1 MNKTYNIIWNAAR
14 GMYIVTSELARSGSR
29 AIVSVSASC
38 AVTLLAMDAAPAV
51 AEETRVSIPSQTT
64 TYTLSGAT
72 PFVVETGNT
81 VATDTATSA
90 AIVGDNSNDWDLL
103 IESGAVVG
111 SSLTD
116 SQAMNLDSST
126 GATSVH
132 NQGTITGSNEDG
144 TIMLQ
149 NGGSVINDARI
160 ENNATYEHDP
170 EDIPQE
176 YAGVYMLNGG
186 SYVSSESGV
195 LEGVSGV
202 IVQSGEA
209 HITNGGMIN
218 SDGSWRSY
226 GVEFRDGTYGTIVNT
241 GTIITTAS
249 DGSGKIED
257 AAIYVHTLN
266 DMAVSG
272 SVSVDNSGLMQSD
285 FITVALYYGSHF
297 EVVNRVGGVITAGN
311 SSLVGIKSTAMEL
324 KVGVDNLVTN
334 DGTISAYGTAN
345 TYGIHYGESTSGGVI
360 TNTGSITTT
369 GGGSGDAS
377 VYVHGNGDGTVVNN
391 SGTMSSTVYGV
402 YLDSARSKGHTLN
415 NQAGGAISANTA
427 VAINGNGNTI
437 SNQGKM
443 TGVSDGLVLSGN
455 NNIVT
460 TSGGEISGKNGIRVS
475 KGSGNQI
482 TAKSGSKITA
492 TSTGISIA
500 GGNNQ
505 VTTESGSTIVAKD
518 NGILINSGAN
528 NVTNGG
534 SITATGS
541 SISYGIQYNSGTS
554 GTITNTGTITT
565 TGKGAGDAS
574 VYAHGGAVTINN
586 SGTMDSSVFGVY
598 VTTGHTL
605 NNLAGG
611 SITANT
617 AVQLNGNNNTL
628 ANAGAILGD
637 TNGVTINGS
646 GNTLTSQGKITG
658 GTNAILINSGSKNN
672 TLTLNTG
679 TEISGSIT
687 DDNNSASANNNLIL
701 DGEGTL
707 GSSIS
712 GLNSVTSSGDWTL
725 SGATM
730 NLSGTTNS
738 ALWVKSGTLILNG
751 AMTAKG
757 ATVDSGTTLQIGNG
771 GTLGA
776 FNGDIVDNGTLTFN
790 RSDAAAYGS
799 VISGSGNV
807 IKQGGGELTLSNNNS
822 YSGGTTIAEGTLTA
836 TAGGALGSGNIDN
849 RAYLKLDAANA
860 SDPFIVADLTTHSG
874 ATVEIG
880 AGSTLQANT
889 LTQQDGSTLTADL
902 TATSGPAIRAKNVNL
917 DGTLN
922 VASPASQEPI
932 RSTDDL
938 ISLALI
944 ESDNAISGDFDGI
957 TINGNAMNPDA
968 FITVVGQKNVNDTHY
983 DLVETL
989 TWYADR
995 YNAAIDAHGTFNLA
1009 DADDSFT
1016 VNTVLE
1022 NVDANSGWNGQSLT
1036 KTGAGTLILNAENT
1050 YTGGT
1055 TISDGTLVATNVE
1068 ALGTGNVT
1076 DNATLELNTGGDFDN
1091 AISGSGQVVKSGDET
1106 LTLSGSNTYT
1116 GGTIISGGTLVATN
1130 VEALGTGDVTDN
1142 ATLEL
1147 NTGGDFD
1154 NAIGGTG
1161 SVVKSGDK
1169 TLTLSGANSYT
1180 GGTTISGGT
1189 LVASNVEALGSGDVT
1204 DNATLE
1210 LNTGGDFAN
1219 NIGGTGSVVKSGDK
1233 TLTLSGTNSYTGG
1246 TTISGGT
1253 LVANNVE
1260 ALGTGDVTNNATL
1273 ELNTG
1278 GDFDNAISGSG
1289 QVVKSG
1295 DETLTL
1301 SGANSY
1307 TGGTTISGGTL
1318 VATNVEALGTGDITD
1333 NATLEL
1339 NAGGDFTNNIGGTG
1353 SVEKSGDKTLT
1364 LSGTNTYRGGTLISG
1379 GTLVASNVEALGSG
1393 DVTDNATLEMNTG
1406 GDFANNIG
1414 GTGSVVK
1421 SGDKTLTLSGANS
1434 YTGGT
1439 TISGGTLVASN
1450 VEALGTGNVTDNA
1463 TLELN
1468 TGGDFDNAISGSGQ
1482 VVKSGDGALTLSGA
1496 NSYSGATTIS
1506 GGTLIAANVNA
1517 LGTGAIDNR
1526 ASLLLDASG
1535 QFTVTDLTTESGGN
1549 TEIGAGSTLQATTL
1563 TQKSDSTLTINLNS
1577 NTVDPVIHAASQ
1589 VSLAGTLDITGVG
1602 DVLDSDPASTDDLDT
1617 FTLIA
1622 SDKTIAGD
1630 FEKLTVAGMDAD
1642 LADFITVDGR
1652 IDDTGKQYE
1661 LTTALTWYADRDD
1674 AVTDAH
1680 GTFNLTNADGSFA
1693 VNTVLENVD
1702 ATLDPASATGWD
1714 GTSLIKQG
1722 AGTLILNAENTYTGG
1737 TTISGGTLVATNVD
1751 ALGSGD
1757 VTDDATLELNTGG
1770 TFDNAISGSGQ
1781 VVKSGDD
1788 VLTLSGANSYSGG
1801 TLISDGTLVA
1811 SNVDALGSGDVTNN
1825 ATLEMNTG
1833 GDFINNIGGTGRVEK
1848 SGDDTL
1854 TLSGSNTYT
1863 GGTLISDGTLVASN
1877 VEALGTG
1884 DVTNNATLELN
1895 TGGTFD
1901 NAISGSG
1908 QVVKSGDDVLTLSG
1922 ANSYSGGTLIS
1933 GGTLVANNVEA
1944 LGTGD
1949 VTDNATLEMN
1959 TGGDFINNIGGTG
1972 RVEKSGDD
1980 ALTLSGSNTYTGG
1993 TTINDGTLIATSV
2006 DALGSGDVTNNA
2018 VLELNTGGDFI
2029 NNIGGTGRVEKSG
2042 DETLTLSGS
2051 NTYTGGTLISGGTL
2065 VATNVEALGTGD
2077 VTDNAVLELNTGGDF
2092 INNIG
2097 GTGRVEKS
2105 GDDTLTL
2112 SGSNSYTGGTLISSG
2127 TLVAT
2132 NVDAL
2137 GSGDVT
2143 DNATLELNTGGDFTN
2158 NISGSGQVVKSGDET
2173 LTLSGSNTYTGGTT
2187 INDGTLVATSVEALG
2202 SGDVTNDAVLA
2213 LNTGGD
2219 FANNIGGTGSVVKSG
2234 DETLTL
2240 SGTNS
2245 YTGGTTISGGTLV
2258 ATNVEALG
2266 TGDVTNNATLE
2277 LNTGGDFTNNISGNG
2292 QVVKSGDDTL
2302 TFSGSNTYTGG
2313 TTINDGT
2320 LVATSVEALGSGDVT
2335 NDAVLALNTG
2345 GDFANNIGGTGSVV
2359 KSGDETLT
2367 LSGSNTYTGSTLI
2380 SSGTLVANDVN
2391 ALGTGDVTDNATLML
2406 NTGGDFINNIGGTGR
2421 VEKSGD
2427 DTLTLSG
2434 SNSYTGGT
2442 LISSGTLVATNVDAL
2457 GSGDVTDNA
2466 TLELNTGGTFD
2477 NAISGSGQVVKSG
2490 DETLT
2495 LSGAN
2500 SYTGGTLI
2508 SSGTLVANDVNAL
2521 GTGDVTDNA
2530 VLELNTGGDFDN
2542 AISGSGQVVK
2552 SGDETLT
2559 LSGANSYTGG
2569 TTISGGTLVA
2579 SNVEALGSGDIDNYA
2594 SLQLNASGQF
2604 VTANLTTH
2612 DNAITAIGAG
2622 SALRANTLTQEANST
2637 LAVHLIDSNSGAI
2650 VTADHANLGGTLD
2663 ITGIG
2668 NVAKSWTRDA
2678 YAYTLIDTDS
2688 AINSDFAQFT
2698 VAGMD
2703 AKQVDFLTVDGRVNA
2718 DDDTRYDVTASLSWY
2733 ADSDNAAT
2741 DAHGTFTLSEQGHSF
2756 TLNTALTDVDA
2767 TLNPDS
2773 ATYWDGKSLIKRGA
2787 GTLILG
2793 AQNTYSG
2800 DTDVQEGALWLAE
2813 TATIGSAGS
2822 AQAVNIAA
2830 NAAFGGHNSTVN
2842 GHVNNQGSLYFVDTF
2857 TVNGDVVNSSAM
2869 ISGSDQPNNTL
2880 TIAGNYTGNDGHLY
2894 LNTQLGDDSSPTD
2907 KLIVTGDTAGS
2918 TTLHITNVNGL
2929 GAQTVNG
2936 IEVIEVGGQSDGDFR
2951 LYKGHVDINAW
2962 TYTLKQDGGDW
2973 YLRSESD
2980 DVPDDGGEVTPPDDG
2995 GEVTPPDDGGEVT
3008 PPDDGGEVTPPDD
3021 GGEVTPPDDDGEV
3034 TPPDDGGDITPPDD
3048 GGDITPPDGGDVTPV
3063 APQYRADI
3071 GVYLG
3076 NQWMARN
3083 LQMQTLYD
3091 REGSQY
3097 RSADGSIWMRFKA
3110 GKAESQAVNGNVDID
3125 SDYSQ
3130 FQLGGDILTWSD
3142 GAQSVTVGLMGS
3154 YINASTD
3161 STGNRGADGSQFS
3174 ANGSVDGYNLGLYAT
3189 WFADAQ
3195 SHRGAYIDSW
3205 YQYGAYNNS
3214 VDNDGL
3220 SASRYDSAAHAV
3232 SLETGYRY
3240 DIALS
3245 NRNTVSLT
3253 PQAQVT
3259 WQRYSADTVIDDG
3272 GTRISG
3278 QNDDSWTTRL
3288 GVRVD
3293 GKLYKESGRIQP
3305 FMEVN
3310 WLHASDNA
3318 SATFGDTKVSQ
3329 DLPNDRVEVKVGIQ
3343 ANVSERLSVYAQ
3355 AAGQKGKNDYGDASF
3370 SLNMRYNW

>member
-1 MNKTYNIIWNAAR
+1 
-14 GMYIVTSELARSGSR
+14 
-29 AIVSVSASC
+29 
-38 AVTLLAMDAAPAV
+38 
-51 AEETRVSIPSQTT
+51 
-64 TYTLSGAT
+64 
-72 PFVVETGNT
+72 
-81 VATDTATSA
+81 
-90 AIVGDNSNDWDLL
+90 
-103 IESGAVVG
+103 
-111 SSLTD
+111 
-116 SQAMNLDSST
+116 
-126 GATSVH
+126 
-132 NQGTITGSNEDG
+132 
-144 TIMLQ
+144 
-149 NGGSVINDARI
+149 
-160 ENNATYEHDP
+160 
-170 EDIPQE
+170 
-176 YAGVYMLNGG
+176 
-186 SYVSSESGV
+186 
-195 LEGVSGV
+195 
-202 IVQSGEA
+202 
-209 HITNGGMIN
+209 
-218 SDGSWRSY
+218 
-226 GVEFRDGTYGTIVNT
+226 
-241 GTIITTAS
+241 
-249 DGSGKIED
+249 
-257 AAIYVHTLN
+257 
-266 DMAVSG
+266 
-272 SVSVDNSGLMQSD
+272 
-285 FITVALYYGSHF
+285 
-297 EVVNRVGGVITAGN
+297 
-311 SSLVGIKSTAMEL
+311 
-324 KVGVDNLVTN
+324 
-334 DGTISAYGTAN
+334 
-345 TYGIHYGESTSGGVI
+345 
-360 TNTGSITTT
+360 
-369 GGGSGDAS
+369 
-377 VYVHGNGDGTVVNN
+377 
-391 SGTMSSTVYGV
+391 
-402 YLDSARSKGHTLN
+402 
-415 NQAGGAISANTA
+415 
-427 VAINGNGNTI
+427 
-437 SNQGKM
+437 
-443 TGVSDGLVLSGN
+443 
-455 NNIVT
+455 
-460 TSGGEISGKNGIRVS
+460 
-475 KGSGNQI
+475 
-482 TAKSGSKITA
+482 
-492 TSTGISIA
+492 
-500 GGNNQ
+500 
-505 VTTESGSTIVAKD
+505 
-518 NGILINSGAN
+518 
-528 NVTNGG
+528 
-534 SITATGS
+534 
-541 SISYGIQYNSGTS
+541 
-554 GTITNTGTITT
+554 
-565 TGKGAGDAS
+565 
-574 VYAHGGAVTINN
+574 
-586 SGTMDSSVFGVY
+586 
-598 VTTGHTL
+598 
-605 NNLAGG
+605 
-611 SITANT
+611 
-617 AVQLNGNNNTL
+617 
-628 ANAGAILGD
+628 
-637 TNGVTINGS
+637 
-646 GNTLTSQGKITG
+646 
-658 GTNAILINSGSKNN
+658 
-672 TLTLNTG
+672 
-679 TEISGSIT
+679 
-687 DDNNSASANNNLIL
+687 
-701 DGEGTL
+701 
-707 GSSIS
+707 
-712 GLNSVTSSGDWTL
+712 
-725 SGATM
+725 
-730 NLSGTTNS
+730 
-738 ALWVKSGTLILNG
+738 
-751 AMTAKG
+751 
-757 ATVDSGTTLQIGNG
+757 
-771 GTLGA
+771 
-776 FNGDIVDNGTLTFN
+776 
-790 RSDAAAYGS
+790 
-799 VISGSGNV
+799 
-807 IKQGGGELTLSNNNS
+807 
-822 YSGGTTIAEGTLTA
+822 
-836 TAGGALGSGNIDN
+836 
-849 RAYLKLDAANA
+849 
-860 SDPFIVADLTTHSG
+860 
-874 ATVEIG
+874 
-880 AGSTLQANT
+880 
-889 LTQQDGSTLTADL
+889 
-902 TATSGPAIRAKNVNL
+902 
-917 DGTLN
+917 
-922 VASPASQEPI
+922 
-932 RSTDDL
+932 
-938 ISLALI
+938 
-944 ESDNAISGDFDGI
+944 
-957 TINGNAMNPDA
+957 
-968 FITVVGQKNVNDTHY
+968 
-983 DLVETL
+983 
-989 TWYADR
+989 
-995 YNAAIDAHGTFNLA
+995 
-1009 DADDSFT
+1009 
-1016 VNTVLE
+1016 
-1022 NVDANSGWNGQSLT
+1022 
-1036 KTGAGTLILNAENT
+1036 
-1050 YTGGT
+1050 
-1055 TISDGTLVATNVE
+1055 
-1068 ALGTGNVT
+1068 
-1076 DNATLELNTGGDFDN
+1076 
-1091 AISGSGQVVKSGDET
+1091 
-1106 LTLSGSNTYT
+1106 

-1295 DETLTL
+1295 D
-1301 SGANSY
+1301 
-1307 TGGTTISGGTL
+1307 
-1318 VATNVEALGTGDITD
+1318 
-1333 NATLEL
+1333 
-1339 NAGGDFTNNIGGTG
+1339 
-1353 SVEKSGDKTLT
+1353 KT
-1364 LSGTNTYRGGTLISG
+1364 
-1379 GTLVASNVEALGSG
+1379 
-1393 DVTDNATLEMNTG
+1393 
-1406 GDFANNIG
+1406 
-1414 GTGSVVK
+1414 
-1421 SGDKTLTLSGANS
+1421 
-1434 YTGGT
+1434 
-1439 TISGGTLVASN
+1439 
-1450 VEALGTGNVTDNA
+1450 
-1463 TLELN
+1463 
-1468 TGGDFDNAISGSGQ
+1468 
-1482 VVKSGDGALTLSGA
+1482 LTLSGA

-1506 GGTLIAANVNA
+1506 GGTLIATHVNA

-1563 TQKSDSTLTINLNS
+1563 TQKSDSTLTINLNG

-1770 TFDNAISGSGQ
+1770 TFDNAIGGSGN
-1781 VVKSGDD
+1781 VVKSGADT
-1788 VLTLSGANSYSGG
+1788 LTLSGSNSYTGG
-1801 TLISDGTLVA
+1801 TTISGGTLVA
-1811 SNVDALGSGDVTNN
+1811 SNVEALGTGDVTNN
-1825 ATLEMNTG
+1825 ATLELNTG

-1863 GGTLISDGTLVASN
+1863 GGTLINGGTLVASN

-1884 DVTNNATLELN
+1884 DVTDNATLALN

-1908 QVVKSGDDVLTLSG
+1908 Q
-1922 ANSYSGGTLIS
+1922 
-1933 GGTLVANNVEA
+1933 
-1944 LGTGD
+1944 
-1949 VTDNATLEMN
+1949 
-1959 TGGDFINNIGGTG
+1959 
-1972 RVEKSGDD
+1972 
-1980 ALTLSGSNTYTGG
+1980 
-1993 TTINDGTLIATSV
+1993 
-2006 DALGSGDVTNNA
+2006 
-2018 VLELNTGGDFI
+2018 
-2029 NNIGGTGRVEKSG
+2029 
-2042 DETLTLSGS
+2042 
-2051 NTYTGGTLISGGTL
+2051 
-2065 VATNVEALGTGD
+2065 
-2077 VTDNAVLELNTGGDF
+2077 
-2092 INNIG
+2092 
-2097 GTGRVEKS
+2097 
-2105 GDDTLTL
+2105 
-2112 SGSNSYTGGTLISSG
+2112 
-2127 TLVAT
+2127 
-2132 NVDAL
+2132 
-2137 GSGDVT
+2137 
-2143 DNATLELNTGGDFTN
+2143 
-2158 NISGSGQVVKSGDET
+2158 
-2173 LTLSGSNTYTGGTT
+2173 
-2187 INDGTLVATSVEALG
+2187 
-2202 SGDVTNDAVLA
+2202 
-2213 LNTGGD
+2213 
-2219 FANNIGGTGSVVKSG
+2219 VVKSG

-2266 TGDVTNNATLE
+2266 SGDVTDDATLELNTGGTFDNAISGSGQVVKSGDKMLTLSGANSYSGGTLISDGTLVASNVEALGTGDVTNNATLA
-2277 LNTGGDFTNNISGNG
+2277 LNTGGDFTNNISGSG

-2302 TFSGSNTYTGG
+2302 TLSGANSYTGG
-2313 TTINDGT
+2313 TTI
-2320 LVATSVEALGSGDVT
+2320 SG
-2335 NDAVLALNTG
+2335 
-2345 GDFANNIGGTGSVV
+2345 
-2359 KSGDETLT
+2359 
-2367 LSGSNTYTGSTLI
+2367 
-2380 SSGTLVANDVN
+2380 
-2391 ALGTGDVTDNATLML
+2391 
-2406 NTGGDFINNIGGTGR
+2406 
-2421 VEKSGD
+2421 
-2427 DTLTLSG
+2427 
-2434 SNSYTGGT
+2434 
-2442 LISSGTLVATNVDAL
+2442 GTLVATNVDAL
-2457 GSGDVTDNA
+2457 GTGDVTNSS

-2495 LSGAN
+2495 LSGSNTYTGGTLISGGTLVATNGDALGTGDVTDNATLELNTGGTFDNVISGSGQVVKSGDDTLTLSGAN

-2508 SSGTLVANDVNAL
+2508 SGGTLVATSVEAL
-2521 GTGDVTDNA
+2521 GSGDVTDNA
-2530 VLELNTGGDFDN
+2530 VLELNTGGTFDN

-2552 SGDETLT
+2552 SGDKTLT

-2637 LAVHLIDSNSGAI
+2637 LAVHLTDSNSGAI
-2650 VTADHANLGGTLD
+2650 VTADRANLGGTLD

-2678 YAYTLIDTDS
+2678 YAYTLIDSDS
-2688 AINSDFAQFT
+2688 AIDSDFAQFT

-2830 NAAFGGHNSTVN
+2830 NAAFGGHNATVN
-2842 GHVNNQGSLYFVDTF
+2842 GHVNNLGNLYFVDTF

-3076 NQWMARN
+3076 NHWMARN

-3288 GVRVD
+3288 GMRVD

>member
-38 AVTLLAMDAAPAV
+38 AVTLLVMDAAPAV

-81 VATDTATSA
+81 VATDIATSA

-170 EDIPQE
+170 QDIPQE

-369 GGGSGDAS
+369 GGGAGDAS

-415 NQAGGAISANTA
+415 NQAGGVISANTA
-427 VAINGNGNTI
+427 VAVNGNGNTI
-437 SNQGKM
+437 TNQGKM
-443 TGVSDGLVLSGN
+443 TGVSDGLLISGN

-482 TAKSGSKITA
+482 TAKSGSKITT

-505 VTTESGSTIVAKD
+505 ITTESGSAIVAKD

-541 SISYGIQYNSGTS
+541 SISYGIQYNSGAS

-611 SITANT
+611 SISANT
-617 AVQLNGNNNTL
+617 AVQFHGNNNKL

-658 GTNAILINSGSKNN
+658 GINAILINSGSKNN

-679 TEISGSIT
+679 TGISGSIT

-701 DGEGTL
+701 DGEGSL

-738 ALWVKSGTLILNG
+738 ALWVKSGTLIVNG

-807 IKQGGGELTLSNNNS
+807 VKQGGGELTLSNNNS

-849 RAYLKLDAANA
+849 RAYLKLDAASA

-902 TATSGPAIRAKNVNL
+902 TETSGPAIRAKNVNL

-944 ESDNAISGDFDGI
+944 ESDNAISGDFDDI

-995 YNAAIDAHGTFNLA
+995 DNAAIDAHGTFNLA

-1055 TISDGTLVATNVE
+1055 TISDGTLIANNVE

-1076 DNATLELNTGGDFDN
+1076 DNATLELNTGGDFN
-1091 AISGSGQVVKSGDET
+1091 NNISGSGQVVKSGDKT
-1106 LTLSGSNTYT
+1106 LTLSGANSYT
-1116 GGTIISGGTLVATN
+1116 GGTTISGGTLVASN
-1130 VEALGTGDVTDN
+1130 VDALGSGDVTDN

-1210 LNTGGDFAN
+1210 LNTGGDFTN

-1295 DETLTL
+1295 D
-1301 SGANSY
+1301 
-1307 TGGTTISGGTL
+1307 
-1318 VATNVEALGTGDITD
+1318 
-1333 NATLEL
+1333 
-1339 NAGGDFTNNIGGTG
+1339 
-1353 SVEKSGDKTLT
+1353 KT
-1364 LSGTNTYRGGTLISG
+1364 
-1379 GTLVASNVEALGSG
+1379 
-1393 DVTDNATLEMNTG
+1393 
-1406 GDFANNIG
+1406 
-1414 GTGSVVK
+1414 
-1421 SGDKTLTLSGANS
+1421 
-1434 YTGGT
+1434 
-1439 TISGGTLVASN
+1439 
-1450 VEALGTGNVTDNA
+1450 
-1463 TLELN
+1463 
-1468 TGGDFDNAISGSGQ
+1468 
-1482 VVKSGDGALTLSGA
+1482 LTLSGA

-1506 GGTLIAANVNA
+1506 GGTLIATHVNA

-1661 LTTALTWYADRDD
+1661 LTTVLTWYADRDD

-1737 TTISGGTLVATNVD
+1737 TTISDGTLVATNVD

-1781 VVKSGDD
+1781 VVKSGDET
-1788 VLTLSGANSYSGG
+1788 LTLSGTNTYSGG
-1801 TLISDGTLVA
+1801 TLISG
-1811 SNVDALGSGDVTNN
+1811 
-1825 ATLEMNTG
+1825 
-1833 GDFINNIGGTGRVEK
+1833 
-1848 SGDDTL
+1848 
-1854 TLSGSNTYT
+1854 
-1863 GGTLISDGTLVASN
+1863 GTLVASN

-1884 DVTNNATLELN
+1884 DVTDNAVLELN
-1895 TGGTFD
+1895 TGGDFD

-1908 QVVKSGDDVLTLSG
+1908 QV
-1922 ANSYSGGTLIS
+1922 
-1933 GGTLVANNVEA
+1933 
-1944 LGTGD
+1944 
-1949 VTDNATLEMN
+1949 
-1959 TGGDFINNIGGTG
+1959 
-1972 RVEKSGDD
+1972 EKSGDGT
-1980 ALTLSGSNTYTGG
+1980 LTLSGSNTYTGG

-2006 DALGSGDVTNNA
+2006 DALGSGDVTDNA
-2018 VLELNTGGDFI
+2018 TLALNTGGTFDNTI
-2029 NNIGGTGRVEKSG
+2029 SGSGKVEKSG
-2042 DETLTLSGS
+2042 DDALTLSGANS
-2051 NTYTGGTLISGGTL
+2051 YTGGTLISGGTL
-2065 VATNVEALGTGD
+2065 IASNVEALGTGD
-2077 VTDNAVLELNTGGDF
+2077 VTN
-2092 INNIG
+2092 
-2097 GTGRVEKS
+2097 
-2105 GDDTLTL
+2105 
-2112 SGSNSYTGGTLISSG
+2112 
-2127 TLVAT
+2127 
-2132 NVDAL
+2132 
-2137 GSGDVT
+2137 
-2143 DNATLELNTGGDFTN
+2143 NATLELNTGGDFTN

-2187 INDGTLVATSVEALG
+2187 INDGTLVATSVDALGSGDVTDNATLALNTGGTFDNTISGSGKVEKSGDDALTLSGANSYTGGTLISGGTLVASNVEALG
-2202 SGDVTNDAVLA
+2202 SGDVTDNATLA
-2213 LNTGGD
+2213 LNTGGTFD
-2219 FANNIGGTGSVVKSG
+2219 NTISGSGQVVKSG
-2234 DETLTL
+2234 DDVLTLSGSNTYTGGTTISGGTLIASNVDALGTGDVTNDATLELNTGGDFTNNISGNGQVVKSGDDTLTFSGSNTYTGGTLISSGTLVANDVNALGTGDVTDNATLELNTGGDFTNNISGSGQVVKSGDDTLTL

-2277 LNTGGDFTNNISGNG
+2277 LNTGGDFTNN
-2292 QVVKSGDDTL
+2292 
-2302 TFSGSNTYTGG
+2302 
-2313 TTINDGT
+2313 
-2320 LVATSVEALGSGDVT
+2320 
-2335 NDAVLALNTG
+2335 
-2345 GDFANNIGGTGSVV
+2345 
-2359 KSGDETLT
+2359 
-2367 LSGSNTYTGSTLI
+2367 
-2380 SSGTLVANDVN
+2380 
-2391 ALGTGDVTDNATLML
+2391 
-2406 NTGGDFINNIGGTGR
+2406 
-2421 VEKSGD
+2421 
-2427 DTLTLSG
+2427 
-2434 SNSYTGGT
+2434 
-2442 LISSGTLVATNVDAL
+2442 
-2457 GSGDVTDNA
+2457 
-2466 TLELNTGGTFD
+2466 
-2477 NAISGSGQVVKSG
+2477 ISGSGQVVKSG

-2569 TTISGGTLVA
+2569 TLISGGTLVATSVEALGSGDVTDNAVLELNTGGTFDNAISGSGQVVKSGDKTLTLSGANSYTGGTTISGGTLVA
-2579 SNVEALGSGDIDNYA
+2579 SNVNALGSGDIDNYA

-2612 DNAITAIGAG
+2612 DNATTAIGAG
-2622 SALRANTLTQEANST
+2622 SALRGNTLTQEANST
-2637 LAVHLIDSNSGAI
+2637 LAVHLTDSNSGAI

-2718 DDDTRYDVTASLSWY
+2718 ADDTRYDVTASLSWY

-2741 DAHGTFTLSEQGHSF
+2741 NAHGTFTLSEQGHSF

-2830 NAAFGGHNSTVN
+2830 NAAFGGHNATVN

-3021 GGEVTPPDDDGEV
+3021 GGEVTPPDD
-3034 TPPDDGGDITPPDD
+3034 GGDITPPDD
-3048 GGDITPPDGGDVTPV
+3048 DGDITPPDGGDVTPV

-3154 YINASTD
+3154 YINANTD

-3205 YQYGAYNNS
+3205 YQYGVYNNS

-3288 GVRVD
+3288 GMRVD

>member
-38 AVTLLAMDAAPAV
+38 AVTLLAMDAPPAV

-72 PFVVETGNT
+72 PFVVETDNT
-81 VATDTATSA
+81 IATDTAASA

-116 SQAMNLDSST
+116 SQAMNLDSLT

-132 NQGTITGSNEDG
+132 NQGTITGSSADG
-144 TIMLQ
+144 TILLQ
-149 NGGSVINDARI
+149 NGGSVINDGRI
-160 ENNATYEHDP
+160 ENSAIYVHNLDYGAP
-170 EDIPQE
+170 EIDAAI
-176 YAGVYMLNGG
+176 YMLNGG
-186 SYVSSESGV
+186 SYVSSENGV
-195 LEGVSGV
+195 LKGVSGV
-202 IVQSGEA
+202 IVQSGEV
-209 HITNGGMIN
+209 HITNGGTIN

-226 GVEFRDGTYGTIVNT
+226 GVELRGGAYGTIVNT

-249 DGSGKIED
+249 DGSNKIED
-257 AAIYVHTLN
+257 AAIYAHTF
-266 DMAVSG
+266 DDIAAG
-272 SVSVDNSGLMQSD
+272 DSVSVDNSGLLQSD
-285 FITVALYYGSHF
+285 FIAVALYHGAHF
-297 EVVNRVGGVITAGN
+297 EVFNRAGGVITAGN
-311 SSLVGIKSTAMEL
+311 SSLVGIQSAAMEL
-324 KVGVDNLVTN
+324 KAGADNLVTN

-345 TYGIHYGESTSGGVI
+345 TYGIHYGENTSGGVI

-391 SGTMSSTVYGV
+391 SGTMSSSVYGV
-402 YLDSARSKGHTLN
+402 YLDSTRSKGHTLN

-443 TGVSDGLVLSGN
+443 TGVSDGLLISGN

-482 TAKSGSKITA
+482 TAKSGSKITT

-505 VTTESGSTIVAKD
+505 VTTESGSVIVAKD

-541 SISYGIQYNSGTS
+541 SISYGIQYNSGAS

-637 TNGVTINGS
+637 TNGVTISGS

-807 IKQGGGELTLSNNNS
+807 VKQGGGELTLSNNNS

-860 SDPFIVADLTTHSG
+860 GDPFIVADLTTHSG

-944 ESDNAISGDFDGI
+944 ESDNAISGDFDDI

-995 YNAAIDAHGTFNLA
+995 DNAAIDAHGTFNLA

-1055 TISDGTLVATNVE
+1055 TISEGTLIATNVE

-1076 DNATLELNTGGDFDN
+1076 DNATLEM
-1091 AISGSGQVVKSGDET
+1091 
-1106 LTLSGSNTYT
+1106 
-1116 GGTIISGGTLVATN
+1116 
-1130 VEALGTGDVTDN
+1130 
-1142 ATLEL
+1142 
-1147 NTGGDFD
+1147 
-1154 NAIGGTG
+1154 
-1161 SVVKSGDK
+1161 
-1169 TLTLSGANSYT
+1169 
-1180 GGTTISGGT
+1180 
-1189 LVASNVEALGSGDVT
+1189 
-1204 DNATLE
+1204 
-1210 LNTGGDFAN
+1210 
-1219 NIGGTGSVVKSGDK
+1219 
-1233 TLTLSGTNSYTGG
+1233 
-1246 TTISGGT
+1246 
-1253 LVANNVE
+1253 
-1260 ALGTGDVTNNATL
+1260 
-1273 ELNTG
+1273 NTG

-1318 VATNVEALGTGDITD
+1318 VATNVEALGTGDVTD
-1333 NATLEL
+1333 NAVLEL
-1339 NAGGDFTNNIGGTG
+1339 NTGGTFDNVISG
-1353 SVEKSGDKTLT
+1353 SGQVVKSGDDALT
-1364 LSGTNTYRGGTLISG
+1364 LSGSNTYTGGTTISG

-1439 TISGGTLVASN
+1439 TISGGTLVANN
-1450 VEALGTGNVTDNA
+1450 VEALGTGDVTNNA

-1468 TGGDFDNAISGSGQ
+1468 TGGTFDNAISGSGQ
-1482 VVKSGDGALTLSGA
+1482 VVKSGDETLTLSG
-1496 NSYSGATTIS
+1496 NNTYRGATTIS

-1577 NTVDPVIHAASQ
+1577 NTTDPVIHAASQ

-1737 TTISGGTLVATNVD
+1737 TTISGGTLVATNVE

-1788 VLTLSGANSYSGG
+1788 VLTLSGANSYTGGTLISSGTLVANNVEALGSGDVTDNATLELNTGGDFDNAISGSGKVEKSGDDALTLSGANTYTGG

-1811 SNVDALGSGDVTNN
+1811 SNVEALGTGDVTDNAVLELNTGGDFDNAISGSGQVEKSGDGTLTLSGSNTYTGGTTINDGTLIATSVDALGSGDVTDDATLELNTGGTFDNAIGGSGNVVKSGADTLTLSGSNSYTGGTTISGGTLVASNVEALGTGDVTNN
-1825 ATLEMNTG
+1825 ATLELNTG

-1863 GGTLISDGTLVASN
+1863 GGTLINGGTLVASN
-1877 VEALGTG
+1877 VEALGT
-1884 DVTNNATLELN
+1884 
-1895 TGGTFD
+1895 
-1901 NAISGSG
+1901 
-1908 QVVKSGDDVLTLSG
+1908 
-1922 ANSYSGGTLIS
+1922 
-1933 GGTLVANNVEA
+1933 
-1944 LGTGD
+1944 
-1949 VTDNATLEMN
+1949 
-1959 TGGDFINNIGGTG
+1959 
-1972 RVEKSGDD
+1972 
-1980 ALTLSGSNTYTGG
+1980 
-1993 TTINDGTLIATSV
+1993 
-2006 DALGSGDVTNNA
+2006 
-2018 VLELNTGGDFI
+2018 
-2029 NNIGGTGRVEKSG
+2029 
-2042 DETLTLSGS
+2042 
-2051 NTYTGGTLISGGTL
+2051 
-2065 VATNVEALGTGD
+2065 
-2077 VTDNAVLELNTGGDF
+2077 
-2092 INNIG
+2092 
-2097 GTGRVEKS
+2097 
-2105 GDDTLTL
+2105 
-2112 SGSNSYTGGTLISSG
+2112 
-2127 TLVAT
+2127 
-2132 NVDAL
+2132 
-2137 GSGDVT
+2137 
-2143 DNATLELNTGGDFTN
+2143 
-2158 NISGSGQVVKSGDET
+2158 
-2173 LTLSGSNTYTGGTT
+2173 
-2187 INDGTLVATSVEALG
+2187 
-2202 SGDVTNDAVLA
+2202 
-2213 LNTGGD
+2213 
-2219 FANNIGGTGSVVKSG
+2219 
-2234 DETLTL
+2234 
-2240 SGTNS
+2240 
-2245 YTGGTTISGGTLV
+2245 
-2258 ATNVEALG
+2258 
-2266 TGDVTNNATLE
+2266 
-2277 LNTGGDFTNNISGNG
+2277 
-2292 QVVKSGDDTL
+2292 
-2302 TFSGSNTYTGG
+2302 
-2313 TTINDGT
+2313 
-2320 LVATSVEALGSGDVT
+2320 
-2335 NDAVLALNTG
+2335 
-2345 GDFANNIGGTGSVV
+2345 
-2359 KSGDETLT
+2359 
-2367 LSGSNTYTGSTLI
+2367 
-2380 SSGTLVANDVN
+2380 
-2391 ALGTGDVTDNATLML
+2391 
-2406 NTGGDFINNIGGTGR
+2406 
-2421 VEKSGD
+2421 
-2427 DTLTLSG
+2427 
-2434 SNSYTGGT
+2434 
-2442 LISSGTLVATNVDAL
+2442 
-2457 GSGDVTDNA
+2457 GDVTDNA

-2495 LSGAN
+2495 LSGTN
-2500 SYTGGTLI
+2500 SYTGGTTI
-2508 SSGTLVANDVNAL
+2508 SGGTLVATNVEAL
-2521 GTGDVTDNA
+2521 GSGDVTDDA
-2530 VLELNTGGDFDN
+2530 TLELNTGGTFDN

-2552 SGDETLT
+2552 SGDKMLT
-2559 LSGANSYTGG
+2559 LSGANSYSGG
-2569 TTISGGTLVA
+2569 TLISDGTLVA
-2579 SNVEALGSGDIDNYA
+2579 SNVNALGSGDIDNYA

-2612 DNAITAIGAG
+2612 DNATTAIGAG

-2741 DAHGTFTLSEQGHSF
+2741 NAHGTFTLSEQGHSF

-2830 NAAFGGHNSTVN
+2830 NAAFGGHNATVN

-2936 IEVIEVGGQSDGDFR
+2936 IEVIEVGGQSDGDFT

-3008 PPDDGGEVTPPDD
+3008 PPDDGGDVTPPDDGGDVSPPDD
-3021 GGEVTPPDDDGEV
+3021 GGEVTPPDDGGDV
-3034 TPPDDGGDITPPDD
+3034 TPPDDDGDITPPDD

-3329 DLPNDRVEVKVGIQ
+3329 DLPNDRMEVKVGIQ

>member
-1 MNKTYNIIWNAAR
+1 
-14 GMYIVTSELARSGSR
+14 
-29 AIVSVSASC
+29 
-38 AVTLLAMDAAPAV
+38 
-51 AEETRVSIPSQTT
+51 
-64 TYTLSGAT
+64 
-72 PFVVETGNT
+72 
-81 VATDTATSA
+81 
-90 AIVGDNSNDWDLL
+90 
-103 IESGAVVG
+103 
-111 SSLTD
+111 
-116 SQAMNLDSST
+116 
-126 GATSVH
+126 
-132 NQGTITGSNEDG
+132 
-144 TIMLQ
+144 
-149 NGGSVINDARI
+149 
-160 ENNATYEHDP
+160 
-170 EDIPQE
+170 
-176 YAGVYMLNGG
+176 
-186 SYVSSESGV
+186 
-195 LEGVSGV
+195 
-202 IVQSGEA
+202 
-209 HITNGGMIN
+209 
-218 SDGSWRSY
+218 
-226 GVEFRDGTYGTIVNT
+226 
-241 GTIITTAS
+241 
-249 DGSGKIED
+249 
-257 AAIYVHTLN
+257 
-266 DMAVSG
+266 
-272 SVSVDNSGLMQSD
+272 
-285 FITVALYYGSHF
+285 
-297 EVVNRVGGVITAGN
+297 
-311 SSLVGIKSTAMEL
+311 
-324 KVGVDNLVTN
+324 
-334 DGTISAYGTAN
+334 
-345 TYGIHYGESTSGGVI
+345 
-360 TNTGSITTT
+360 
-369 GGGSGDAS
+369 
-377 VYVHGNGDGTVVNN
+377 
-391 SGTMSSTVYGV
+391 
-402 YLDSARSKGHTLN
+402 
-415 NQAGGAISANTA
+415 
-427 VAINGNGNTI
+427 
-437 SNQGKM
+437 
-443 TGVSDGLVLSGN
+443 
-455 NNIVT
+455 
-460 TSGGEISGKNGIRVS
+460 
-475 KGSGNQI
+475 
-482 TAKSGSKITA
+482 
-492 TSTGISIA
+492 
-500 GGNNQ
+500 
-505 VTTESGSTIVAKD
+505 
-518 NGILINSGAN
+518 
-528 NVTNGG
+528 
-534 SITATGS
+534 
-541 SISYGIQYNSGTS
+541 
-554 GTITNTGTITT
+554 
-565 TGKGAGDAS
+565 
-574 VYAHGGAVTINN
+574 
-586 SGTMDSSVFGVY
+586 
-598 VTTGHTL
+598 
-605 NNLAGG
+605 
-611 SITANT
+611 
-617 AVQLNGNNNTL
+617 
-628 ANAGAILGD
+628 
-637 TNGVTINGS
+637 
-646 GNTLTSQGKITG
+646 
-658 GTNAILINSGSKNN
+658 
-672 TLTLNTG
+672 
-679 TEISGSIT
+679 
-687 DDNNSASANNNLIL
+687 
-701 DGEGTL
+701 
-707 GSSIS
+707 
-712 GLNSVTSSGDWTL
+712 
-725 SGATM
+725 
-730 NLSGTTNS
+730 
-738 ALWVKSGTLILNG
+738 
-751 AMTAKG
+751 
-757 ATVDSGTTLQIGNG
+757 
-771 GTLGA
+771 
-776 FNGDIVDNGTLTFN
+776 
-790 RSDAAAYGS
+790 
-799 VISGSGNV
+799 
-807 IKQGGGELTLSNNNS
+807 
-822 YSGGTTIAEGTLTA
+822 
-836 TAGGALGSGNIDN
+836 
-849 RAYLKLDAANA
+849 
-860 SDPFIVADLTTHSG
+860 
-874 ATVEIG
+874 
-880 AGSTLQANT
+880 
-889 LTQQDGSTLTADL
+889 
-902 TATSGPAIRAKNVNL
+902 
-917 DGTLN
+917 
-922 VASPASQEPI
+922 
-932 RSTDDL
+932 
-938 ISLALI
+938 
-944 ESDNAISGDFDGI
+944 
-957 TINGNAMNPDA
+957 
-968 FITVVGQKNVNDTHY
+968 
-983 DLVETL
+983 
-989 TWYADR
+989 
-995 YNAAIDAHGTFNLA
+995 
-1009 DADDSFT
+1009 
-1016 VNTVLE
+1016 
-1022 NVDANSGWNGQSLT
+1022 
-1036 KTGAGTLILNAENT
+1036 
-1050 YTGGT
+1050 
-1055 TISDGTLVATNVE
+1055 
-1068 ALGTGNVT
+1068 
-1076 DNATLELNTGGDFDN
+1076 
-1091 AISGSGQVVKSGDET
+1091 QVVKSGDEM
-1106 LTLSGSNTYT
+1106 
-1116 GGTIISGGTLVATN
+1116 
-1130 VEALGTGDVTDN
+1130 
-1142 ATLEL
+1142 
-1147 NTGGDFD
+1147 
-1154 NAIGGTG
+1154 
-1161 SVVKSGDK
+1161 
-1169 TLTLSGANSYT
+1169 LTLSGANSYT

-1210 LNTGGDFAN
+1210 LNTGGDFDNA
-1219 NIGGTGSVVKSGDK
+1219 ISGSGQVVKSGDDA
-1233 TLTLSGTNSYTGG
+1233 LTLSGNNSYTGG
-1246 TTISGGT
+1246 TLISDGT
-1253 LVANNVE
+1253 LVASNVE
-1260 ALGTGDVTNNATL
+1260 ALGSGDVTNDAVL

-1289 QVVKSG
+1289 Q
-1295 DETLTL
+1295 
-1301 SGANSY
+1301 
-1307 TGGTTISGGTL
+1307 
-1318 VATNVEALGTGDITD
+1318 
-1333 NATLEL
+1333 
-1339 NAGGDFTNNIGGTG
+1339 
-1353 SVEKSGDKTLT
+1353 
-1364 LSGTNTYRGGTLISG
+1364 
-1379 GTLVASNVEALGSG
+1379 
-1393 DVTDNATLEMNTG
+1393 
-1406 GDFANNIG
+1406 
-1414 GTGSVVK
+1414 VVK

-1450 VEALGTGNVTDNA
+1450 VEALGSGDITDNA

-1482 VVKSGDGALTLSGA
+1482 VVKSGDETLTLSGT
-1496 NSYSGATTIS
+1496 NTYTGGTTIS
-1506 GGTLIAANVNA
+1506 GGTLIATHVNA

-1535 QFTVTDLTTESGGN
+1535 QFAVTDLTTESGGN

-1577 NTVDPVIHAASQ
+1577 NTADPVIHAASQ

-1702 ATLDPASATGWD
+1702 ATLDPDSATGWD

-1722 AGTLILNAENTYTGG
+1722 AGTLILNAENTYTVG

-1781 VVKSGDD
+1781 VVKSGDKM
-1788 VLTLSGANSYSGG
+1788 LTLSGTNSYSGG
-1801 TLISDGTLVA
+1801 TLISGGTLVA
-1811 SNVDALGSGDVTNN
+1811 TNVDALGSGDVT
-1825 ATLEMNTG
+1825 
-1833 GDFINNIGGTGRVEK
+1833 
-1848 SGDDTL
+1848 DD
-1854 TLSGSNTYT
+1854 
-1863 GGTLISDGTLVASN
+1863 
-1877 VEALGTG
+1877 
-1884 DVTNNATLELN
+1884 ATLELN

-1908 QVVKSGDDVLTLSG
+1908 QVVKSGDDT
-1922 ANSYSGGTLIS
+1922 
-1933 GGTLVANNVEA
+1933 
-1944 LGTGD
+1944 
-1949 VTDNATLEMN
+1949 
-1959 TGGDFINNIGGTG
+1959 
-1972 RVEKSGDD
+1972 
-1980 ALTLSGSNTYTGG
+1980 LTLSGSNTYTGG
-1993 TTINDGTLIATSV
+1993 TIISGGTLVASNV
-2006 DALGSGDVTNNA
+2006 EALGTGDVTNDA
-2018 VLELNTGGDFI
+2018 VLELNTGGDFDNAI
-2029 NNIGGTGRVEKSG
+2029 SGSGQVVKSG

-2065 VATNVEALGTGD
+2065 VASNVEALGSGDVTNDAVLELNTGGDFTNAISGSGQVVKSGDETLTLSGANSYTGGTLISGGTLIASNVEALGTGD

-2092 INNIG
+2092 
-2097 GTGRVEKS
+2097 
-2105 GDDTLTL
+2105 
-2112 SGSNSYTGGTLISSG
+2112 
-2127 TLVAT
+2127 
-2132 NVDAL
+2132 
-2137 GSGDVT
+2137 
-2143 DNATLELNTGGDFTN
+2143 
-2158 NISGSGQVVKSGDET
+2158 
-2173 LTLSGSNTYTGGTT
+2173 
-2187 INDGTLVATSVEALG
+2187 
-2202 SGDVTNDAVLA
+2202 
-2213 LNTGGD
+2213 
-2219 FANNIGGTGSVVKSG
+2219 
-2234 DETLTL
+2234 
-2240 SGTNS
+2240 
-2245 YTGGTTISGGTLV
+2245 
-2258 ATNVEALG
+2258 
-2266 TGDVTNNATLE
+2266 
-2277 LNTGGDFTNNISGNG
+2277 
-2292 QVVKSGDDTL
+2292 
-2302 TFSGSNTYTGG
+2302 
-2313 TTINDGT
+2313 
-2320 LVATSVEALGSGDVT
+2320 
-2335 NDAVLALNTG
+2335 
-2345 GDFANNIGGTGSVV
+2345 
-2359 KSGDETLT
+2359 
-2367 LSGSNTYTGSTLI
+2367 
-2380 SSGTLVANDVN
+2380 
-2391 ALGTGDVTDNATLML
+2391 
-2406 NTGGDFINNIGGTGR
+2406 
-2421 VEKSGD
+2421 
-2427 DTLTLSG
+2427 
-2434 SNSYTGGT
+2434 
-2442 LISSGTLVATNVDAL
+2442 
-2457 GSGDVTDNA
+2457 
-2466 TLELNTGGTFD
+2466 D
-2477 NAISGSGQVVKSG
+2477 NAISGSGQVEKSG

-2530 VLELNTGGDFDN
+2530 VLELNTGGTFDNAISGSGQVVKSGDETLTLSGSNTYTGGTTINDGTLIATSVDALGSGDVTDNAVLELNTGGDFDN

-2559 LSGANSYTGG
+2559 LSGTNSYTDGTLISGGTLVATNLEALGTGDVTNNATLELNTGGTFDNAISGSGQVVKSGDDALTLSGSNTYTGG
-2569 TTISGGTLVA
+2569 TTISGGTLIATSVDALGSGDVTDNAVLELNTGGTFDNAISGSGQVVKSGDKTLTLSGSNTYTGGTTISGGTLIA
-2579 SNVEALGSGDIDNYA
+2579 SNVEALGSGNIDNYA

-2612 DNAITAIGAG
+2612 DNATTAIGAG
-2622 SALRANTLTQEANST
+2622 STLRANTLTQEANST
-2637 LAVHLIDSNSGAI
+2637 LAVHLTDSNSGAI

-2718 DDDTRYDVTASLSWY
+2718 ADDTRYDVTASLSWY

-2773 ATYWDGKSLIKRGA
+2773 ATDWDGKSLIKRGA

-2830 NAAFGGHNSTVN
+2830 NAAFGGHNATVN
-2842 GHVNNQGSLYFVDTF
+2842 GHVNNLGSLYFVDTF

-2936 IEVIEVGGQSDGDFR
+2936 IEVIEVGGQSDGDFT

-2980 DVPDDGGEVTPPDDG
+2980 DVPDDGGD
-2995 GEVTPPDDGGEVT
+2995 
-3008 PPDDGGEVTPPDD
+3008 
-3021 GGEVTPPDDDGEV
+3021 V
-3034 TPPDDGGDITPPDD
+3034 TPPDDGGDVIPPDDGGDVTPPDD
-3048 GGDITPPDGGDVTPV
+3048 GGDVTPPDDGGDVTPPDDGGDVTPPDDGGDVTPPDDDGDITPPDGGDVTPV

-3097 RSADGSIWMRFKA
+3097 RSADGSVWMRFKA

-3288 GVRVD
+3288 GMRVD

>member
-144 TIMLQ
+144 AIMLQ

-160 ENNATYEHDP
+160 ENSATYEHDP

-209 HITNGGMIN
+209 HITNGGMIS

-249 DGSGKIED
+249 DGSNKIED

-285 FITVALYYGSHF
+285 FITVALYHGSHF

-369 GGGSGDAS
+369 GGGAGDAS

-415 NQAGGAISANTA
+415 NQAGSAISANTA

-443 TGVSDGLVLSGN
+443 TGVSDGLLISGN

-482 TAKSGSKITA
+482 TAKSGSKITT

-505 VTTESGSTIVAKD
+505 ITTESGSAIVAKD

-541 SISYGIQYNSGTS
+541 NMSYGIQYNSGAS

-611 SITANT
+611 SISANT
-617 AVQLNGNNNTL
+617 AVQFHGNNNKL

-658 GTNAILINSGSKNN
+658 GINAILINSGSKNN

-807 IKQGGGELTLSNNNS
+807 VKQGGGELTLSNNNS

-849 RAYLKLDAANA
+849 RAYLKLDAASA

-944 ESDNAISGDFDGI
+944 ESDNAISGDFDDI

-995 YNAAIDAHGTFNLA
+995 DNAAIDAHGTFNLA

-1050 YTGGT
+1050 YTGST
-1055 TISDGTLVATNVE
+1055 TISEGTLIATNVE
-1068 ALGTGNVT
+1068 ALGTGNVTDNATLEMNTGGDFDNAISGSGQVVKSGDETLTLSGANSYTGGTTISGGTLVASNVEALGTGDITDNATLELNAGGDFANNIGGTGSVVKSGDKTLTLSGSNTYTGGTTISGGTLVASNVEALGSGDVTDNATLEMNTGGDFANNIGGTGSVVKSGDETLTLSGANSYTGGTTISGGTLVASNVEALGTGDVT

-1091 AISGSGQVVKSGDET
+1091 AISGSGQVVKSGDKT
-1106 LTLSGSNTYT
+1106 LTLSGINSYT
-1116 GGTIISGGTLVATN
+1116 GGTTISGGTLVASN
-1130 VEALGTGDVTDN
+1130 VDALGSGDVTDN

-1295 DETLTL
+1295 D
-1301 SGANSY
+1301 
-1307 TGGTTISGGTL
+1307 
-1318 VATNVEALGTGDITD
+1318 
-1333 NATLEL
+1333 
-1339 NAGGDFTNNIGGTG
+1339 
-1353 SVEKSGDKTLT
+1353 KT
-1364 LSGTNTYRGGTLISG
+1364 
-1379 GTLVASNVEALGSG
+1379 
-1393 DVTDNATLEMNTG
+1393 
-1406 GDFANNIG
+1406 
-1414 GTGSVVK
+1414 
-1421 SGDKTLTLSGANS
+1421 
-1434 YTGGT
+1434 
-1439 TISGGTLVASN
+1439 
-1450 VEALGTGNVTDNA
+1450 
-1463 TLELN
+1463 
-1468 TGGDFDNAISGSGQ
+1468 
-1482 VVKSGDGALTLSGA
+1482 LTLSGA

-1506 GGTLIAANVNA
+1506 GGTLIATHVNA

-1563 TQKSDSTLTINLNS
+1563 TQKSDSTLTINLDS
-1577 NTVDPVIHAASQ
+1577 NTADPVIHAASQ

-1811 SNVDALGSGDVTNN
+1811 SNV
-1825 ATLEMNTG
+1825 
-1833 GDFINNIGGTGRVEK
+1833 
-1848 SGDDTL
+1848 
-1854 TLSGSNTYT
+1854 
-1863 GGTLISDGTLVASN
+1863 
-1877 VEALGTG
+1877 
-1884 DVTNNATLELN
+1884 
-1895 TGGTFD
+1895 
-1901 NAISGSG
+1901 
-1908 QVVKSGDDVLTLSG
+1908 
-1922 ANSYSGGTLIS
+1922 
-1933 GGTLVANNVEA
+1933 EA

-1949 VTDNATLEMN
+1949 VTDDAT
-1959 TGGDFINNIGGTG
+1959 
-1972 RVEKSGDD
+1972 
-1980 ALTLSGSNTYTGG
+1980 
-1993 TTINDGTLIATSV
+1993 
-2006 DALGSGDVTNNA
+2006 
-2018 VLELNTGGDFI
+2018 
-2029 NNIGGTGRVEKSG
+2029 
-2042 DETLTLSGS
+2042 
-2051 NTYTGGTLISGGTL
+2051 
-2065 VATNVEALGTGD
+2065 
-2077 VTDNAVLELNTGGDF
+2077 LELNTGGDF

-2105 GDDTLTL
+2105 GDD
-2112 SGSNSYTGGTLISSG
+2112 
-2127 TLVAT
+2127 
-2132 NVDAL
+2132 
-2137 GSGDVT
+2137 
-2143 DNATLELNTGGDFTN
+2143 
-2158 NISGSGQVVKSGDET
+2158 K
-2173 LTLSGSNTYTGGTT
+2173 LTLSGSNTYTGG
-2187 INDGTLVATSVEALG
+2187 
-2202 SGDVTNDAVLA
+2202 
-2213 LNTGGD
+2213 
-2219 FANNIGGTGSVVKSG
+2219 
-2234 DETLTL
+2234 
-2240 SGTNS
+2240 
-2245 YTGGTTISGGTLV
+2245 
-2258 ATNVEALG
+2258 
-2266 TGDVTNNATLE
+2266 
-2277 LNTGGDFTNNISGNG
+2277 
-2292 QVVKSGDDTL
+2292 
-2302 TFSGSNTYTGG
+2302 
-2313 TTINDGT
+2313 
-2320 LVATSVEALGSGDVT
+2320 
-2335 NDAVLALNTG
+2335 
-2345 GDFANNIGGTGSVV
+2345 
-2359 KSGDETLT
+2359 
-2367 LSGSNTYTGSTLI
+2367 TLI

-2406 NTGGDFINNIGGTGR
+2406 NTGGDFTNNIGGTGR

-2427 DTLTLSG
+2427 DALTLSG
-2434 SNSYTGGT
+2434 SNTYTGGTLISGGTLVANDVNALGTGDITDNATLALNAVGDFDNAISGSGKVEKSGDDALTLSGSNTYTGGTLISSGTLVASNVEALGTGDVTDNATLELNTSGTFDNAISGSGQVVKSGDKMLTLSGANSYSGGTLISDGTLVASNVESLGTGDVTNNATLELNTGGDFTNNISGSGQVVKSGDDALALSGANSYTGGT

-2490 DETLT
+2490 DKTLT
-2495 LSGAN
+2495 
-2500 SYTGGTLI
+2500 
-2508 SSGTLVANDVNAL
+2508 
-2521 GTGDVTDNA
+2521 
-2530 VLELNTGGDFDN
+2530 
-2542 AISGSGQVVK
+2542 
-2552 SGDETLT
+2552 
-2559 LSGANSYTGG
+2559 
-2569 TTISGGTLVA
+2569 
-2579 SNVEALGSGDIDNYA
+2579 
-2594 SLQLNASGQF
+2594 
-2604 VTANLTTH
+2604 
-2612 DNAITAIGAG
+2612 
-2622 SALRANTLTQEANST
+2622 
-2637 LAVHLIDSNSGAI
+2637 
-2650 VTADHANLGGTLD
+2650 
-2663 ITGIG
+2663 
-2668 NVAKSWTRDA
+2668 
-2678 YAYTLIDTDS
+2678 
-2688 AINSDFAQFT
+2688 
-2698 VAGMD
+2698 
-2703 AKQVDFLTVDGRVNA
+2703 
-2718 DDDTRYDVTASLSWY
+2718 
-2733 ADSDNAAT
+2733 
-2741 DAHGTFTLSEQGHSF
+2741 
-2756 TLNTALTDVDA
+2756 
-2767 TLNPDS
+2767 
-2773 ATYWDGKSLIKRGA
+2773 
-2787 GTLILG
+2787 
-2793 AQNTYSG
+2793 
-2800 DTDVQEGALWLAE
+2800 
-2813 TATIGSAGS
+2813 
-2822 AQAVNIAA
+2822 
-2830 NAAFGGHNSTVN
+2830 
-2842 GHVNNQGSLYFVDTF
+2842 
-2857 TVNGDVVNSSAM
+2857 
-2869 ISGSDQPNNTL
+2869 
-2880 TIAGNYTGNDGHLY
+2880 
-2894 LNTQLGDDSSPTD
+2894 
-2907 KLIVTGDTAGS
+2907 
-2918 TTLHITNVNGL
+2918 
-2929 GAQTVNG
+2929 
-2936 IEVIEVGGQSDGDFR
+2936 
-2951 LYKGHVDINAW
+2951 
-2962 TYTLKQDGGDW
+2962 
-2973 YLRSESD
+2973 
-2980 DVPDDGGEVTPPDDG
+2980 
-2995 GEVTPPDDGGEVT
+2995 
-3008 PPDDGGEVTPPDD
+3008 
-3021 GGEVTPPDDDGEV
+3021 
-3034 TPPDDGGDITPPDD
+3034 
-3048 GGDITPPDGGDVTPV
+3048 
-3063 APQYRADI
+3063 
-3071 GVYLG
+3071 
-3076 NQWMARN
+3076 
-3083 LQMQTLYD
+3083 
-3091 REGSQY
+3091 
-3097 RSADGSIWMRFKA
+3097 
-3110 GKAESQAVNGNVDID
+3110 
-3125 SDYSQ
+3125 
-3130 FQLGGDILTWSD
+3130 
-3142 GAQSVTVGLMGS
+3142 
-3154 YINASTD
+3154 
-3161 STGNRGADGSQFS
+3161 
-3174 ANGSVDGYNLGLYAT
+3174 
-3189 WFADAQ
+3189 
-3195 SHRGAYIDSW
+3195 
-3205 YQYGAYNNS
+3205 
-3214 VDNDGL
+3214 
-3220 SASRYDSAAHAV
+3220 
-3232 SLETGYRY
+3232 
-3240 DIALS
+3240 
-3245 NRNTVSLT
+3245 
-3253 PQAQVT
+3253 
-3259 WQRYSADTVIDDG
+3259 
-3272 GTRISG
+3272 
-3278 QNDDSWTTRL
+3278 
-3288 GVRVD
+3288 
-3293 GKLYKESGRIQP
+3293 
-3305 FMEVN
+3305 
-3310 WLHASDNA
+3310 
-3318 SATFGDTKVSQ
+3318 
-3329 DLPNDRVEVKVGIQ
+3329 
-3343 ANVSERLSVYAQ
+3343 
-3355 AAGQKGKNDYGDASF
+3355 
-3370 SLNMRYNW
+3370 

>member
-72 PFVVETGNT
+72 PFVVEAGNT
-81 VATDTATSA
+81 IATDTAASA

-111 SSLTD
+111 SSLID
-116 SQAMNLDSST
+116 SQAMNLDSLT

-132 NQGTITGSNEDG
+132 NQGTITGSSADG
-144 TIMLQ
+144 TILLQ
-149 NGGSVINDARI
+149 NGGSVINDGRI
-160 ENNATYEHDP
+160 ENSAIYVHNLDLGAP
-170 EDIPQE
+170 EIDAAI
-176 YAGVYMLNGG
+176 YMLNGG
-186 SYVSSESGV
+186 SYVSSENGV
-195 LEGVSGV
+195 LKGVSGV
-202 IVQSGEA
+202 IVQSGEV
-209 HITNGGMIN
+209 HITNGGTIN

-226 GVEFRDGTYGTIVNT
+226 GVELRGGAYGTIVNT

-249 DGSGKIED
+249 DGSGEIED
-257 AAIYVHTLN
+257 AAIYAHTF
-266 DMAVSG
+266 DDIAAG
-272 SVSVDNSGLMQSD
+272 DYVSVDNSGLLQSD
-285 FITVALYYGSHF
+285 FIAVALYHGAHF
-297 EVVNRVGGVITAGN
+297 EVINRAGGVITAGN
-311 SSLVGIKSTAMEL
+311 SSLVGIQSAAMEL
-324 KVGVDNLVTN
+324 KAGANNLVTN

-369 GGGSGDAS
+369 GGGAGDAS

-437 SNQGKM
+437 TNQGKM
-443 TGVSDGLVLSGN
+443 TGVSDGLLISGN

-482 TAKSGSKITA
+482 TAKSGSKITT

-505 VTTESGSTIVAKD
+505 ITTESGSAIVAKD

-541 SISYGIQYNSGTS
+541 SISYGIHYYSGTS

-598 VTTGHTL
+598 VTTGHML

-617 AVQLNGNNNTL
+617 AVQFHGNNNTL

-637 TNGVTINGS
+637 TNGVTISGS
-646 GNTLTSQGKITG
+646 GNTLTNQGKITG

-757 ATVDSGTTLQIGNG
+757 ATVDSGTTLQIGNS
-771 GTLGA
+771 GTLGT

-807 IKQGGGELTLSNNNS
+807 VKQGGGELTLSNNNS

-849 RAYLKLDAANA
+849 RAYLKLDAASA

-1055 TISDGTLVATNVE
+1055 TISEGTLVANNVE

-1091 AISGSGQVVKSGDET
+1091 AISGSGQVVKSGDKT
-1106 LTLSGSNTYT
+1106 LTLSGANSYT
-1116 GGTIISGGTLVATN
+1116 GGTTISGGTLVATN
-1130 VEALGTGDVTDN
+1130 VEALGSGDVTDN

-1147 NTGGDFD
+1147 NTGGTFD
-1154 NAIGGTG
+1154 NVISG
-1161 SVVKSGDK
+1161 SGQVVKSGDEM
-1169 TLTLSGANSYT
+1169 LTLSGANSYT

-1210 LNTGGDFAN
+1210 LNTGGDFDNA
-1219 NIGGTGSVVKSGDK
+1219 ISGSGQVVKSGDDA
-1233 TLTLSGTNSYTGG
+1233 LTLSGNNSYTGG
-1246 TTISGGT
+1246 TLISDGT
-1253 LVANNVE
+1253 LVASNVE
-1260 ALGTGDVTNNATL
+1260 ALGSGDVTNDAVL

-1289 QVVKSG
+1289 Q
-1295 DETLTL
+1295 
-1301 SGANSY
+1301 
-1307 TGGTTISGGTL
+1307 
-1318 VATNVEALGTGDITD
+1318 
-1333 NATLEL
+1333 
-1339 NAGGDFTNNIGGTG
+1339 
-1353 SVEKSGDKTLT
+1353 
-1364 LSGTNTYRGGTLISG
+1364 
-1379 GTLVASNVEALGSG
+1379 
-1393 DVTDNATLEMNTG
+1393 
-1406 GDFANNIG
+1406 
-1414 GTGSVVK
+1414 VVK

-1450 VEALGTGNVTDNA
+1450 VEALGSGDITDNA

-1482 VVKSGDGALTLSGA
+1482 VVKSGDETLTLSGT
-1496 NSYSGATTIS
+1496 NTYTGGTTIS
-1506 GGTLIAANVNA
+1506 GGTLIATHVNA

-1535 QFTVTDLTTESGGN
+1535 QFAVTDLTTESGGN

-1577 NTVDPVIHAASQ
+1577 NTADPVIHAASQ

-1702 ATLDPASATGWD
+1702 ATLDPDSATGWD

-1722 AGTLILNAENTYTGG
+1722 AGTLILNAENTYTVG

-1781 VVKSGDD
+1781 VVKSGDKM
-1788 VLTLSGANSYSGG
+1788 LTLSGTNSYSGG
-1801 TLISDGTLVA
+1801 TLISGGTLVA
-1811 SNVDALGSGDVTNN
+1811 TNVDALGSGDVT
-1825 ATLEMNTG
+1825 
-1833 GDFINNIGGTGRVEK
+1833 
-1848 SGDDTL
+1848 DD
-1854 TLSGSNTYT
+1854 
-1863 GGTLISDGTLVASN
+1863 
-1877 VEALGTG
+1877 
-1884 DVTNNATLELN
+1884 ATLELN

-1908 QVVKSGDDVLTLSG
+1908 QVVKSGDDT
-1922 ANSYSGGTLIS
+1922 
-1933 GGTLVANNVEA
+1933 
-1944 LGTGD
+1944 
-1949 VTDNATLEMN
+1949 
-1959 TGGDFINNIGGTG
+1959 
-1972 RVEKSGDD
+1972 
-1980 ALTLSGSNTYTGG
+1980 LTLSGSNTYTGG
-1993 TTINDGTLIATSV
+1993 TIISGGTLVASNV
-2006 DALGSGDVTNNA
+2006 EALGTGDVTNDA
-2018 VLELNTGGDFI
+2018 VLELNTGGDFDNAI
-2029 NNIGGTGRVEKSG
+2029 SGSGQVVKSG

-2065 VATNVEALGTGD
+2065 VASNVEALGSGDVTNDAVLELNTGGDFTNAISGSGQVVKSGDETLTLSGANSYTGGTLISGGTLIASNVEALGTGD

-2092 INNIG
+2092 
-2097 GTGRVEKS
+2097 
-2105 GDDTLTL
+2105 
-2112 SGSNSYTGGTLISSG
+2112 
-2127 TLVAT
+2127 
-2132 NVDAL
+2132 
-2137 GSGDVT
+2137 
-2143 DNATLELNTGGDFTN
+2143 
-2158 NISGSGQVVKSGDET
+2158 
-2173 LTLSGSNTYTGGTT
+2173 
-2187 INDGTLVATSVEALG
+2187 
-2202 SGDVTNDAVLA
+2202 
-2213 LNTGGD
+2213 
-2219 FANNIGGTGSVVKSG
+2219 
-2234 DETLTL
+2234 
-2240 SGTNS
+2240 
-2245 YTGGTTISGGTLV
+2245 
-2258 ATNVEALG
+2258 
-2266 TGDVTNNATLE
+2266 
-2277 LNTGGDFTNNISGNG
+2277 
-2292 QVVKSGDDTL
+2292 
-2302 TFSGSNTYTGG
+2302 
-2313 TTINDGT
+2313 
-2320 LVATSVEALGSGDVT
+2320 
-2335 NDAVLALNTG
+2335 
-2345 GDFANNIGGTGSVV
+2345 
-2359 KSGDETLT
+2359 
-2367 LSGSNTYTGSTLI
+2367 
-2380 SSGTLVANDVN
+2380 
-2391 ALGTGDVTDNATLML
+2391 
-2406 NTGGDFINNIGGTGR
+2406 
-2421 VEKSGD
+2421 
-2427 DTLTLSG
+2427 
-2434 SNSYTGGT
+2434 
-2442 LISSGTLVATNVDAL
+2442 
-2457 GSGDVTDNA
+2457 
-2466 TLELNTGGTFD
+2466 D
-2477 NAISGSGQVVKSG
+2477 NAISGSGQVEKSG

-2530 VLELNTGGDFDN
+2530 VLELNTGGTFDN

-2559 LSGANSYTGG
+2559 LSGS
-2569 TTISGGTLVA
+2569 
-2579 SNVEALGSGDIDNYA
+2579 
-2594 SLQLNASGQF
+2594 
-2604 VTANLTTH
+2604 
-2612 DNAITAIGAG
+2612 
-2622 SALRANTLTQEANST
+2622 
-2637 LAVHLIDSNSGAI
+2637 
-2650 VTADHANLGGTLD
+2650 
-2663 ITGIG
+2663 
-2668 NVAKSWTRDA
+2668 
-2678 YAYTLIDTDS
+2678 
-2688 AINSDFAQFT
+2688 
-2698 VAGMD
+2698 
-2703 AKQVDFLTVDGRVNA
+2703 
-2718 DDDTRYDVTASLSWY
+2718 
-2733 ADSDNAAT
+2733 
-2741 DAHGTFTLSEQGHSF
+2741 
-2756 TLNTALTDVDA
+2756 
-2767 TLNPDS
+2767 
-2773 ATYWDGKSLIKRGA
+2773 
-2787 GTLILG
+2787 
-2793 AQNTYSG
+2793 
-2800 DTDVQEGALWLAE
+2800 
-2813 TATIGSAGS
+2813 
-2822 AQAVNIAA
+2822 
-2830 NAAFGGHNSTVN
+2830 
-2842 GHVNNQGSLYFVDTF
+2842 
-2857 TVNGDVVNSSAM
+2857 
-2869 ISGSDQPNNTL
+2869 
-2880 TIAGNYTGNDGHLY
+2880 
-2894 LNTQLGDDSSPTD
+2894 
-2907 KLIVTGDTAGS
+2907 
-2918 TTLHITNVNGL
+2918 
-2929 GAQTVNG
+2929 
-2936 IEVIEVGGQSDGDFR
+2936 
-2951 LYKGHVDINAW
+2951 
-2962 TYTLKQDGGDW
+2962 
-2973 YLRSESD
+2973 
-2980 DVPDDGGEVTPPDDG
+2980 
-2995 GEVTPPDDGGEVT
+2995 
-3008 PPDDGGEVTPPDD
+3008 
-3021 GGEVTPPDDDGEV
+3021 
-3034 TPPDDGGDITPPDD
+3034 
-3048 GGDITPPDGGDVTPV
+3048 
-3063 APQYRADI
+3063 
-3071 GVYLG
+3071 
-3076 NQWMARN
+3076 
-3083 LQMQTLYD
+3083 
-3091 REGSQY
+3091 
-3097 RSADGSIWMRFKA
+3097 
-3110 GKAESQAVNGNVDID
+3110 
-3125 SDYSQ
+3125 
-3130 FQLGGDILTWSD
+3130 
-3142 GAQSVTVGLMGS
+3142 
-3154 YINASTD
+3154 
-3161 STGNRGADGSQFS
+3161 
-3174 ANGSVDGYNLGLYAT
+3174 
-3189 WFADAQ
+3189 
-3195 SHRGAYIDSW
+3195 
-3205 YQYGAYNNS
+3205 
-3214 VDNDGL
+3214 
-3220 SASRYDSAAHAV
+3220 
-3232 SLETGYRY
+3232 
-3240 DIALS
+3240 
-3245 NRNTVSLT
+3245 
-3253 PQAQVT
+3253 
-3259 WQRYSADTVIDDG
+3259 
-3272 GTRISG
+3272 
-3278 QNDDSWTTRL
+3278 
-3288 GVRVD
+3288 
-3293 GKLYKESGRIQP
+3293 
-3305 FMEVN
+3305 
-3310 WLHASDNA
+3310 
-3318 SATFGDTKVSQ
+3318 
-3329 DLPNDRVEVKVGIQ
+3329 
-3343 ANVSERLSVYAQ
+3343 
-3355 AAGQKGKNDYGDASF
+3355 
-3370 SLNMRYNW
+3370 

>member
-1 MNKTYNIIWNAAR
+1 
-14 GMYIVTSELARSGSR
+14 
-29 AIVSVSASC
+29 
-38 AVTLLAMDAAPAV
+38 
-51 AEETRVSIPSQTT
+51 
-64 TYTLSGAT
+64 
-72 PFVVETGNT
+72 
-81 VATDTATSA
+81 
-90 AIVGDNSNDWDLL
+90 
-103 IESGAVVG
+103 
-111 SSLTD
+111 
-116 SQAMNLDSST
+116 
-126 GATSVH
+126 
-132 NQGTITGSNEDG
+132 
-144 TIMLQ
+144 
-149 NGGSVINDARI
+149 
-160 ENNATYEHDP
+160 
-170 EDIPQE
+170 
-176 YAGVYMLNGG
+176 
-186 SYVSSESGV
+186 
-195 LEGVSGV
+195 
-202 IVQSGEA
+202 
-209 HITNGGMIN
+209 
-218 SDGSWRSY
+218 
-226 GVEFRDGTYGTIVNT
+226 
-241 GTIITTAS
+241 
-249 DGSGKIED
+249 
-257 AAIYVHTLN
+257 
-266 DMAVSG
+266 
-272 SVSVDNSGLMQSD
+272 
-285 FITVALYYGSHF
+285 
-297 EVVNRVGGVITAGN
+297 
-311 SSLVGIKSTAMEL
+311 
-324 KVGVDNLVTN
+324 
-334 DGTISAYGTAN
+334 
-345 TYGIHYGESTSGGVI
+345 
-360 TNTGSITTT
+360 
-369 GGGSGDAS
+369 
-377 VYVHGNGDGTVVNN
+377 
-391 SGTMSSTVYGV
+391 
-402 YLDSARSKGHTLN
+402 
-415 NQAGGAISANTA
+415 
-427 VAINGNGNTI
+427 
-437 SNQGKM
+437 
-443 TGVSDGLVLSGN
+443 
-455 NNIVT
+455 
-460 TSGGEISGKNGIRVS
+460 
-475 KGSGNQI
+475 
-482 TAKSGSKITA
+482 
-492 TSTGISIA
+492 
-500 GGNNQ
+500 
-505 VTTESGSTIVAKD
+505 
-518 NGILINSGAN
+518 
-528 NVTNGG
+528 
-534 SITATGS
+534 
-541 SISYGIQYNSGTS
+541 
-554 GTITNTGTITT
+554 
-565 TGKGAGDAS
+565 
-574 VYAHGGAVTINN
+574 
-586 SGTMDSSVFGVY
+586 
-598 VTTGHTL
+598 
-605 NNLAGG
+605 
-611 SITANT
+611 
-617 AVQLNGNNNTL
+617 
-628 ANAGAILGD
+628 
-637 TNGVTINGS
+637 
-646 GNTLTSQGKITG
+646 
-658 GTNAILINSGSKNN
+658 
-672 TLTLNTG
+672 
-679 TEISGSIT
+679 
-687 DDNNSASANNNLIL
+687 
-701 DGEGTL
+701 
-707 GSSIS
+707 
-712 GLNSVTSSGDWTL
+712 
-725 SGATM
+725 
-730 NLSGTTNS
+730 
-738 ALWVKSGTLILNG
+738 
-751 AMTAKG
+751 
-757 ATVDSGTTLQIGNG
+757 
-771 GTLGA
+771 
-776 FNGDIVDNGTLTFN
+776 
-790 RSDAAAYGS
+790 
-799 VISGSGNV
+799 
-807 IKQGGGELTLSNNNS
+807 
-822 YSGGTTIAEGTLTA
+822 
-836 TAGGALGSGNIDN
+836 
-849 RAYLKLDAANA
+849 
-860 SDPFIVADLTTHSG
+860 
-874 ATVEIG
+874 
-880 AGSTLQANT
+880 
-889 LTQQDGSTLTADL
+889 
-902 TATSGPAIRAKNVNL
+902 
-917 DGTLN
+917 
-922 VASPASQEPI
+922 
-932 RSTDDL
+932 
-938 ISLALI
+938 
-944 ESDNAISGDFDGI
+944 
-957 TINGNAMNPDA
+957 
-968 FITVVGQKNVNDTHY
+968 
-983 DLVETL
+983 
-989 TWYADR
+989 
-995 YNAAIDAHGTFNLA
+995 
-1009 DADDSFT
+1009 
-1016 VNTVLE
+1016 
-1022 NVDANSGWNGQSLT
+1022 
-1036 KTGAGTLILNAENT
+1036 
-1050 YTGGT
+1050 
-1055 TISDGTLVATNVE
+1055 
-1068 ALGTGNVT
+1068 
-1076 DNATLELNTGGDFDN
+1076 
-1091 AISGSGQVVKSGDET
+1091 VVKSGDEM
-1106 LTLSGSNTYT
+1106 
-1116 GGTIISGGTLVATN
+1116 
-1130 VEALGTGDVTDN
+1130 
-1142 ATLEL
+1142 
-1147 NTGGDFD
+1147 
-1154 NAIGGTG
+1154 
-1161 SVVKSGDK
+1161 
-1169 TLTLSGANSYT
+1169 LTLSGANSYT

-1210 LNTGGDFAN
+1210 LNTGGDFDNA
-1219 NIGGTGSVVKSGDK
+1219 ISGSGQVVKSGDDA
-1233 TLTLSGTNSYTGG
+1233 LTLSGNNSYTGG
-1246 TTISGGT
+1246 TLISDGT
-1253 LVANNVE
+1253 LVASNVE
-1260 ALGTGDVTNNATL
+1260 ALGSGDVTNDAVL

-1289 QVVKSG
+1289 Q
-1295 DETLTL
+1295 
-1301 SGANSY
+1301 
-1307 TGGTTISGGTL
+1307 
-1318 VATNVEALGTGDITD
+1318 
-1333 NATLEL
+1333 
-1339 NAGGDFTNNIGGTG
+1339 
-1353 SVEKSGDKTLT
+1353 
-1364 LSGTNTYRGGTLISG
+1364 
-1379 GTLVASNVEALGSG
+1379 
-1393 DVTDNATLEMNTG
+1393 
-1406 GDFANNIG
+1406 
-1414 GTGSVVK
+1414 VVK

-1450 VEALGTGNVTDNA
+1450 VEALGSGDITDNA

-1482 VVKSGDGALTLSGA
+1482 VVKSGDETLTLSGT
-1496 NSYSGATTIS
+1496 NTYTGGTTIS
-1506 GGTLIAANVNA
+1506 GGTLIATHVNA

-1535 QFTVTDLTTESGGN
+1535 QFAVTDLTTESGGN

-1577 NTVDPVIHAASQ
+1577 NTADPVIHAASQ

-1702 ATLDPASATGWD
+1702 ATLDPDSATGWD

-1722 AGTLILNAENTYTGG
+1722 AGTLILNAENTYTVG

-1781 VVKSGDD
+1781 VVKSGDKM
-1788 VLTLSGANSYSGG
+1788 LTLSGTNSYSGG
-1801 TLISDGTLVA
+1801 TLISGGTLVA
-1811 SNVDALGSGDVTNN
+1811 TNVDALGSGDVT
-1825 ATLEMNTG
+1825 
-1833 GDFINNIGGTGRVEK
+1833 
-1848 SGDDTL
+1848 DD
-1854 TLSGSNTYT
+1854 
-1863 GGTLISDGTLVASN
+1863 
-1877 VEALGTG
+1877 
-1884 DVTNNATLELN
+1884 ATLELN

-1908 QVVKSGDDVLTLSG
+1908 QVVKSGDDT
-1922 ANSYSGGTLIS
+1922 
-1933 GGTLVANNVEA
+1933 
-1944 LGTGD
+1944 
-1949 VTDNATLEMN
+1949 
-1959 TGGDFINNIGGTG
+1959 
-1972 RVEKSGDD
+1972 
-1980 ALTLSGSNTYTGG
+1980 LTLSGSNTYTGG
-1993 TTINDGTLIATSV
+1993 TIISGGTLVASNV
-2006 DALGSGDVTNNA
+2006 EALGTGDVTNDA
-2018 VLELNTGGDFI
+2018 VLELNTGGDFDNAI
-2029 NNIGGTGRVEKSG
+2029 SGSGQVVKSG

-2065 VATNVEALGTGD
+2065 VASNVEALGSGDVTNDAVLELNTGGDFTNAISGSGQVVKSGDETLTLSGANSYTGGTLISGGTLIASNVEALGTGD

-2092 INNIG
+2092 
-2097 GTGRVEKS
+2097 
-2105 GDDTLTL
+2105 
-2112 SGSNSYTGGTLISSG
+2112 
-2127 TLVAT
+2127 
-2132 NVDAL
+2132 
-2137 GSGDVT
+2137 
-2143 DNATLELNTGGDFTN
+2143 
-2158 NISGSGQVVKSGDET
+2158 
-2173 LTLSGSNTYTGGTT
+2173 
-2187 INDGTLVATSVEALG
+2187 
-2202 SGDVTNDAVLA
+2202 
-2213 LNTGGD
+2213 
-2219 FANNIGGTGSVVKSG
+2219 
-2234 DETLTL
+2234 
-2240 SGTNS
+2240 
-2245 YTGGTTISGGTLV
+2245 
-2258 ATNVEALG
+2258 
-2266 TGDVTNNATLE
+2266 
-2277 LNTGGDFTNNISGNG
+2277 
-2292 QVVKSGDDTL
+2292 
-2302 TFSGSNTYTGG
+2302 
-2313 TTINDGT
+2313 
-2320 LVATSVEALGSGDVT
+2320 
-2335 NDAVLALNTG
+2335 
-2345 GDFANNIGGTGSVV
+2345 
-2359 KSGDETLT
+2359 
-2367 LSGSNTYTGSTLI
+2367 
-2380 SSGTLVANDVN
+2380 
-2391 ALGTGDVTDNATLML
+2391 
-2406 NTGGDFINNIGGTGR
+2406 
-2421 VEKSGD
+2421 
-2427 DTLTLSG
+2427 
-2434 SNSYTGGT
+2434 
-2442 LISSGTLVATNVDAL
+2442 
-2457 GSGDVTDNA
+2457 
-2466 TLELNTGGTFD
+2466 D
-2477 NAISGSGQVVKSG
+2477 NAISGSGQVEKSG

-2530 VLELNTGGDFDN
+2530 VLELNTGGTFDNAISGSGQVVKSGDETLTLSGSNTYTGGTTINDGTLIATSVDALGSGDVTDNAVLELNTGGDFDN

-2559 LSGANSYTGG
+2559 LSGTNSYTDGTLISGGTLVATNLEALGTGDVTNNATLELNTGGTFDNAISGSGQVVKSGDDALTLSGSNTYTGG
-2569 TTISGGTLVA
+2569 TTISGGTLIATSVDALGSGDVTDNAVLELNTGGTFDNAISGSGQVVKSGDKTLTLSGSNTYTGGTTISGGTLIA
-2579 SNVEALGSGDIDNYA
+2579 SNVEALGSGNIDNYA

-2612 DNAITAIGAG
+2612 DNATTAIGAG
-2622 SALRANTLTQEANST
+2622 STLRANTLTQEANST
-2637 LAVHLIDSNSGAI
+2637 LAVHLTDSNSGAI

-2718 DDDTRYDVTASLSWY
+2718 ADDTRYDVTASLSWY

-2773 ATYWDGKSLIKRGA
+2773 ATDWDGKSLIKRGA

-2830 NAAFGGHNSTVN
+2830 NAAFGGHNATVN
-2842 GHVNNQGSLYFVDTF
+2842 GHVNNLGSLYFVDTF

-2936 IEVIEVGGQSDGDFR
+2936 IEVIEVGGQSDGDFT

-2980 DVPDDGGEVTPPDDG
+2980 DVPDDGGD
-2995 GEVTPPDDGGEVT
+2995 
-3008 PPDDGGEVTPPDD
+3008 
-3021 GGEVTPPDDDGEV
+3021 V
-3034 TPPDDGGDITPPDD
+3034 TPPDDGGDVIPPDDGGDVTPPDD
-3048 GGDITPPDGGDVTPV
+3048 GGDVTPPDDGGDVTPPDDGGDVTPPDDGGDVTPPDDDGDITPPDGGDVTPV

-3097 RSADGSIWMRFKA
+3097 RSADGSVWMRFKA

-3288 GVRVD
+3288 GMRVD

>member
-81 VATDTATSA
+81 VATDIATSA

-116 SQAMNLDSST
+116 SQAMNLDSLT

-144 TIMLQ
+144 TILLQ
-149 NGGSVINDARI
+149 NGGSVINDGRI
-160 ENNATYEHDP
+160 ENSATYEHDP
-170 EDIPQE
+170 QDIPQE

-285 FITVALYYGSHF
+285 FITVALYHGSHF

-369 GGGSGDAS
+369 GGGAGDAS

-415 NQAGGAISANTA
+415 NQAGSAISANTA

-437 SNQGKM
+437 TNQGKM
-443 TGVSDGLVLSGN
+443 TGVSDGLLISGN

-500 GGNNQ
+500 SGNNQ
-505 VTTESGSTIVAKD
+505 VTTESGSAIVAKD

-541 SISYGIQYNSGTS
+541 SNSYGIQYNSGAS

-565 TGKGAGDAS
+565 TGKGVGDAS

-611 SITANT
+611 SISANT
-617 AVQLNGNNNTL
+617 AVQFHGNNNKL
-628 ANAGAILGD
+628 ANAGAISGD
-637 TNGVTINGS
+637 TNGVTISGS
-646 GNTLTSQGKITG
+646 GNTLTNQGKITG

-807 IKQGGGELTLSNNNS
+807 VKQGGGELTLSNNNS

-849 RAYLKLDAANA
+849 RAYLKLDAASA

-1055 TISDGTLVATNVE
+1055 LISDGTLVASNVE
-1068 ALGTGNVT
+1068 ALGTGDIT
-1076 DNATLELNTGGDFDN
+1076 DNAVLELNTGGDFDN

-1295 DETLTL
+1295 D
-1301 SGANSY
+1301 
-1307 TGGTTISGGTL
+1307 
-1318 VATNVEALGTGDITD
+1318 
-1333 NATLEL
+1333 
-1339 NAGGDFTNNIGGTG
+1339 
-1353 SVEKSGDKTLT
+1353 KT
-1364 LSGTNTYRGGTLISG
+1364 
-1379 GTLVASNVEALGSG
+1379 
-1393 DVTDNATLEMNTG
+1393 
-1406 GDFANNIG
+1406 
-1414 GTGSVVK
+1414 
-1421 SGDKTLTLSGANS
+1421 
-1434 YTGGT
+1434 
-1439 TISGGTLVASN
+1439 
-1450 VEALGTGNVTDNA
+1450 
-1463 TLELN
+1463 
-1468 TGGDFDNAISGSGQ
+1468 
-1482 VVKSGDGALTLSGA
+1482 LTLSGA

-1506 GGTLIAANVNA
+1506 GGTLIATHVNA

-1563 TQKSDSTLTINLNS
+1563 TQKSDSTLTINLNG

-1770 TFDNAISGSGQ
+1770 TFDNAIGGSGN
-1781 VVKSGDD
+1781 VVKSGADT
-1788 VLTLSGANSYSGG
+1788 LTLSGSNSYTGG
-1801 TLISDGTLVA
+1801 TTISGGTLVA
-1811 SNVDALGSGDVTNN
+1811 SNVEALGTGDVTNN
-1825 ATLEMNTG
+1825 ATLELNTG

-1863 GGTLISDGTLVASN
+1863 GGTLINGGTLVASN
-1877 VEALGTG
+1877 VEALGT
-1884 DVTNNATLELN
+1884 
-1895 TGGTFD
+1895 
-1901 NAISGSG
+1901 
-1908 QVVKSGDDVLTLSG
+1908 
-1922 ANSYSGGTLIS
+1922 
-1933 GGTLVANNVEA
+1933 
-1944 LGTGD
+1944 
-1949 VTDNATLEMN
+1949 
-1959 TGGDFINNIGGTG
+1959 
-1972 RVEKSGDD
+1972 
-1980 ALTLSGSNTYTGG
+1980 
-1993 TTINDGTLIATSV
+1993 
-2006 DALGSGDVTNNA
+2006 
-2018 VLELNTGGDFI
+2018 
-2029 NNIGGTGRVEKSG
+2029 
-2042 DETLTLSGS
+2042 
-2051 NTYTGGTLISGGTL
+2051 
-2065 VATNVEALGTGD
+2065 
-2077 VTDNAVLELNTGGDF
+2077 
-2092 INNIG
+2092 
-2097 GTGRVEKS
+2097 
-2105 GDDTLTL
+2105 
-2112 SGSNSYTGGTLISSG
+2112 
-2127 TLVAT
+2127 
-2132 NVDAL
+2132 
-2137 GSGDVT
+2137 
-2143 DNATLELNTGGDFTN
+2143 
-2158 NISGSGQVVKSGDET
+2158 
-2173 LTLSGSNTYTGGTT
+2173 
-2187 INDGTLVATSVEALG
+2187 
-2202 SGDVTNDAVLA
+2202 
-2213 LNTGGD
+2213 
-2219 FANNIGGTGSVVKSG
+2219 
-2234 DETLTL
+2234 
-2240 SGTNS
+2240 
-2245 YTGGTTISGGTLV
+2245 
-2258 ATNVEALG
+2258 
-2266 TGDVTNNATLE
+2266 
-2277 LNTGGDFTNNISGNG
+2277 
-2292 QVVKSGDDTL
+2292 
-2302 TFSGSNTYTGG
+2302 
-2313 TTINDGT
+2313 
-2320 LVATSVEALGSGDVT
+2320 
-2335 NDAVLALNTG
+2335 
-2345 GDFANNIGGTGSVV
+2345 
-2359 KSGDETLT
+2359 
-2367 LSGSNTYTGSTLI
+2367 
-2380 SSGTLVANDVN
+2380 
-2391 ALGTGDVTDNATLML
+2391 
-2406 NTGGDFINNIGGTGR
+2406 
-2421 VEKSGD
+2421 
-2427 DTLTLSG
+2427 
-2434 SNSYTGGT
+2434 
-2442 LISSGTLVATNVDAL
+2442 
-2457 GSGDVTDNA
+2457 GDVTDNA

-2495 LSGAN
+2495 LSGTNSYTGGTTISGGTLVATNVEALGSGDVTDDATLELNTGGTFDNAISGSGQVVKSGDKMLTLSGANSYSGGTLISDGTLVASNVEALGTGDVTNNATLALNTGGDFTNNISGSGQVVKSGDDTLTLSGAN
-2500 SYTGGTLI
+2500 SYTGGTTI
-2508 SSGTLVANDVNAL
+2508 SGGTLVATNVDAL
-2521 GTGDVTDNA
+2521 GTGDVTNSST
-2530 VLELNTGGDFDN
+2530 LELNTGGTFDN

-2552 SGDETLT
+2552 SGDETLTLSGSNTYTGGTLISGGTLVATNVDALGTGDVTDNATLELNTGGTFDNVISDSGQVVKSGDDTLTLSGANSYTGGTLISGGTLVATSVEALGSGDVTDNAVLELNTGGTFDNAISGSGQVVKSGDKTLT

-2637 LAVHLIDSNSGAI
+2637 LAVHLTDSNSGAI
-2650 VTADHANLGGTLD
+2650 VTADRANLGGTLD

-2678 YAYTLIDTDS
+2678 YAYTLIDSDS
-2688 AINSDFAQFT
+2688 AIDSDFAQFT

-2830 NAAFGGHNSTVN
+2830 NAAFGGHNATVN
-2842 GHVNNQGSLYFVDTF
+2842 GHVNNLGNLYFVDTF

-3288 GVRVD
+3288 GMRVD

>member
-149 NGGSVINDARI
+149 NGGSVINDALI

-249 DGSGKIED
+249 DGSNKIED

-285 FITVALYYGSHF
+285 FITVALYHGSHF

-369 GGGSGDAS
+369 GGGAGDAS

-415 NQAGGAISANTA
+415 NQAGGVISANTA
-427 VAINGNGNTI
+427 VAVNGNGNTI
-437 SNQGKM
+437 TNQGKM
-443 TGVSDGLVLSGN
+443 TGVSDGLLISGN

-482 TAKSGSKITA
+482 TAKSGSKITT

-505 VTTESGSTIVAKD
+505 ITTESGSAIVAKD

-541 SISYGIQYNSGTS
+541 NMSYGIQYNSGAS

-611 SITANT
+611 SISANT
-617 AVQLNGNNNTL
+617 AVQFHGNNNKL

-658 GTNAILINSGSKNN
+658 GINAILINSGSKNN

-807 IKQGGGELTLSNNNS
+807 VKQGGGELTLSNNNS

-849 RAYLKLDAANA
+849 RAYLKLDAASA

-902 TATSGPAIRAKNVNL
+902 TETSGPVIRAKNVNL

-944 ESDNAISGDFDGI
+944 ESDNAISGDFDDI

-995 YNAAIDAHGTFNLA
+995 DNAAIDAHGTFNLA

-1022 NVDANSGWNGQSLT
+1022 DVDANSGWNGQSLT

-1050 YTGGT
+1050 YTGST
-1055 TISDGTLVATNVE
+1055 TISEGTLIATNVE

-1076 DNATLELNTGGDFDN
+1076 DNATLE
-1091 AISGSGQVVKSGDET
+1091 
-1106 LTLSGSNTYT
+1106 
-1116 GGTIISGGTLVATN
+1116 
-1130 VEALGTGDVTDN
+1130 
-1142 ATLEL
+1142 
-1147 NTGGDFD
+1147 
-1154 NAIGGTG
+1154 
-1161 SVVKSGDK
+1161 
-1169 TLTLSGANSYT
+1169 
-1180 GGTTISGGT
+1180 
-1189 LVASNVEALGSGDVT
+1189 
-1204 DNATLE
+1204 
-1210 LNTGGDFAN
+1210 
-1219 NIGGTGSVVKSGDK
+1219 
-1233 TLTLSGTNSYTGG
+1233 
-1246 TTISGGT
+1246 
-1253 LVANNVE
+1253 
-1260 ALGTGDVTNNATL
+1260 
-1273 ELNTG
+1273 
-1278 GDFDNAISGSG
+1278 
-1289 QVVKSG
+1289 
-1295 DETLTL
+1295 
-1301 SGANSY
+1301 
-1307 TGGTTISGGTL
+1307 
-1318 VATNVEALGTGDITD
+1318 
-1333 NATLEL
+1333 
-1339 NAGGDFTNNIGGTG
+1339 
-1353 SVEKSGDKTLT
+1353 
-1364 LSGTNTYRGGTLISG
+1364 
-1379 GTLVASNVEALGSG
+1379 
-1393 DVTDNATLEMNTG
+1393 M
-1406 GDFANNIG
+1406 
-1414 GTGSVVK
+1414 
-1421 SGDKTLTLSGANS
+1421 
-1434 YTGGT
+1434 
-1439 TISGGTLVASN
+1439 
-1450 VEALGTGNVTDNA
+1450 
-1463 TLELN
+1463 
-1468 TGGDFDNAISGSGQ
+1468 
-1482 VVKSGDGALTLSGA
+1482 
-1496 NSYSGATTIS
+1496 
-1506 GGTLIAANVNA
+1506 
-1517 LGTGAIDNR
+1517 
-1526 ASLLLDASG
+1526 
-1535 QFTVTDLTTESGGN
+1535 
-1549 TEIGAGSTLQATTL
+1549 
-1563 TQKSDSTLTINLNS
+1563 
-1577 NTVDPVIHAASQ
+1577 
-1589 VSLAGTLDITGVG
+1589 
-1602 DVLDSDPASTDDLDT
+1602 
-1617 FTLIA
+1617 
-1622 SDKTIAGD
+1622 
-1630 FEKLTVAGMDAD
+1630 
-1642 LADFITVDGR
+1642 
-1652 IDDTGKQYE
+1652 
-1661 LTTALTWYADRDD
+1661 
-1674 AVTDAH
+1674 
-1680 GTFNLTNADGSFA
+1680 
-1693 VNTVLENVD
+1693 
-1702 ATLDPASATGWD
+1702 
-1714 GTSLIKQG
+1714 
-1722 AGTLILNAENTYTGG
+1722 
-1737 TTISGGTLVATNVD
+1737 
-1751 ALGSGD
+1751 
-1757 VTDDATLELNTGG
+1757 
-1770 TFDNAISGSGQ
+1770 
-1781 VVKSGDD
+1781 
-1788 VLTLSGANSYSGG
+1788 
-1801 TLISDGTLVA
+1801 
-1811 SNVDALGSGDVTNN
+1811 
-1825 ATLEMNTG
+1825 
-1833 GDFINNIGGTGRVEK
+1833 
-1848 SGDDTL
+1848 
-1854 TLSGSNTYT
+1854 
-1863 GGTLISDGTLVASN
+1863 
-1877 VEALGTG
+1877 
-1884 DVTNNATLELN
+1884 
-1895 TGGTFD
+1895 
-1901 NAISGSG
+1901 
-1908 QVVKSGDDVLTLSG
+1908 
-1922 ANSYSGGTLIS
+1922 
-1933 GGTLVANNVEA
+1933 
-1944 LGTGD
+1944 
-1949 VTDNATLEMN
+1949 
-1959 TGGDFINNIGGTG
+1959 
-1972 RVEKSGDD
+1972 
-1980 ALTLSGSNTYTGG
+1980 
-1993 TTINDGTLIATSV
+1993 
-2006 DALGSGDVTNNA
+2006 
-2018 VLELNTGGDFI
+2018 
-2029 NNIGGTGRVEKSG
+2029 
-2042 DETLTLSGS
+2042 
-2051 NTYTGGTLISGGTL
+2051 
-2065 VATNVEALGTGD
+2065 
-2077 VTDNAVLELNTGGDF
+2077 
-2092 INNIG
+2092 
-2097 GTGRVEKS
+2097 
-2105 GDDTLTL
+2105 
-2112 SGSNSYTGGTLISSG
+2112 
-2127 TLVAT
+2127 
-2132 NVDAL
+2132 
-2137 GSGDVT
+2137 
-2143 DNATLELNTGGDFTN
+2143 
-2158 NISGSGQVVKSGDET
+2158 
-2173 LTLSGSNTYTGGTT
+2173 
-2187 INDGTLVATSVEALG
+2187 
-2202 SGDVTNDAVLA
+2202 
-2213 LNTGGD
+2213 
-2219 FANNIGGTGSVVKSG
+2219 
-2234 DETLTL
+2234 
-2240 SGTNS
+2240 
-2245 YTGGTTISGGTLV
+2245 
-2258 ATNVEALG
+2258 
-2266 TGDVTNNATLE
+2266 
-2277 LNTGGDFTNNISGNG
+2277 
-2292 QVVKSGDDTL
+2292 
-2302 TFSGSNTYTGG
+2302 
-2313 TTINDGT
+2313 
-2320 LVATSVEALGSGDVT
+2320 
-2335 NDAVLALNTG
+2335 
-2345 GDFANNIGGTGSVV
+2345 
-2359 KSGDETLT
+2359 
-2367 LSGSNTYTGSTLI
+2367 
-2380 SSGTLVANDVN
+2380 
-2391 ALGTGDVTDNATLML
+2391 
-2406 NTGGDFINNIGGTGR
+2406 
-2421 VEKSGD
+2421 
-2427 DTLTLSG
+2427 
-2434 SNSYTGGT
+2434 
-2442 LISSGTLVATNVDAL
+2442 
-2457 GSGDVTDNA
+2457 
-2466 TLELNTGGTFD
+2466 
-2477 NAISGSGQVVKSG
+2477 
-2490 DETLT
+2490 
-2495 LSGAN
+2495 
-2500 SYTGGTLI
+2500 
-2508 SSGTLVANDVNAL
+2508 
-2521 GTGDVTDNA
+2521 
-2530 VLELNTGGDFDN
+2530 NTGGDFDN

-2579 SNVEALGSGDIDNYA
+2579 SNVEALGSGDVTDNATLELNTGGDFDNNIGGTGSVVKSGDKTLTLSGANSYTGGTTISGGTLVATNVEALGSGDVTDNAVLELNTGGDFTNAISGSGQVVKSGDKTLTLSGANSYTGGTTISGGTLVASNVEALGTGDITDNATLELNAGGDFANNIGGTGSVVKSGDKTLTLSGSNTYTGGTTISGGTLVATNVEALGTGNVTDNATLELSTGGDFANNIGGTGSVVKSGDETLTLSGANSYTGGTTISGGTLVASNVEALGTGDVTDNATLELNTGGDFDNAISGSGQVVKSGDKTLTLSGANSYSGATTISGGTLVATNVDALGSGDVTDDATLELNTGGTFDNAISGSGQVVKSGDETLTLSGTNTYSGGTLISGGTLVASNVEALGTGDVTNDAVLELNTGGTFDNAISGSGQVVKSGDKMLTLSGANSYSGGTLISDGTLVASNVEALGSGDVTNDAVLELNTGGTFDNVISGSGKVEKSGDDALTLSGSNTYTGGTLISGGTLVASNVEALGTGDVTDNATLALNAGGDFTNNIGGTGRVEKSGDQTLTLSGSNTYTGGTLISSGTLVATSVDALGTGNVTNNATLALNTGGDFINNIGGTGRVEKSGDDALTLSGSNTYTGGTLISGGTLVANDVNALGTGDVTDNAALMLNTGGDFINNIGGTGRVEKSGDDTLTLSGSNTYTGGTLISGGTLVANDVNALGTGDVTDNATLALNAVGDFNNAIGGSGKVEKSGDDTLTLSGSNTYTGGTLINGGTLVASNVEALGTGDVTDDATLELNTGGKFDNAISGSGNVVKSGADTLTLSGSNTYTGGTTINDGTLVATSVDALGTGDVTDDATLELNTGGDFDNAISGSGQVVKSGDDTLTLSGSNTYTGGTLISSGTLVANDVNALGTGDVTDNATLELNTGGDFTNNIGGTGRVEKSGDGTLTLSGSNTYTGGTLISDGTLVASNVEALGSGDIDNYA

-2612 DNAITAIGAG
+2612 DNATTAIGAD
-2622 SALRANTLTQEANST
+2622 SALRGNTLTQEANST
-2637 LAVHLIDSNSGAI
+2637 LAVHLTDSNSGAI
-2650 VTADHANLGGTLD
+2650 
-2663 ITGIG
+2663 
-2668 NVAKSWTRDA
+2668 
-2678 YAYTLIDTDS
+2678 
-2688 AINSDFAQFT
+2688 
-2698 VAGMD
+2698 
-2703 AKQVDFLTVDGRVNA
+2703 
-2718 DDDTRYDVTASLSWY
+2718 
-2733 ADSDNAAT
+2733 AT
-2741 DAHGTFTLSEQGHSF
+2741 DAHGTFTLSEQGHCF

-2800 DTDVQEGALWLAE
+2800 DTDVQEGVLWLAE

-2830 NAAFGGHNSTVN
+2830 NAAFGGHNATVN
-2842 GHVNNQGSLYFVDTF
+2842 GHVNNLGNLYFVDTF

-2936 IEVIEVGGQSDGDFR
+2936 IEVIEVGGQSDGDFT

-2980 DVPDDGGEVTPPDDG
+2980 DVPDDGGDVIPPDDG
-2995 GEVTPPDDGGEVT
+2995 GD
-3008 PPDDGGEVTPPDD
+3008 
-3021 GGEVTPPDDDGEV
+3021 V
-3034 TPPDDGGDITPPDD
+3034 TPPDDGGDVTPPDD
-3048 GGDITPPDGGDVTPV
+3048 GGDVTPPDDGGDVSPPDDGGDVTPPDDGGDVTPPDDDGDITPPDGGDVTPV

>member
-81 VATDTATSA
+81 VATDIATSA

-116 SQAMNLDSST
+116 SQAMNLDSLT

-144 TIMLQ
+144 TILLQ
-149 NGGSVINDARI
+149 NGGSVINDGRI
-160 ENNATYEHDP
+160 ENSATYEHDP
-170 EDIPQE
+170 QDIPQE

-285 FITVALYYGSHF
+285 FITVALYHGSHF

-369 GGGSGDAS
+369 GGGAGDAS

-415 NQAGGAISANTA
+415 NQAGSAISANTA

-437 SNQGKM
+437 TNQGKM
-443 TGVSDGLVLSGN
+443 TGVSDGLLISGN

-500 GGNNQ
+500 SGNNQ
-505 VTTESGSTIVAKD
+505 VTTESGSAIVAKD

-541 SISYGIQYNSGTS
+541 SNSYGIQYNSGAS

-565 TGKGAGDAS
+565 TGKGVGDAS

-611 SITANT
+611 SISANT
-617 AVQLNGNNNTL
+617 AVQFHGNNNKL
-628 ANAGAILGD
+628 ANAGAISGD
-637 TNGVTINGS
+637 TNGVTISGS
-646 GNTLTSQGKITG
+646 GNTLTNQGKITG

-807 IKQGGGELTLSNNNS
+807 VKQGGGELTLSNNNS

-849 RAYLKLDAANA
+849 RAYLKLDAASA

-1055 TISDGTLVATNVE
+1055 LISDGTLVASNVE
-1068 ALGTGNVT
+1068 ALGTGDIT
-1076 DNATLELNTGGDFDN
+1076 DNAVLELNTGGDFDN

-1253 LVANNVE
+1253 LVASNVE

-1295 DETLTL
+1295 D
-1301 SGANSY
+1301 
-1307 TGGTTISGGTL
+1307 
-1318 VATNVEALGTGDITD
+1318 
-1333 NATLEL
+1333 
-1339 NAGGDFTNNIGGTG
+1339 
-1353 SVEKSGDKTLT
+1353 KT
-1364 LSGTNTYRGGTLISG
+1364 
-1379 GTLVASNVEALGSG
+1379 
-1393 DVTDNATLEMNTG
+1393 
-1406 GDFANNIG
+1406 
-1414 GTGSVVK
+1414 
-1421 SGDKTLTLSGANS
+1421 
-1434 YTGGT
+1434 
-1439 TISGGTLVASN
+1439 
-1450 VEALGTGNVTDNA
+1450 
-1463 TLELN
+1463 
-1468 TGGDFDNAISGSGQ
+1468 
-1482 VVKSGDGALTLSGA
+1482 LTLSGA

-1506 GGTLIAANVNA
+1506 GGTLIATHVNA

-1563 TQKSDSTLTINLNS
+1563 TQKSDSTLTINLNG

-1770 TFDNAISGSGQ
+1770 TFDNAIGGSGN
-1781 VVKSGDD
+1781 VVKSGADT
-1788 VLTLSGANSYSGG
+1788 LTLSGSNSYTGG
-1801 TLISDGTLVA
+1801 TTISGGTLVA
-1811 SNVDALGSGDVTNN
+1811 SNVEALGTGDVTNN
-1825 ATLEMNTG
+1825 ATLELNTG

-1863 GGTLISDGTLVASN
+1863 GGTLINGGTLVASN

-1884 DVTNNATLELN
+1884 DVTDNATLALN

-1908 QVVKSGDDVLTLSG
+1908 Q
-1922 ANSYSGGTLIS
+1922 
-1933 GGTLVANNVEA
+1933 
-1944 LGTGD
+1944 
-1949 VTDNATLEMN
+1949 
-1959 TGGDFINNIGGTG
+1959 
-1972 RVEKSGDD
+1972 
-1980 ALTLSGSNTYTGG
+1980 
-1993 TTINDGTLIATSV
+1993 
-2006 DALGSGDVTNNA
+2006 
-2018 VLELNTGGDFI
+2018 
-2029 NNIGGTGRVEKSG
+2029 
-2042 DETLTLSGS
+2042 
-2051 NTYTGGTLISGGTL
+2051 
-2065 VATNVEALGTGD
+2065 
-2077 VTDNAVLELNTGGDF
+2077 
-2092 INNIG
+2092 
-2097 GTGRVEKS
+2097 
-2105 GDDTLTL
+2105 
-2112 SGSNSYTGGTLISSG
+2112 
-2127 TLVAT
+2127 
-2132 NVDAL
+2132 
-2137 GSGDVT
+2137 
-2143 DNATLELNTGGDFTN
+2143 
-2158 NISGSGQVVKSGDET
+2158 
-2173 LTLSGSNTYTGGTT
+2173 
-2187 INDGTLVATSVEALG
+2187 
-2202 SGDVTNDAVLA
+2202 
-2213 LNTGGD
+2213 
-2219 FANNIGGTGSVVKSG
+2219 VVKSG

-2266 TGDVTNNATLE
+2266 SGDVTDDATLELNTGGTFDNAISGSGQVVKSGDKMLTLSGANSYSGGTLISDGTLVASNVEALGTGDVTNNATLA
-2277 LNTGGDFTNNISGNG
+2277 LNTGGDFTNNISGSG

-2302 TFSGSNTYTGG
+2302 TLSGANSYTGG
-2313 TTINDGT
+2313 TTI
-2320 LVATSVEALGSGDVT
+2320 SG
-2335 NDAVLALNTG
+2335 
-2345 GDFANNIGGTGSVV
+2345 
-2359 KSGDETLT
+2359 
-2367 LSGSNTYTGSTLI
+2367 
-2380 SSGTLVANDVN
+2380 
-2391 ALGTGDVTDNATLML
+2391 
-2406 NTGGDFINNIGGTGR
+2406 
-2421 VEKSGD
+2421 
-2427 DTLTLSG
+2427 
-2434 SNSYTGGT
+2434 
-2442 LISSGTLVATNVDAL
+2442 GTLVATNVDAL
-2457 GSGDVTDNA
+2457 GTGDVTNSS

-2495 LSGAN
+2495 LSGSNTYTGGTLISGGTLVATNVDALGTGDVTDNATLELNTGGTFDNVISGSGQVVKSGDDTLTLSGAN

-2508 SSGTLVANDVNAL
+2508 SGGTLVATSVEAL
-2521 GTGDVTDNA
+2521 GSGDVTDNA
-2530 VLELNTGGDFDN
+2530 VLELNTGGTFDN

-2552 SGDETLT
+2552 SGDKTLT

-2637 LAVHLIDSNSGAI
+2637 LAVHLTDSNSGAI
-2650 VTADHANLGGTLD
+2650 VTADRANLGGTLD

-2678 YAYTLIDTDS
+2678 YAYTLIDSDS
-2688 AINSDFAQFT
+2688 AIDSDFAQFT

-2830 NAAFGGHNSTVN
+2830 NAAFGGHNATVN
-2842 GHVNNQGSLYFVDTF
+2842 GHVNNLGNLYFVDTF

-3288 GVRVD
+3288 GMRVD

>member
-81 VATDTATSA
+81 VATDIATSA

-116 SQAMNLDSST
+116 SQAMNLDSLT

-144 TIMLQ
+144 TILLQ
-149 NGGSVINDARI
+149 NGGSVINDGRI
-160 ENNATYEHDP
+160 ENSATYEHDP
-170 EDIPQE
+170 QDIPQE

-285 FITVALYYGSHF
+285 FITVALYHGSHF

-369 GGGSGDAS
+369 GGGAGDAS

-415 NQAGGAISANTA
+415 NQAGSAISANTA

-437 SNQGKM
+437 TNQGKM
-443 TGVSDGLVLSGN
+443 TGVSDGLLISGN

-500 GGNNQ
+500 SGNNQ
-505 VTTESGSTIVAKD
+505 VTTESGSAIVAKD

-541 SISYGIQYNSGTS
+541 SNSYGIQYNSGAS

-565 TGKGAGDAS
+565 TGKGVGDAS

-611 SITANT
+611 SISANT
-617 AVQLNGNNNTL
+617 AVQFHGNNNKL
-628 ANAGAILGD
+628 ANAGAISGD
-637 TNGVTINGS
+637 TNGVTISGS
-646 GNTLTSQGKITG
+646 GNTLTNQGKITG

-807 IKQGGGELTLSNNNS
+807 VKQGGGELTLSNNNS

-849 RAYLKLDAANA
+849 RAYLKLDAASA

-1055 TISDGTLVATNVE
+1055 LISDGTLVASNVE
-1068 ALGTGNVT
+1068 ALGTGDIT
-1076 DNATLELNTGGDFDN
+1076 DNAVLELNTGGDFDN

-1295 DETLTL
+1295 D
-1301 SGANSY
+1301 
-1307 TGGTTISGGTL
+1307 
-1318 VATNVEALGTGDITD
+1318 
-1333 NATLEL
+1333 
-1339 NAGGDFTNNIGGTG
+1339 
-1353 SVEKSGDKTLT
+1353 KT
-1364 LSGTNTYRGGTLISG
+1364 
-1379 GTLVASNVEALGSG
+1379 
-1393 DVTDNATLEMNTG
+1393 
-1406 GDFANNIG
+1406 
-1414 GTGSVVK
+1414 
-1421 SGDKTLTLSGANS
+1421 
-1434 YTGGT
+1434 
-1439 TISGGTLVASN
+1439 
-1450 VEALGTGNVTDNA
+1450 
-1463 TLELN
+1463 
-1468 TGGDFDNAISGSGQ
+1468 
-1482 VVKSGDGALTLSGA
+1482 LTLSGA

-1506 GGTLIAANVNA
+1506 GGTLIATHVNA

-1563 TQKSDSTLTINLNS
+1563 TQKSDSTLTINLNG

-1737 TTISGGTLVATNVD
+1737 TTISGGTLVATNVE

-1757 VTDDATLELNTGG
+1757 VTDNAVLELNTGG

-1781 VVKSGDD
+1781 VV
-1788 VLTLSGANSYSGG
+1788 
-1801 TLISDGTLVA
+1801 
-1811 SNVDALGSGDVTNN
+1811 
-1825 ATLEMNTG
+1825 
-1833 GDFINNIGGTGRVEK
+1833 
-1848 SGDDTL
+1848 
-1854 TLSGSNTYT
+1854 
-1863 GGTLISDGTLVASN
+1863 
-1877 VEALGTG
+1877 
-1884 DVTNNATLELN
+1884 
-1895 TGGTFD
+1895 
-1901 NAISGSG
+1901 
-1908 QVVKSGDDVLTLSG
+1908 
-1922 ANSYSGGTLIS
+1922 
-1933 GGTLVANNVEA
+1933 
-1944 LGTGD
+1944 
-1949 VTDNATLEMN
+1949 
-1959 TGGDFINNIGGTG
+1959 
-1972 RVEKSGDD
+1972 
-1980 ALTLSGSNTYTGG
+1980 
-1993 TTINDGTLIATSV
+1993 
-2006 DALGSGDVTNNA
+2006 
-2018 VLELNTGGDFI
+2018 
-2029 NNIGGTGRVEKSG
+2029 KSG

-2065 VATNVEALGTGD
+2065 VATNVDALGT
-2077 VTDNAVLELNTGGDF
+2077 
-2092 INNIG
+2092 
-2097 GTGRVEKS
+2097 
-2105 GDDTLTL
+2105 
-2112 SGSNSYTGGTLISSG
+2112 
-2127 TLVAT
+2127 
-2132 NVDAL
+2132 
-2137 GSGDVT
+2137 GDVT
-2143 DNATLELNTGGDFTN
+2143 DNATLELNTGGTFDN
-2158 NISGSGQVVKSGDET
+2158 VISGSGQVVKSGDDT
-2173 LTLSGSNTYTGGTT
+2173 LTLSGANSYTGGTL
-2187 INDGTLVATSVEALG
+2187 ISGGTLVATSVEALG
-2202 SGDVTNDAVLA
+2202 SGDVT
-2213 LNTGGD
+2213 
-2219 FANNIGGTGSVVKSG
+2219 
-2234 DETLTL
+2234 
-2240 SGTNS
+2240 
-2245 YTGGTTISGGTLV
+2245 
-2258 ATNVEALG
+2258 
-2266 TGDVTNNATLE
+2266 
-2277 LNTGGDFTNNISGNG
+2277 
-2292 QVVKSGDDTL
+2292 
-2302 TFSGSNTYTGG
+2302 
-2313 TTINDGT
+2313 
-2320 LVATSVEALGSGDVT
+2320 
-2335 NDAVLALNTG
+2335 
-2345 GDFANNIGGTGSVV
+2345 
-2359 KSGDETLT
+2359 
-2367 LSGSNTYTGSTLI
+2367 
-2380 SSGTLVANDVN
+2380 
-2391 ALGTGDVTDNATLML
+2391 DNA
-2406 NTGGDFINNIGGTGR
+2406 
-2421 VEKSGD
+2421 V
-2427 DTLTLSG
+2427 
-2434 SNSYTGGT
+2434 
-2442 LISSGTLVATNVDAL
+2442 
-2457 GSGDVTDNA
+2457 
-2466 TLELNTGGTFD
+2466 LELNTGGTFD

-2490 DETLT
+2490 D
-2495 LSGAN
+2495 
-2500 SYTGGTLI
+2500 
-2508 SSGTLVANDVNAL
+2508 
-2521 GTGDVTDNA
+2521 
-2530 VLELNTGGDFDN
+2530 
-2542 AISGSGQVVK
+2542 K
-2552 SGDETLT
+2552 TLT

-2637 LAVHLIDSNSGAI
+2637 LAVHLTDSNSGAI
-2650 VTADHANLGGTLD
+2650 VTADRANLGGTLD

-2678 YAYTLIDTDS
+2678 YAYTLIDSDS
-2688 AINSDFAQFT
+2688 AIDSDFAQFT

-2830 NAAFGGHNSTVN
+2830 NAAFGGHNATVN
-2842 GHVNNQGSLYFVDTF
+2842 GHVNNLGNLYFVDTF

-2995 GEVTPPDDGGEVT
+2995 GEVTPPDDG
-3008 PPDDGGEVTPPDD
+3008 
-3021 GGEVTPPDDDGEV
+3021 GEV

-3288 GVRVD
+3288 GMRVD

>member
-72 PFVVETGNT
+72 PFVVEAGNT
-81 VATDTATSA
+81 IATDTAASA

-111 SSLTD
+111 SSLID
-116 SQAMNLDSST
+116 SQAMNLDSLT

-132 NQGTITGSNEDG
+132 NQGTITGSSADG
-144 TIMLQ
+144 TILLQ
-149 NGGSVINDARI
+149 NGGSVINDGRI
-160 ENNATYEHDP
+160 ENSAIYVHNLDLGAP
-170 EDIPQE
+170 EIDAAI
-176 YAGVYMLNGG
+176 YMLNGG
-186 SYVSSESGV
+186 SYVSSENGV
-195 LEGVSGV
+195 LKGVSGV
-202 IVQSGEA
+202 IVQSGEV
-209 HITNGGMIN
+209 HITNGGTIN

-226 GVEFRDGTYGTIVNT
+226 GVELRGGAYGTIVNT

-249 DGSGKIED
+249 DGSGEIED
-257 AAIYVHTLN
+257 AAIYAHTF
-266 DMAVSG
+266 DDIAAG
-272 SVSVDNSGLMQSD
+272 DYVSVDNSGLLQSD
-285 FITVALYYGSHF
+285 FIAVALYHGAHF
-297 EVVNRVGGVITAGN
+297 EVINRAGGVITAGN
-311 SSLVGIKSTAMEL
+311 SSLVGIQSAAMEL
-324 KVGVDNLVTN
+324 KAGANNLVTN

-369 GGGSGDAS
+369 GGGAGDAS

-437 SNQGKM
+437 TNQGKM
-443 TGVSDGLVLSGN
+443 TGVSDGLLISGN

-482 TAKSGSKITA
+482 TAKSGSKITT

-505 VTTESGSTIVAKD
+505 ITTESGSAIVAKD

-541 SISYGIQYNSGTS
+541 SISYGIHYYSGTS

-617 AVQLNGNNNTL
+617 AVQFHGNNNTL

-637 TNGVTINGS
+637 TNGVTISGS
-646 GNTLTSQGKITG
+646 GNTLTNQGKITG

-757 ATVDSGTTLQIGNG
+757 ATVDSGTTLQIGNS
-771 GTLGA
+771 GTLGT

-807 IKQGGGELTLSNNNS
+807 VKQGGGELTLSNNNS

-849 RAYLKLDAANA
+849 RAYLKLDAASA

-1055 TISDGTLVATNVE
+1055 TISEGTLVANNVE

-1091 AISGSGQVVKSGDET
+1091 AISGSGQVVKSGDKT
-1106 LTLSGSNTYT
+1106 LTLSGANSYT
-1116 GGTIISGGTLVATN
+1116 GGTTISGGTLVATN
-1130 VEALGTGDVTDN
+1130 VEALGSGDVTDN

-1147 NTGGDFD
+1147 NTGGTFD
-1154 NAIGGTG
+1154 NVISG
-1161 SVVKSGDK
+1161 SGQVVKSGDEMLTLSGANSYTGGTTISGGTLVVSNVEALGSGDVTDNATLELNTGGTFDNVISGSGQVVK
-1169 TLTLSGANSYT
+1169 SGDEMLTLSGANSYT

-1210 LNTGGDFAN
+1210 LNTGGDFDNA
-1219 NIGGTGSVVKSGDK
+1219 ISGSGQVVKSGDDA
-1233 TLTLSGTNSYTGG
+1233 LTLSGNNSYTGG
-1246 TTISGGT
+1246 TLISDGT
-1253 LVANNVE
+1253 LVASNVE
-1260 ALGTGDVTNNATL
+1260 ALGSGDVTNDAVL

-1289 QVVKSG
+1289 Q
-1295 DETLTL
+1295 
-1301 SGANSY
+1301 
-1307 TGGTTISGGTL
+1307 
-1318 VATNVEALGTGDITD
+1318 
-1333 NATLEL
+1333 
-1339 NAGGDFTNNIGGTG
+1339 
-1353 SVEKSGDKTLT
+1353 
-1364 LSGTNTYRGGTLISG
+1364 
-1379 GTLVASNVEALGSG
+1379 
-1393 DVTDNATLEMNTG
+1393 
-1406 GDFANNIG
+1406 
-1414 GTGSVVK
+1414 VVK

-1450 VEALGTGNVTDNA
+1450 VEALGSGDITDNA

-1482 VVKSGDGALTLSGA
+1482 VVKSGDETLTLSGT
-1496 NSYSGATTIS
+1496 NTYTGGTTIS
-1506 GGTLIAANVNA
+1506 GGTLIATHVNA

-1535 QFTVTDLTTESGGN
+1535 QFAVTDLTTESGGN

-1577 NTVDPVIHAASQ
+1577 NTADPVIHAASQ

-1702 ATLDPASATGWD
+1702 ATLDPDSATGWD

-1722 AGTLILNAENTYTGG
+1722 AGTLILNAENTYTVG

-1781 VVKSGDD
+1781 VVKSGDKM
-1788 VLTLSGANSYSGG
+1788 LTLSGTNSYSGG
-1801 TLISDGTLVA
+1801 TLISGGTLVA
-1811 SNVDALGSGDVTNN
+1811 TNVDALGSGDVT
-1825 ATLEMNTG
+1825 
-1833 GDFINNIGGTGRVEK
+1833 
-1848 SGDDTL
+1848 DD
-1854 TLSGSNTYT
+1854 
-1863 GGTLISDGTLVASN
+1863 
-1877 VEALGTG
+1877 
-1884 DVTNNATLELN
+1884 ATLELN

-1908 QVVKSGDDVLTLSG
+1908 QVVKSGDD
-1922 ANSYSGGTLIS
+1922 
-1933 GGTLVANNVEA
+1933 
-1944 LGTGD
+1944 
-1949 VTDNATLEMN
+1949 
-1959 TGGDFINNIGGTG
+1959 
-1972 RVEKSGDD
+1972 
-1980 ALTLSGSNTYTGG
+1980 
-1993 TTINDGTLIATSV
+1993 
-2006 DALGSGDVTNNA
+2006 
-2018 VLELNTGGDFI
+2018 
-2029 NNIGGTGRVEKSG
+2029 
-2042 DETLTLSGS
+2042 TLTLSGS
-2051 NTYTGGTLISGGTL
+2051 NTYTGGTIISGGTL
-2065 VATNVEALGTGD
+2065 VASNVEALGTGD
-2077 VTDNAVLELNTGGDF
+2077 VTNDAVLELNTGGDF
-2092 INNIG
+2092 
-2097 GTGRVEKS
+2097 
-2105 GDDTLTL
+2105 
-2112 SGSNSYTGGTLISSG
+2112 
-2127 TLVAT
+2127 
-2132 NVDAL
+2132 
-2137 GSGDVT
+2137 
-2143 DNATLELNTGGDFTN
+2143 DNA
-2158 NISGSGQVVKSGDET
+2158 ISGSGQVVKSGDET

-2187 INDGTLVATSVEALG
+2187 INDGTLIATS
-2202 SGDVTNDAVLA
+2202 
-2213 LNTGGD
+2213 
-2219 FANNIGGTGSVVKSG
+2219 
-2234 DETLTL
+2234 
-2240 SGTNS
+2240 
-2245 YTGGTTISGGTLV
+2245 
-2258 ATNVEALG
+2258 
-2266 TGDVTNNATLE
+2266 
-2277 LNTGGDFTNNISGNG
+2277 
-2292 QVVKSGDDTL
+2292 
-2302 TFSGSNTYTGG
+2302 
-2313 TTINDGT
+2313 
-2320 LVATSVEALGSGDVT
+2320 
-2335 NDAVLALNTG
+2335 
-2345 GDFANNIGGTGSVV
+2345 
-2359 KSGDETLT
+2359 
-2367 LSGSNTYTGSTLI
+2367 
-2380 SSGTLVANDVN
+2380 
-2391 ALGTGDVTDNATLML
+2391 
-2406 NTGGDFINNIGGTGR
+2406 
-2421 VEKSGD
+2421 
-2427 DTLTLSG
+2427 
-2434 SNSYTGGT
+2434 
-2442 LISSGTLVATNVDAL
+2442 VDAL
-2457 GSGDVTDNA
+2457 GS
-2466 TLELNTGGTFD
+2466 
-2477 NAISGSGQVVKSG
+2477 
-2490 DETLT
+2490 
-2495 LSGAN
+2495 
-2500 SYTGGTLI
+2500 
-2508 SSGTLVANDVNAL
+2508 
-2521 GTGDVTDNA
+2521 GDVTDNA

-2559 LSGANSYTGG
+2559 LSGTNSYTDGTLISGGTLVATNLEALGTGDVTNNATLELNTGGTFDNAISGSGQVVKSGDDALTLSGSNTYTGG
-2569 TTISGGTLVA
+2569 TTISGGTLIATSVDALGSGDVTDNAVLELNTGGTFDNAISGSGQVVKSGDKTLTLSGSNTYTGGTTISGGTLIA
-2579 SNVEALGSGDIDNYA
+2579 SNVEALGSGNIDNYA

-2612 DNAITAIGAG
+2612 DNATTAIGAG
-2622 SALRANTLTQEANST
+2622 STLRANTLTQEANST
-2637 LAVHLIDSNSGAI
+2637 LAVHLTDSNSGAI

-2718 DDDTRYDVTASLSWY
+2718 ADDTRYDVTASLSWY

-2773 ATYWDGKSLIKRGA
+2773 ATDWDGKSLIKRGA

-2830 NAAFGGHNSTVN
+2830 NAAFGGHNATVN
-2842 GHVNNQGSLYFVDTF
+2842 GHVNNLGSLYFVDTF

-2936 IEVIEVGGQSDGDFR
+2936 IEVIEVGGQSDGDFT

-2980 DVPDDGGEVTPPDDG
+2980 DVPDDGGD
-2995 GEVTPPDDGGEVT
+2995 
-3008 PPDDGGEVTPPDD
+3008 
-3021 GGEVTPPDDDGEV
+3021 V
-3034 TPPDDGGDITPPDD
+3034 TPPDDGGDVIPPDDGGDVTPPDD
-3048 GGDITPPDGGDVTPV
+3048 GGDVTPPDDGGDVTPPDDGGDVTPPDDGGDVTPPDDDGDITPPDGGDVTPV

-3097 RSADGSIWMRFKA
+3097 RSADGSVWMRFKA

-3288 GVRVD
+3288 GMRVD

>member
-116 SQAMNLDSST
+116 SQAMNLDSLT

-144 TIMLQ
+144 TILLQ

-160 ENNATYEHDP
+160 ENSATYEHDP

-209 HITNGGMIN
+209 HITNGGMIS

-249 DGSGKIED
+249 DGSNKIED

-285 FITVALYYGSHF
+285 FITVALYHGSHF

-369 GGGSGDAS
+369 GGGAGDAS
-377 VYVHGNGDGTVVNN
+377 VYVHGNGDGTIVNN
-391 SGTMSSTVYGV
+391 SGTMSSSVYGV

-437 SNQGKM
+437 TNQGKM
-443 TGVSDGLVLSGN
+443 TGVSDGLLISGN

-500 GGNNQ
+500 SGNNQ
-505 VTTESGSTIVAKD
+505 VTTESGSAIVAKD

-541 SISYGIQYNSGTS
+541 SNSYGIQYNSGAS

-565 TGKGAGDAS
+565 TGKGVGDAS

-637 TNGVTINGS
+637 TNGVTISGS

-658 GTNAILINSGSKNN
+658 GTNAVLINSGSKNN
-672 TLTLNTG
+672 TITLNTG

-807 IKQGGGELTLSNNNS
+807 VKQGGGELTLSNNNS

-849 RAYLKLDAANA
+849 RAYLKLEAASA

-902 TATSGPAIRAKNVNL
+902 TETSGPAIRAKNVNL

-944 ESDNAISGDFDGI
+944 ESDNAISGDFDDI

-995 YNAAIDAHGTFNLA
+995 DNAAIDAHGTFNLA

-1050 YTGGT
+1050 YTGST
-1055 TISDGTLVATNVE
+1055 TISEGTLIATNVE
-1068 ALGTGNVT
+1068 ALGTGDVT
-1076 DNATLELNTGGDFDN
+1076 NDAVLELNTGGDFDN
-1091 AISGSGQVVKSGDET
+1091 AISGSGQVVKSGDEM
-1106 LTLSGSNTYT
+1106 LTLSGSNT
-1116 GGTIISGGTLVATN
+1116 
-1130 VEALGTGDVTDN
+1130 
-1142 ATLEL
+1142 
-1147 NTGGDFD
+1147 
-1154 NAIGGTG
+1154 
-1161 SVVKSGDK
+1161 
-1169 TLTLSGANSYT
+1169 YT

-1210 LNTGGDFAN
+1210 LNTGGDFDN

-1233 TLTLSGTNSYTGG
+1233 TLTLSGANSYTGG

-1253 LVANNVE
+1253 LVVSNVE
-1260 ALGTGDVTNNATL
+1260 ALGSGDVTDNATL

-1278 GDFDNAISGSG
+1278 GDFDNNIGGTGS
-1289 QVVKSG
+1289 VVKSG

-1353 SVEKSGDKTLT
+1353 SVVKSGDKTLT
-1364 LSGTNTYRGGTLISG
+1364 LSGTNTYRGGTLISD
-1379 GTLVASNVEALGSG
+1379 GTLVASNVEALGTG
-1393 DVTDNATLEMNTG
+1393 NVTDNATLELSTG

-1450 VEALGTGNVTDNA
+1450 VEALGSGDITDNA

-1482 VVKSGDGALTLSGA
+1482 VVKSGDKTLTLSGA

-1506 GGTLIAANVNA
+1506 GGTLIATHVNA

-1577 NTVDPVIHAASQ
+1577 NTADPVIHAASQ

-1811 SNVDALGSGDVTNN
+1811 SNVEALGTGDVTDD
-1825 ATLEMNTG
+1825 ATLELNTG
-1833 GDFINNIGGTGRVEK
+1833 GDFTNNIGGTGCVEK

-1863 GGTLISDGTLVASN
+1863 GGTLISG
-1877 VEALGTG
+1877 
-1884 DVTNNATLELN
+1884 
-1895 TGGTFD
+1895 
-1901 NAISGSG
+1901 
-1908 QVVKSGDDVLTLSG
+1908 
-1922 ANSYSGGTLIS
+1922 
-1933 GGTLVANNVEA
+1933 
-1944 LGTGD
+1944 
-1949 VTDNATLEMN
+1949 
-1959 TGGDFINNIGGTG
+1959 
-1972 RVEKSGDD
+1972 
-1980 ALTLSGSNTYTGG
+1980 
-1993 TTINDGTLIATSV
+1993 
-2006 DALGSGDVTNNA
+2006 
-2018 VLELNTGGDFI
+2018 
-2029 NNIGGTGRVEKSG
+2029 
-2042 DETLTLSGS
+2042 
-2051 NTYTGGTLISGGTL
+2051 
-2065 VATNVEALGTGD
+2065 
-2077 VTDNAVLELNTGGDF
+2077 
-2092 INNIG
+2092 
-2097 GTGRVEKS
+2097 
-2105 GDDTLTL
+2105 
-2112 SGSNSYTGGTLISSG
+2112 
-2127 TLVAT
+2127 
-2132 NVDAL
+2132 
-2137 GSGDVT
+2137 
-2143 DNATLELNTGGDFTN
+2143 
-2158 NISGSGQVVKSGDET
+2158 
-2173 LTLSGSNTYTGGTT
+2173 
-2187 INDGTLVATSVEALG
+2187 
-2202 SGDVTNDAVLA
+2202 
-2213 LNTGGD
+2213 
-2219 FANNIGGTGSVVKSG
+2219 
-2234 DETLTL
+2234 
-2240 SGTNS
+2240 
-2245 YTGGTTISGGTLV
+2245 
-2258 ATNVEALG
+2258 
-2266 TGDVTNNATLE
+2266 
-2277 LNTGGDFTNNISGNG
+2277 
-2292 QVVKSGDDTL
+2292 
-2302 TFSGSNTYTGG
+2302 
-2313 TTINDGT
+2313 
-2320 LVATSVEALGSGDVT
+2320 
-2335 NDAVLALNTG
+2335 
-2345 GDFANNIGGTGSVV
+2345 
-2359 KSGDETLT
+2359 
-2367 LSGSNTYTGSTLI
+2367 
-2380 SSGTLVANDVN
+2380 GTLVANDVN
-2391 ALGTGDVTDNATLML
+2391 ALGTGDVTDDATLEL
-2406 NTGGDFINNIGGTGR
+2406 NTGGDFTNNIGGTGR
-2421 VEKSGD
+2421 VEKSG
-2427 DTLTLSG
+2427 
-2434 SNSYTGGT
+2434 
-2442 LISSGTLVATNVDAL
+2442 
-2457 GSGDVTDNA
+2457 
-2466 TLELNTGGTFD
+2466 
-2477 NAISGSGQVVKSG
+2477 
-2490 DETLT
+2490 
-2495 LSGAN
+2495 
-2500 SYTGGTLI
+2500 
-2508 SSGTLVANDVNAL
+2508 
-2521 GTGDVTDNA
+2521 
-2530 VLELNTGGDFDN
+2530 
-2542 AISGSGQVVK
+2542 
-2552 SGDETLT
+2552 
-2559 LSGANSYTGG
+2559 
-2569 TTISGGTLVA
+2569 
-2579 SNVEALGSGDIDNYA
+2579 
-2594 SLQLNASGQF
+2594 
-2604 VTANLTTH
+2604 
-2612 DNAITAIGAG
+2612 
-2622 SALRANTLTQEANST
+2622 
-2637 LAVHLIDSNSGAI
+2637 
-2650 VTADHANLGGTLD
+2650 
-2663 ITGIG
+2663 
-2668 NVAKSWTRDA
+2668 
-2678 YAYTLIDTDS
+2678 
-2688 AINSDFAQFT
+2688 
-2698 VAGMD
+2698 
-2703 AKQVDFLTVDGRVNA
+2703 
-2718 DDDTRYDVTASLSWY
+2718 
-2733 ADSDNAAT
+2733 
-2741 DAHGTFTLSEQGHSF
+2741 
-2756 TLNTALTDVDA
+2756 
-2767 TLNPDS
+2767 
-2773 ATYWDGKSLIKRGA
+2773 
-2787 GTLILG
+2787 
-2793 AQNTYSG
+2793 
-2800 DTDVQEGALWLAE
+2800 
-2813 TATIGSAGS
+2813 
-2822 AQAVNIAA
+2822 
-2830 NAAFGGHNSTVN
+2830 
-2842 GHVNNQGSLYFVDTF
+2842 
-2857 TVNGDVVNSSAM
+2857 
-2869 ISGSDQPNNTL
+2869 
-2880 TIAGNYTGNDGHLY
+2880 
-2894 LNTQLGDDSSPTD
+2894 
-2907 KLIVTGDTAGS
+2907 
-2918 TTLHITNVNGL
+2918 
-2929 GAQTVNG
+2929 
-2936 IEVIEVGGQSDGDFR
+2936 
-2951 LYKGHVDINAW
+2951 
-2962 TYTLKQDGGDW
+2962 
-2973 YLRSESD
+2973 
-2980 DVPDDGGEVTPPDDG
+2980 
-2995 GEVTPPDDGGEVT
+2995 
-3008 PPDDGGEVTPPDD
+3008 
-3021 GGEVTPPDDDGEV
+3021 
-3034 TPPDDGGDITPPDD
+3034 
-3048 GGDITPPDGGDVTPV
+3048 
-3063 APQYRADI
+3063 
-3071 GVYLG
+3071 
-3076 NQWMARN
+3076 
-3083 LQMQTLYD
+3083 
-3091 REGSQY
+3091 
-3097 RSADGSIWMRFKA
+3097 
-3110 GKAESQAVNGNVDID
+3110 
-3125 SDYSQ
+3125 
-3130 FQLGGDILTWSD
+3130 
-3142 GAQSVTVGLMGS
+3142 
-3154 YINASTD
+3154 
-3161 STGNRGADGSQFS
+3161 
-3174 ANGSVDGYNLGLYAT
+3174 
-3189 WFADAQ
+3189 
-3195 SHRGAYIDSW
+3195 
-3205 YQYGAYNNS
+3205 
-3214 VDNDGL
+3214 
-3220 SASRYDSAAHAV
+3220 
-3232 SLETGYRY
+3232 
-3240 DIALS
+3240 
-3245 NRNTVSLT
+3245 
-3253 PQAQVT
+3253 
-3259 WQRYSADTVIDDG
+3259 
-3272 GTRISG
+3272 
-3278 QNDDSWTTRL
+3278 
-3288 GVRVD
+3288 
-3293 GKLYKESGRIQP
+3293 
-3305 FMEVN
+3305 
-3310 WLHASDNA
+3310 
-3318 SATFGDTKVSQ
+3318 
-3329 DLPNDRVEVKVGIQ
+3329 
-3343 ANVSERLSVYAQ
+3343 
-3355 AAGQKGKNDYGDASF
+3355 
-3370 SLNMRYNW
+3370 

>member
-160 ENNATYEHDP
+160 ENSATYEHDP

-249 DGSGKIED
+249 DGSNKIED

-285 FITVALYYGSHF
+285 FITVALYHGSHF

-369 GGGSGDAS
+369 GGGAGDAS
-377 VYVHGNGDGTVVNN
+377 VYVHGNGDGTIVNN
-391 SGTMSSTVYGV
+391 SGTMSSSVYGV

-437 SNQGKM
+437 TNQGKM
-443 TGVSDGLVLSGN
+443 TGVSDGLLISGN

-500 GGNNQ
+500 SGNNQ
-505 VTTESGSTIVAKD
+505 VTTESGSAIVAKD

-541 SISYGIQYNSGTS
+541 SNSYGIQYNSGAS

-565 TGKGAGDAS
+565 TGKGVGDAS

-637 TNGVTINGS
+637 TNGVTISGS

-658 GTNAILINSGSKNN
+658 GTNAVLINSGSKNN
-672 TLTLNTG
+672 TITLNTG

-807 IKQGGGELTLSNNNS
+807 VKQGGGELTLSNNNS

-849 RAYLKLDAANA
+849 RAYLKLDAASA

-902 TATSGPAIRAKNVNL
+902 TETSGPVIRAKNVNL

-944 ESDNAISGDFDGI
+944 ESDNAISGDFDDI

-995 YNAAIDAHGTFNLA
+995 DNAAIDAHGTFNLA

-1022 NVDANSGWNGQSLT
+1022 DVDANSGWNGQSLT

-1055 TISDGTLVATNVE
+1055 TISDGTLVANNVE

-1076 DNATLELNTGGDFDN
+1076 D
-1091 AISGSGQVVKSGDET
+1091 
-1106 LTLSGSNTYT
+1106 
-1116 GGTIISGGTLVATN
+1116 
-1130 VEALGTGDVTDN
+1130 
-1142 ATLEL
+1142 
-1147 NTGGDFD
+1147 
-1154 NAIGGTG
+1154 
-1161 SVVKSGDK
+1161 
-1169 TLTLSGANSYT
+1169 
-1180 GGTTISGGT
+1180 
-1189 LVASNVEALGSGDVT
+1189 
-1204 DNATLE
+1204 
-1210 LNTGGDFAN
+1210 
-1219 NIGGTGSVVKSGDK
+1219 
-1233 TLTLSGTNSYTGG
+1233 
-1246 TTISGGT
+1246 
-1253 LVANNVE
+1253 
-1260 ALGTGDVTNNATL
+1260 NATL

-1318 VATNVEALGTGDITD
+1318 VASNVEALGTGDITD

-1339 NAGGDFTNNIGGTG
+1339 NAGGTFDN
-1353 SVEKSGDKTLT
+1353 V
-1364 LSGTNTYRGGTLISG
+1364 ISG
-1379 GTLVASNVEALGSG
+1379 SG
-1393 DVTDNATLEMNTG
+1393 Q
-1406 GDFANNIG
+1406 
-1414 GTGSVVK
+1414 VVK
-1421 SGDKTLTLSGANS
+1421 SGDDALTLSGANS

-1439 TISGGTLVASN
+1439 TISGGTLVANN
-1450 VEALGTGNVTDNA
+1450 VEALGTGDVTNNA

-1468 TGGDFDNAISGSGQ
+1468 TGGDFTNAISGSGQ
-1482 VVKSGDGALTLSGA
+1482 VVKSGDKTLTLSGA

-1506 GGTLIAANVNA
+1506 GGTLIATHVNA

-1577 NTVDPVIHAASQ
+1577 NTADPVIHAASQ

-1602 DVLDSDPASTDDLDT
+1602 DVLDSDPASTDDLDI

-1781 VVKSGDD
+1781 VVKSGDGA
-1788 VLTLSGANSYSGG
+1788 LTLSGANSYSGG

-1908 QVVKSGDDVLTLSG
+1908 QVEKSGDDVLTLSG

-1933 GGTLVANNVEA
+1933 DGTLVASNVDSSYSGGTLISDGTLVASNVEALGTGDVTDDATLELNTGGDFINNIGGTGRVEKSGDDKLTLSGSNTYTGGTLISSGTLVANDVNALGTGDVTDNATLMLNTGGDFTNNIGGTGRVEKSGDDALTLSGSNTYTGGTLISGGTLVANDVNALGTGDITDNATLALNAVGDFDNAISGSGKVEKSGDDALTLSGSNTYTGGTLISSGTLVASNVEA

-1949 VTDNATLEMN
+1949 VTDNATLELN
-1959 TGGDFINNIGGTG
+1959 TGGTFDNAISGSGQVVKSGDETLTLSGSNTYTGGTLISGGTLVASNVEALGSGDVTNDAVLELNTDGDFDNAIGGTG

-2006 DALGSGDVTNNA
+2006 DALG
-2018 VLELNTGGDFI
+2018 
-2029 NNIGGTGRVEKSG
+2029 
-2042 DETLTLSGS
+2042 
-2051 NTYTGGTLISGGTL
+2051 
-2065 VATNVEALGTGD
+2065 TGD
-2077 VTDNAVLELNTGGDF
+2077 VTDNAVLELNTGGTFDNA
-2092 INNIG
+2092 ISG
-2097 GTGRVEKS
+2097 SGQVEKS
-2105 GDDTLTL
+2105 GDDVLTL
-2112 SGSNSYTGGTLISSG
+2112 SGANSYSGGTLISDG
-2127 TLVAT
+2127 TLVA
-2132 NVDAL
+2132 NDVNAL
-2137 GSGDVT
+2137 GT
-2143 DNATLELNTGGDFTN
+2143 
-2158 NISGSGQVVKSGDET
+2158 
-2173 LTLSGSNTYTGGTT
+2173 
-2187 INDGTLVATSVEALG
+2187 VATSVEALG
-2202 SGDVTNDAVLA
+2202 SGDVT
-2213 LNTGGD
+2213 
-2219 FANNIGGTGSVVKSG
+2219 
-2234 DETLTL
+2234 
-2240 SGTNS
+2240 
-2245 YTGGTTISGGTLV
+2245 
-2258 ATNVEALG
+2258 
-2266 TGDVTNNATLE
+2266 
-2277 LNTGGDFTNNISGNG
+2277 
-2292 QVVKSGDDTL
+2292 
-2302 TFSGSNTYTGG
+2302 
-2313 TTINDGT
+2313 
-2320 LVATSVEALGSGDVT
+2320 
-2335 NDAVLALNTG
+2335 
-2345 GDFANNIGGTGSVV
+2345 
-2359 KSGDETLT
+2359 
-2367 LSGSNTYTGSTLI
+2367 
-2380 SSGTLVANDVN
+2380 
-2391 ALGTGDVTDNATLML
+2391 DNA
-2406 NTGGDFINNIGGTGR
+2406 
-2421 VEKSGD
+2421 V
-2427 DTLTLSG
+2427 
-2434 SNSYTGGT
+2434 
-2442 LISSGTLVATNVDAL
+2442 
-2457 GSGDVTDNA
+2457 
-2466 TLELNTGGTFD
+2466 LELNTGGTFD

-2490 DETLT
+2490 D
-2495 LSGAN
+2495 
-2500 SYTGGTLI
+2500 
-2508 SSGTLVANDVNAL
+2508 
-2521 GTGDVTDNA
+2521 
-2530 VLELNTGGDFDN
+2530 
-2542 AISGSGQVVK
+2542 K
-2552 SGDETLT
+2552 TLT

-2637 LAVHLIDSNSGAI
+2637 LAVHLTDSNSGAI
-2650 VTADHANLGGTLD
+2650 VTADRANLGGTLD

-2678 YAYTLIDTDS
+2678 YAYTLIDSDS
-2688 AINSDFAQFT
+2688 AIDSDFAQFT

-2718 DDDTRYDVTASLSWY
+2718 ADDTRYDVTASLSWY

-2773 ATYWDGKSLIKRGA
+2773 ATDWDGKSLIKRGA

-2800 DTDVQEGALWLAE
+2800 DTDVQEGTLWLAE

-2830 NAAFGGHNSTVN
+2830 NAAFGGHNATVN

-2936 IEVIEVGGQSDGDFR
+2936 IEVIEVGGQSDGDFT

-2980 DVPDDGGEVTPPDDG
+2980 DVPDDGGDVTPPDDGGDVTPPDDGGDVTPPDDG
-2995 GEVTPPDDGGEVT
+2995 GEVTPPDDGG
-3008 PPDDGGEVTPPDD
+3008 D
-3021 GGEVTPPDDDGEV
+3021 VTPPDDDGEV
-3034 TPPDDGGDITPPDD
+3034 TPPDDGGDVTPPDD
-3048 GGDITPPDGGDVTPV
+3048 DGDITPPDGGDVTPV
-3063 APQYRADI
+3063 TPQYRADI

-3097 RSADGSIWMRFKA
+3097 RSADGSVWMRFKA

-3293 GKLYKESGRIQP
+3293 GKLYKDSGRIQP

>member
-149 NGGSVINDARI
+149 NGGSVINDALI

-249 DGSGKIED
+249 DGSNKIED

-285 FITVALYYGSHF
+285 FITVALYHGSHF

-369 GGGSGDAS
+369 GGGAGDAS

-415 NQAGGAISANTA
+415 NQAGGVISANTA
-427 VAINGNGNTI
+427 VAVNGNGNTI
-437 SNQGKM
+437 TNQGKM
-443 TGVSDGLVLSGN
+443 TGVSDGLLISGN

-482 TAKSGSKITA
+482 TAKSGSKITT

-505 VTTESGSTIVAKD
+505 ITTESGSAIVAKD

-541 SISYGIQYNSGTS
+541 NMSYGIQYNSGAS

-611 SITANT
+611 SISANT
-617 AVQLNGNNNTL
+617 AVQFHGNNNKL

-658 GTNAILINSGSKNN
+658 GINAILINSGSKNN

-807 IKQGGGELTLSNNNS
+807 VKQGGGELTLSNNNS

-849 RAYLKLDAANA
+849 RAYLKLDAASA

-902 TATSGPAIRAKNVNL
+902 TETSGPVIRAKNVNL

-944 ESDNAISGDFDGI
+944 ESDNAISGDFDDI

-995 YNAAIDAHGTFNLA
+995 DNAAIDAHGTFNLA

-1022 NVDANSGWNGQSLT
+1022 DVDANSGWNGQSLT

-1050 YTGGT
+1050 YTGST
-1055 TISDGTLVATNVE
+1055 TISEGTLIATNVE

-1076 DNATLELNTGGDFDN
+1076 DNATLEM
-1091 AISGSGQVVKSGDET
+1091 
-1106 LTLSGSNTYT
+1106 
-1116 GGTIISGGTLVATN
+1116 
-1130 VEALGTGDVTDN
+1130 
-1142 ATLEL
+1142 
-1147 NTGGDFD
+1147 
-1154 NAIGGTG
+1154 
-1161 SVVKSGDK
+1161 
-1169 TLTLSGANSYT
+1169 
-1180 GGTTISGGT
+1180 
-1189 LVASNVEALGSGDVT
+1189 
-1204 DNATLE
+1204 
-1210 LNTGGDFAN
+1210 
-1219 NIGGTGSVVKSGDK
+1219 
-1233 TLTLSGTNSYTGG
+1233 
-1246 TTISGGT
+1246 
-1253 LVANNVE
+1253 
-1260 ALGTGDVTNNATL
+1260 
-1273 ELNTG
+1273 NTG

-1318 VATNVEALGTGDITD
+1318 VATNVEALG
-1333 NATLEL
+1333 
-1339 NAGGDFTNNIGGTG
+1339 
-1353 SVEKSGDKTLT
+1353 
-1364 LSGTNTYRGGTLISG
+1364 
-1379 GTLVASNVEALGSG
+1379 SG
-1393 DVTDNATLEMNTG
+1393 DVTDNAVLELNTG
-1406 GDFANNIG
+1406 GDFTNAIS
-1414 GTGSVVK
+1414 GSGQVVK

-1450 VEALGTGNVTDNA
+1450 VEALGTGDITDNA

-1468 TGGDFDNAISGSGQ
+1468 AGGDFANNIGGTGS
-1482 VVKSGDGALTLSGA
+1482 VVKSGDETLTLSGA
-1496 NSYSGATTIS
+1496 NS
-1506 GGTLIAANVNA
+1506 
-1517 LGTGAIDNR
+1517 
-1526 ASLLLDASG
+1526 
-1535 QFTVTDLTTESGGN
+1535 
-1549 TEIGAGSTLQATTL
+1549 
-1563 TQKSDSTLTINLNS
+1563 
-1577 NTVDPVIHAASQ
+1577 
-1589 VSLAGTLDITGVG
+1589 
-1602 DVLDSDPASTDDLDT
+1602 
-1617 FTLIA
+1617 
-1622 SDKTIAGD
+1622 
-1630 FEKLTVAGMDAD
+1630 
-1642 LADFITVDGR
+1642 
-1652 IDDTGKQYE
+1652 
-1661 LTTALTWYADRDD
+1661 
-1674 AVTDAH
+1674 
-1680 GTFNLTNADGSFA
+1680 
-1693 VNTVLENVD
+1693 
-1702 ATLDPASATGWD
+1702 
-1714 GTSLIKQG
+1714 
-1722 AGTLILNAENTYTGG
+1722 YTGG
-1737 TTISGGTLVATNVD
+1737 TTISGGTLVASNVE
-1751 ALGSGD
+1751 ALGTGD
-1757 VTDDATLELNTGG
+1757 VTDNATLELNTGG

-1781 VVKSGDD
+1781 VVKSGDETLTLSGTNTYSGGTLISGGTLVASNVEALGTGD
-1788 VLTLSGANSYSGG
+1788 VTNDAVLELNTGGTFDNAISGSGQVVKSGDKMLTLSGANSYSGG

-1811 SNVDALGSGDVTNN
+1811 SNVEALGSGDVTNDAVLELNTGGTFDNVISGSGKVEKSGDDALTLSGSNTYTGGTLISSGTLVATSVDALGTGNVTNN
-1825 ATLEMNTG
+1825 ATLALNTGGDFINNIGGTGRVEKSGDDALTLSGSNTYTGGTLISGGTLVANDVNALGTGDVTDNAALMLNTG

-1863 GGTLISDGTLVASN
+1863 GGTLISGGTLVANDVNALGTGDVTDNATLALNAVGDFNNAIGGSGKVEKSGDDTLTLSGSNTYTGGTLINGGTLVASN

-1884 DVTNNATLELN
+1884 DVTDDATLELN
-1895 TGGTFD
+1895 TGGKFD

-1908 QVVKSGDDVLTLSG
+1908 NVVKSGAD
-1922 ANSYSGGTLIS
+1922 
-1933 GGTLVANNVEA
+1933 
-1944 LGTGD
+1944 
-1949 VTDNATLEMN
+1949 
-1959 TGGDFINNIGGTG
+1959 
-1972 RVEKSGDD
+1972 
-1980 ALTLSGSNTYTGG
+1980 
-1993 TTINDGTLIATSV
+1993 
-2006 DALGSGDVTNNA
+2006 
-2018 VLELNTGGDFI
+2018 
-2029 NNIGGTGRVEKSG
+2029 
-2042 DETLTLSGS
+2042 
-2051 NTYTGGTLISGGTL
+2051 
-2065 VATNVEALGTGD
+2065 
-2077 VTDNAVLELNTGGDF
+2077 
-2092 INNIG
+2092 
-2097 GTGRVEKS
+2097 
-2105 GDDTLTL
+2105 
-2112 SGSNSYTGGTLISSG
+2112 
-2127 TLVAT
+2127 
-2132 NVDAL
+2132 
-2137 GSGDVT
+2137 
-2143 DNATLELNTGGDFTN
+2143 
-2158 NISGSGQVVKSGDET
+2158 T

-2187 INDGTLVATSVEALG
+2187 INDGTLVATSV
-2202 SGDVTNDAVLA
+2202 D
-2213 LNTGGD
+2213 
-2219 FANNIGGTGSVVKSG
+2219 
-2234 DETLTL
+2234 
-2240 SGTNS
+2240 
-2245 YTGGTTISGGTLV
+2245 
-2258 ATNVEALG
+2258 ALG
-2266 TGDVTNNATLE
+2266 TGDVTDDATLE
-2277 LNTGGDFTNNISGNG
+2277 LNTGGD
-2292 QVVKSGDDTL
+2292 
-2302 TFSGSNTYTGG
+2302 
-2313 TTINDGT
+2313 
-2320 LVATSVEALGSGDVT
+2320 
-2335 NDAVLALNTG
+2335 
-2345 GDFANNIGGTGSVV
+2345 
-2359 KSGDETLT
+2359 
-2367 LSGSNTYTGSTLI
+2367 
-2380 SSGTLVANDVN
+2380 
-2391 ALGTGDVTDNATLML
+2391 
-2406 NTGGDFINNIGGTGR
+2406 
-2421 VEKSGD
+2421 
-2427 DTLTLSG
+2427 
-2434 SNSYTGGT
+2434 
-2442 LISSGTLVATNVDAL
+2442 
-2457 GSGDVTDNA
+2457 
-2466 TLELNTGGTFD
+2466 FD

-2490 DETLT
+2490 DDTLT
-2495 LSGAN
+2495 LSGSN
-2500 SYTGGTLI
+2500 TYTGGTLI

-2530 VLELNTGGDFDN
+2530 TLELNTGGDFTN
-2542 AISGSGQVVK
+2542 NIGGTGRVEK
-2552 SGDETLT
+2552 SGDGTLT
-2559 LSGANSYTGG
+2559 LSGSNTYTGG
-2569 TTISGGTLVA
+2569 TLISDGTLVA

-2612 DNAITAIGAG
+2612 DNATTAIGAD
-2622 SALRANTLTQEANST
+2622 SALRGNTLTQEANST
-2637 LAVHLIDSNSGAI
+2637 LAVHLTDSNSGAI

-2718 DDDTRYDVTASLSWY
+2718 ADDTRYDVTASLSWY

-2741 DAHGTFTLSEQGHSF
+2741 DAHGTFTLSEQGHCF

-2800 DTDVQEGALWLAE
+2800 DTDVQEGVLWLAE

-2830 NAAFGGHNSTVN
+2830 NAAFGGHNATVN
-2842 GHVNNQGSLYFVDTF
+2842 GHVNNLGNLYFVDTF

-2936 IEVIEVGGQSDGDFR
+2936 IEVIEVGGQSDGDFT

-2980 DVPDDGGEVTPPDDG
+2980 DVPDDGGDVIPPDDG
-2995 GEVTPPDDGGEVT
+2995 GD
-3008 PPDDGGEVTPPDD
+3008 
-3021 GGEVTPPDDDGEV
+3021 V
-3034 TPPDDGGDITPPDD
+3034 TPPDDGGDVTPPDD
-3048 GGDITPPDGGDVTPV
+3048 GGDVTPPDDGGDVSPPDDGGDVTPPDDGGDVTPPDDDGDITPPDGGDVTPV

>member
-116 SQAMNLDSST
+116 SQAMNLDSLT

-144 TIMLQ
+144 TILLQ
-149 NGGSVINDARI
+149 NGGSVINDGRI
-160 ENNATYEHDP
+160 ENSAIYVHNLDYGAP
-170 EDIPQE
+170 EIDAAI
-176 YAGVYMLNGG
+176 YMLNGG
-186 SYVSSESGV
+186 SYVSSENGV
-195 LEGVSGV
+195 LKGVSGV

-249 DGSGKIED
+249 DGSNKIED

-285 FITVALYYGSHF
+285 FITVALYHGSHF

-369 GGGSGDAS
+369 GGGAGDAS
-377 VYVHGNGDGTVVNN
+377 VYVHGNGDGTVINN

-415 NQAGGAISANTA
+415 NQAGSAISANTA

-437 SNQGKM
+437 TNQGKM
-443 TGVSDGLVLSGN
+443 TGVSDGLLISGN

-482 TAKSGSKITA
+482 TAKSGSKITT

-505 VTTESGSTIVAKD
+505 VTTESGSVIVAKD

-541 SISYGIQYNSGTS
+541 SISYGIQYNSGAS

-637 TNGVTINGS
+637 TNGVTISGS

-757 ATVDSGTTLQIGNG
+757 GTVDSGTTLQIGNG

-807 IKQGGGELTLSNNNS
+807 VKQGGGELTLSNNNS

-849 RAYLKLDAANA
+849 RAYLKLDAASA

-944 ESDNAISGDFDGI
+944 ESDNAISGDFDDI

-1055 TISDGTLVATNVE
+1055 TISGGTLVATNVE

-1106 LTLSGSNTYT
+1106 LTLSG
-1116 GGTIISGGTLVATN
+1116 
-1130 VEALGTGDVTDN
+1130 
-1142 ATLEL
+1142 
-1147 NTGGDFD
+1147 
-1154 NAIGGTG
+1154 
-1161 SVVKSGDK
+1161 
-1169 TLTLSGANSYT
+1169 
-1180 GGTTISGGT
+1180 
-1189 LVASNVEALGSGDVT
+1189 
-1204 DNATLE
+1204 
-1210 LNTGGDFAN
+1210 
-1219 NIGGTGSVVKSGDK
+1219 
-1233 TLTLSGTNSYTGG
+1233 
-1246 TTISGGT
+1246 
-1253 LVANNVE
+1253 
-1260 ALGTGDVTNNATL
+1260 
-1273 ELNTG
+1273 
-1278 GDFDNAISGSG
+1278 
-1289 QVVKSG
+1289 
-1295 DETLTL
+1295 
-1301 SGANSY
+1301 
-1307 TGGTTISGGTL
+1307 
-1318 VATNVEALGTGDITD
+1318 
-1333 NATLEL
+1333 
-1339 NAGGDFTNNIGGTG
+1339 
-1353 SVEKSGDKTLT
+1353 
-1364 LSGTNTYRGGTLISG
+1364 
-1379 GTLVASNVEALGSG
+1379 
-1393 DVTDNATLEMNTG
+1393 
-1406 GDFANNIG
+1406 
-1414 GTGSVVK
+1414 
-1421 SGDKTLTLSGANS
+1421 
-1434 YTGGT
+1434 
-1439 TISGGTLVASN
+1439 
-1450 VEALGTGNVTDNA
+1450 
-1463 TLELN
+1463 
-1468 TGGDFDNAISGSGQ
+1468 
-1482 VVKSGDGALTLSGA
+1482 A

-1506 GGTLIAANVNA
+1506 GGTLIATHVNA

-1702 ATLDPASATGWD
+1702 ATFDPASATGWD

-1811 SNVDALGSGDVTNN
+1811 SNVEALGSGDVTDN
-1825 ATLEMNTG
+1825 ATLELNTG
-1833 GDFINNIGGTGRVEK
+1833 GTFDNAISGSGKVEK
-1848 SGDDTL
+1848 SGDDAL
-1854 TLSGSNTYT
+1854 TLSGANTYT

-1884 DVTNNATLELN
+1884 DVT
-1895 TGGTFD
+1895 
-1901 NAISGSG
+1901 
-1908 QVVKSGDDVLTLSG
+1908 
-1922 ANSYSGGTLIS
+1922 
-1933 GGTLVANNVEA
+1933 
-1944 LGTGD
+1944 
-1949 VTDNATLEMN
+1949 DNATL
-1959 TGGDFINNIGGTG
+1959 
-1972 RVEKSGDD
+1972 
-1980 ALTLSGSNTYTGG
+1980 A
-1993 TTINDGTLIATSV
+1993 
-2006 DALGSGDVTNNA
+2006 
-2018 VLELNTGGDFI
+2018 
-2029 NNIGGTGRVEKSG
+2029 
-2042 DETLTLSGS
+2042 
-2051 NTYTGGTLISGGTL
+2051 
-2065 VATNVEALGTGD
+2065 
-2077 VTDNAVLELNTGGDF
+2077 LNTGGDF

-2143 DNATLELNTGGDFTN
+2143 DNATLELNT
-2158 NISGSGQVVKSGDET
+2158 
-2173 LTLSGSNTYTGGTT
+2173 
-2187 INDGTLVATSVEALG
+2187 
-2202 SGDVTNDAVLA
+2202 
-2213 LNTGGD
+2213 
-2219 FANNIGGTGSVVKSG
+2219 
-2234 DETLTL
+2234 
-2240 SGTNS
+2240 
-2245 YTGGTTISGGTLV
+2245 
-2258 ATNVEALG
+2258 
-2266 TGDVTNNATLE
+2266 
-2277 LNTGGDFTNNISGNG
+2277 
-2292 QVVKSGDDTL
+2292 
-2302 TFSGSNTYTGG
+2302 
-2313 TTINDGT
+2313 
-2320 LVATSVEALGSGDVT
+2320 
-2335 NDAVLALNTG
+2335 
-2345 GDFANNIGGTGSVV
+2345 
-2359 KSGDETLT
+2359 
-2367 LSGSNTYTGSTLI
+2367 
-2380 SSGTLVANDVN
+2380 
-2391 ALGTGDVTDNATLML
+2391 
-2406 NTGGDFINNIGGTGR
+2406 
-2421 VEKSGD
+2421 
-2427 DTLTLSG
+2427 
-2434 SNSYTGGT
+2434 
-2442 LISSGTLVATNVDAL
+2442 
-2457 GSGDVTDNA
+2457 
-2466 TLELNTGGTFD
+2466 
-2477 NAISGSGQVVKSG
+2477 
-2490 DETLT
+2490 
-2495 LSGAN
+2495 
-2500 SYTGGTLI
+2500 
-2508 SSGTLVANDVNAL
+2508 
-2521 GTGDVTDNA
+2521 
-2530 VLELNTGGDFDN
+2530 
-2542 AISGSGQVVK
+2542 
-2552 SGDETLT
+2552 
-2559 LSGANSYTGG
+2559 
-2569 TTISGGTLVA
+2569 
-2579 SNVEALGSGDIDNYA
+2579 
-2594 SLQLNASGQF
+2594 
-2604 VTANLTTH
+2604 
-2612 DNAITAIGAG
+2612 
-2622 SALRANTLTQEANST
+2622 
-2637 LAVHLIDSNSGAI
+2637 
-2650 VTADHANLGGTLD
+2650 
-2663 ITGIG
+2663 
-2668 NVAKSWTRDA
+2668 
-2678 YAYTLIDTDS
+2678 
-2688 AINSDFAQFT
+2688 
-2698 VAGMD
+2698 
-2703 AKQVDFLTVDGRVNA
+2703 
-2718 DDDTRYDVTASLSWY
+2718 
-2733 ADSDNAAT
+2733 
-2741 DAHGTFTLSEQGHSF
+2741 
-2756 TLNTALTDVDA
+2756 
-2767 TLNPDS
+2767 
-2773 ATYWDGKSLIKRGA
+2773 
-2787 GTLILG
+2787 
-2793 AQNTYSG
+2793 
-2800 DTDVQEGALWLAE
+2800 
-2813 TATIGSAGS
+2813 
-2822 AQAVNIAA
+2822 
-2830 NAAFGGHNSTVN
+2830 
-2842 GHVNNQGSLYFVDTF
+2842 
-2857 TVNGDVVNSSAM
+2857 
-2869 ISGSDQPNNTL
+2869 
-2880 TIAGNYTGNDGHLY
+2880 
-2894 LNTQLGDDSSPTD
+2894 
-2907 KLIVTGDTAGS
+2907 
-2918 TTLHITNVNGL
+2918 
-2929 GAQTVNG
+2929 
-2936 IEVIEVGGQSDGDFR
+2936 
-2951 LYKGHVDINAW
+2951 
-2962 TYTLKQDGGDW
+2962 
-2973 YLRSESD
+2973 
-2980 DVPDDGGEVTPPDDG
+2980 
-2995 GEVTPPDDGGEVT
+2995 
-3008 PPDDGGEVTPPDD
+3008 
-3021 GGEVTPPDDDGEV
+3021 
-3034 TPPDDGGDITPPDD
+3034 
-3048 GGDITPPDGGDVTPV
+3048 
-3063 APQYRADI
+3063 
-3071 GVYLG
+3071 
-3076 NQWMARN
+3076 
-3083 LQMQTLYD
+3083 
-3091 REGSQY
+3091 
-3097 RSADGSIWMRFKA
+3097 
-3110 GKAESQAVNGNVDID
+3110 
-3125 SDYSQ
+3125 
-3130 FQLGGDILTWSD
+3130 
-3142 GAQSVTVGLMGS
+3142 
-3154 YINASTD
+3154 
-3161 STGNRGADGSQFS
+3161 
-3174 ANGSVDGYNLGLYAT
+3174 
-3189 WFADAQ
+3189 
-3195 SHRGAYIDSW
+3195 
-3205 YQYGAYNNS
+3205 
-3214 VDNDGL
+3214 
-3220 SASRYDSAAHAV
+3220 
-3232 SLETGYRY
+3232 
-3240 DIALS
+3240 
-3245 NRNTVSLT
+3245 
-3253 PQAQVT
+3253 
-3259 WQRYSADTVIDDG
+3259 
-3272 GTRISG
+3272 
-3278 QNDDSWTTRL
+3278 
-3288 GVRVD
+3288 
-3293 GKLYKESGRIQP
+3293 
-3305 FMEVN
+3305 
-3310 WLHASDNA
+3310 
-3318 SATFGDTKVSQ
+3318 
-3329 DLPNDRVEVKVGIQ
+3329 
-3343 ANVSERLSVYAQ
+3343 
-3355 AAGQKGKNDYGDASF
+3355 
-3370 SLNMRYNW
+3370 

>member
-144 TIMLQ
+144 TILLQ

-170 EDIPQE
+170 QDIPQE

-249 DGSGKIED
+249 DGSNKIED

-285 FITVALYYGSHF
+285 FITVALYHGSHF

-369 GGGSGDAS
+369 GGGAGDAS

-415 NQAGGAISANTA
+415 NQAGGVISANTA
-427 VAINGNGNTI
+427 VAVNGNGNTI
-437 SNQGKM
+437 TNQGKM
-443 TGVSDGLVLSGN
+443 TGVSDGLLISGN

-482 TAKSGSKITA
+482 TAKSGSKITT

-505 VTTESGSTIVAKD
+505 ITTESGSAIVAKD

-541 SISYGIQYNSGTS
+541 NMSYGIQYNSGAS

-611 SITANT
+611 SISANT
-617 AVQLNGNNNTL
+617 AVQFHGNNNKL

-658 GTNAILINSGSKNN
+658 GINAILINSGSKNN

-790 RSDAAAYGS
+790 RSDASAYGS

-807 IKQGGGELTLSNNNS
+807 VKQGGGELTLSNNNS

-849 RAYLKLDAANA
+849 RAYLKLDAASA

-957 TINGNAMNPDA
+957 TINGSAMNPDA

-995 YNAAIDAHGTFNLA
+995 DNAAIDAHGTFNLA

-1050 YTGGT
+1050 YTGST
-1055 TISDGTLVATNVE
+1055 TISEGTLIATNVE

-1076 DNATLELNTGGDFDN
+1076 DNATLEMNTGGDFDN

-1106 LTLSGSNTYT
+1106 LTLSGANSYT
-1116 GGTIISGGTLVATN
+1116 GGTTISGGTLVASN
-1130 VEALGTGDVTDN
+1130 VEALGTGDITDN

-1169 TLTLSGANSYT
+1169 TLTLSGTNTYR

-1189 LVASNVEALGSGDVT
+1189 LVASNVNALGSGDVT

-1210 LNTGGDFAN
+1210 MNTGGDFTN

-1295 DETLTL
+1295 D
-1301 SGANSY
+1301 
-1307 TGGTTISGGTL
+1307 
-1318 VATNVEALGTGDITD
+1318 
-1333 NATLEL
+1333 
-1339 NAGGDFTNNIGGTG
+1339 
-1353 SVEKSGDKTLT
+1353 KT
-1364 LSGTNTYRGGTLISG
+1364 
-1379 GTLVASNVEALGSG
+1379 
-1393 DVTDNATLEMNTG
+1393 
-1406 GDFANNIG
+1406 
-1414 GTGSVVK
+1414 
-1421 SGDKTLTLSGANS
+1421 
-1434 YTGGT
+1434 
-1439 TISGGTLVASN
+1439 
-1450 VEALGTGNVTDNA
+1450 
-1463 TLELN
+1463 
-1468 TGGDFDNAISGSGQ
+1468 
-1482 VVKSGDGALTLSGA
+1482 LTLSGA

-1506 GGTLIAANVNA
+1506 GGTLIATHVNA

-1563 TQKSDSTLTINLNS
+1563 TQKSDSTLTINLDS
-1577 NTVDPVIHAASQ
+1577 NTTDPVIHAASQ

-1702 ATLDPASATGWD
+1702 ATLDPASSTGWD

-1781 VVKSGDD
+1781 VVKSGDGA
-1788 VLTLSGANSYSGG
+1788 LTLSGANSYSGG
-1801 TLISDGTLVA
+1801 TLISDGTLIA
-1811 SNVDALGSGDVTNN
+1811 GRVDVLGSGDVTDN

-1833 GDFINNIGGTGRVEK
+1833 GTFSNTISGSGQVVK
-1848 SGDDTL
+1848 SGDKTL
-1854 TLSGSNTYT
+1854 TLTGVNTYT
-1863 GGTLISDGTLVASN
+1863 GGTLISGGTLVGSN

-1895 TGGTFD
+1895 TSGDFD

-1908 QVVKSGDDVLTLSG
+1908 KVEKSGDKTLTLSG
-1922 ANSYSGGTLIS
+1922 SNTYTGGTLIS
-1933 GGTLVANNVEA
+1933 GGTLVASNVEA

-1949 VTDNATLEMN
+1949 VTDNATLALNAGGDFINNIGGTGRVEKSGDQTLTLSGSNTYTGGTLISSGTLVANDVNALGTGDVTDNATLALN
-1959 TGGDFINNIGGTG
+1959 TGGDFTNNIGGTGRVEKSGDKTLTLSGSNTYTGGTLISGGTLVANDVNALGTGNVTDNAALMLNTGGDFTNNIGGTG

-1993 TTINDGTLIATSV
+1993 T
-2006 DALGSGDVTNNA
+2006 
-2018 VLELNTGGDFI
+2018 
-2029 NNIGGTGRVEKSG
+2029 
-2042 DETLTLSGS
+2042 
-2051 NTYTGGTLISGGTL
+2051 LISG
-2065 VATNVEALGTGD
+2065 
-2077 VTDNAVLELNTGGDF
+2077 
-2092 INNIG
+2092 
-2097 GTGRVEKS
+2097 
-2105 GDDTLTL
+2105 
-2112 SGSNSYTGGTLISSG
+2112 
-2127 TLVAT
+2127 
-2132 NVDAL
+2132 
-2137 GSGDVT
+2137 
-2143 DNATLELNTGGDFTN
+2143 
-2158 NISGSGQVVKSGDET
+2158 
-2173 LTLSGSNTYTGGTT
+2173 
-2187 INDGTLVATSVEALG
+2187 
-2202 SGDVTNDAVLA
+2202 
-2213 LNTGGD
+2213 
-2219 FANNIGGTGSVVKSG
+2219 
-2234 DETLTL
+2234 
-2240 SGTNS
+2240 
-2245 YTGGTTISGGTLV
+2245 
-2258 ATNVEALG
+2258 
-2266 TGDVTNNATLE
+2266 
-2277 LNTGGDFTNNISGNG
+2277 
-2292 QVVKSGDDTL
+2292 
-2302 TFSGSNTYTGG
+2302 
-2313 TTINDGT
+2313 
-2320 LVATSVEALGSGDVT
+2320 
-2335 NDAVLALNTG
+2335 
-2345 GDFANNIGGTGSVV
+2345 
-2359 KSGDETLT
+2359 
-2367 LSGSNTYTGSTLI
+2367 
-2380 SSGTLVANDVN
+2380 GTLVANDVN
-2391 ALGTGDVTDNATLML
+2391 ALGTGDITDNATLEL
-2406 NTGGDFINNIGGTGR
+2406 NAVGDFNNAISGSGK

-2427 DTLTLSG
+2427 GTLTLSG
-2434 SNSYTGGT
+2434 SNTYRGGT
-2442 LISSGTLVATNVDAL
+2442 TISGGTLVATGVDAL
-2457 GSGDVTDNA
+2457 GTGDVTDNA

-2477 NAISGSGQVVKSG
+2477 NAISGSGKVEKSG
-2490 DETLT
+2490 DGTLT
-2495 LSGAN
+2495 LSGSN
-2500 SYTGGTLI
+2500 TYTGGTL
-2508 SSGTLVANDVNAL
+2508 
-2521 GTGDVTDNA
+2521 
-2530 VLELNTGGDFDN
+2530 
-2542 AISGSGQVVK
+2542 
-2552 SGDETLT
+2552 
-2559 LSGANSYTGG
+2559 
-2569 TTISGGTLVA
+2569 ISGGTLVA

-2612 DNAITAIGAG
+2612 DNATTAIGAG
-2622 SALRANTLTQEANST
+2622 SALRANTLTQEANGT
-2637 LAVHLIDSNSGAI
+2637 LAVHLTDSNSGAI
-2650 VTADHANLGGTLD
+2650 VTADRANLGGTLD

-2678 YAYTLIDTDS
+2678 YAYTLIDSDS
-2688 AINSDFAQFT
+2688 AIDSDFAQFT

-2703 AKQVDFLTVDGRVNA
+2703 VKQVDFLTVDGRVNA

-2830 NAAFGGHNSTVN
+2830 NAAFGGHNATVN
-2842 GHVNNQGSLYFVDTF
+2842 GHVNNLGNLYFVDTF

-2936 IEVIEVGGQSDGDFR
+2936 IEVIEVSGQSDGDFR

-2980 DVPDDGGEVTPPDDG
+2980 DVPDDGGEVTPPDDGGEVTPPDDG

-3259 WQRYSADTVIDDG
+3259 WQRFSADTVIDDG

>member
-1 MNKTYNIIWNAAR
+1 VEALGSGDVTDNATLEMNTGGDFANNI
-14 GMYIVTSELARSGSR
+14 GGTGSVVKSGDE
-29 AIVSVSASC
+29 
-38 AVTLLAMDAAPAV
+38 TL
-51 AEETRVSIPSQTT
+51 
-64 TYTLSGAT
+64 TLSGA
-72 PFVVETGNT
+72 
-81 VATDTATSA
+81 
-90 AIVGDNSNDWDLL
+90 NS
-103 IESGAVVG
+103 
-111 SSLTD
+111 
-116 SQAMNLDSST
+116 
-126 GATSVH
+126 
-132 NQGTITGSNEDG
+132 
-144 TIMLQ
+144 
-149 NGGSVINDARI
+149 
-160 ENNATYEHDP
+160 
-170 EDIPQE
+170 
-176 YAGVYMLNGG
+176 
-186 SYVSSESGV
+186 
-195 LEGVSGV
+195 
-202 IVQSGEA
+202 
-209 HITNGGMIN
+209 
-218 SDGSWRSY
+218 
-226 GVEFRDGTYGTIVNT
+226 
-241 GTIITTAS
+241 
-249 DGSGKIED
+249 
-257 AAIYVHTLN
+257 
-266 DMAVSG
+266 
-272 SVSVDNSGLMQSD
+272 
-285 FITVALYYGSHF
+285 
-297 EVVNRVGGVITAGN
+297 
-311 SSLVGIKSTAMEL
+311 
-324 KVGVDNLVTN
+324 
-334 DGTISAYGTAN
+334 
-345 TYGIHYGESTSGGVI
+345 
-360 TNTGSITTT
+360 
-369 GGGSGDAS
+369 
-377 VYVHGNGDGTVVNN
+377 
-391 SGTMSSTVYGV
+391 
-402 YLDSARSKGHTLN
+402 
-415 NQAGGAISANTA
+415 
-427 VAINGNGNTI
+427 
-437 SNQGKM
+437 
-443 TGVSDGLVLSGN
+443 
-455 NNIVT
+455 
-460 TSGGEISGKNGIRVS
+460 
-475 KGSGNQI
+475 
-482 TAKSGSKITA
+482 
-492 TSTGISIA
+492 
-500 GGNNQ
+500 
-505 VTTESGSTIVAKD
+505 
-518 NGILINSGAN
+518 
-528 NVTNGG
+528 
-534 SITATGS
+534 
-541 SISYGIQYNSGTS
+541 
-554 GTITNTGTITT
+554 
-565 TGKGAGDAS
+565 
-574 VYAHGGAVTINN
+574 
-586 SGTMDSSVFGVY
+586 
-598 VTTGHTL
+598 
-605 NNLAGG
+605 
-611 SITANT
+611 
-617 AVQLNGNNNTL
+617 
-628 ANAGAILGD
+628 
-637 TNGVTINGS
+637 
-646 GNTLTSQGKITG
+646 
-658 GTNAILINSGSKNN
+658 
-672 TLTLNTG
+672 
-679 TEISGSIT
+679 
-687 DDNNSASANNNLIL
+687 
-701 DGEGTL
+701 
-707 GSSIS
+707 
-712 GLNSVTSSGDWTL
+712 
-725 SGATM
+725 
-730 NLSGTTNS
+730 
-738 ALWVKSGTLILNG
+738 
-751 AMTAKG
+751 
-757 ATVDSGTTLQIGNG
+757 
-771 GTLGA
+771 
-776 FNGDIVDNGTLTFN
+776 
-790 RSDAAAYGS
+790 
-799 VISGSGNV
+799 
-807 IKQGGGELTLSNNNS
+807 
-822 YSGGTTIAEGTLTA
+822 
-836 TAGGALGSGNIDN
+836 
-849 RAYLKLDAANA
+849 
-860 SDPFIVADLTTHSG
+860 
-874 ATVEIG
+874 
-880 AGSTLQANT
+880 
-889 LTQQDGSTLTADL
+889 
-902 TATSGPAIRAKNVNL
+902 
-917 DGTLN
+917 
-922 VASPASQEPI
+922 
-932 RSTDDL
+932 
-938 ISLALI
+938 
-944 ESDNAISGDFDGI
+944 
-957 TINGNAMNPDA
+957 
-968 FITVVGQKNVNDTHY
+968 
-983 DLVETL
+983 
-989 TWYADR
+989 
-995 YNAAIDAHGTFNLA
+995 
-1009 DADDSFT
+1009 
-1016 VNTVLE
+1016 
-1022 NVDANSGWNGQSLT
+1022 
-1036 KTGAGTLILNAENT
+1036 

-1055 TISDGTLVATNVE
+1055 TISGGTLVASNVE
-1068 ALGTGNVT
+1068 ALGTGDVT

-1091 AISGSGQVVKSGDET
+1091 AISGSGQVVKSGDKT
-1106 LTLSGSNTYT
+1106 LTLSGINSYT
-1116 GGTIISGGTLVATN
+1116 GGTTISGGTLVASN
-1130 VEALGTGDVTDN
+1130 VDALGSGDVTDN

-1295 DETLTL
+1295 D
-1301 SGANSY
+1301 
-1307 TGGTTISGGTL
+1307 
-1318 VATNVEALGTGDITD
+1318 
-1333 NATLEL
+1333 
-1339 NAGGDFTNNIGGTG
+1339 
-1353 SVEKSGDKTLT
+1353 KT
-1364 LSGTNTYRGGTLISG
+1364 
-1379 GTLVASNVEALGSG
+1379 
-1393 DVTDNATLEMNTG
+1393 
-1406 GDFANNIG
+1406 
-1414 GTGSVVK
+1414 
-1421 SGDKTLTLSGANS
+1421 
-1434 YTGGT
+1434 
-1439 TISGGTLVASN
+1439 
-1450 VEALGTGNVTDNA
+1450 
-1463 TLELN
+1463 
-1468 TGGDFDNAISGSGQ
+1468 
-1482 VVKSGDGALTLSGA
+1482 LTLSGA

-1506 GGTLIAANVNA
+1506 GGTLIATHVNA

-1563 TQKSDSTLTINLNS
+1563 TQKSDSTLTINLDS
-1577 NTVDPVIHAASQ
+1577 NTADPVIHAASQ

-1811 SNVDALGSGDVTNN
+1811 SNV
-1825 ATLEMNTG
+1825 
-1833 GDFINNIGGTGRVEK
+1833 
-1848 SGDDTL
+1848 
-1854 TLSGSNTYT
+1854 
-1863 GGTLISDGTLVASN
+1863 
-1877 VEALGTG
+1877 
-1884 DVTNNATLELN
+1884 
-1895 TGGTFD
+1895 
-1901 NAISGSG
+1901 
-1908 QVVKSGDDVLTLSG
+1908 
-1922 ANSYSGGTLIS
+1922 
-1933 GGTLVANNVEA
+1933 EA

-1949 VTDNATLEMN
+1949 VTDDAT
-1959 TGGDFINNIGGTG
+1959 
-1972 RVEKSGDD
+1972 
-1980 ALTLSGSNTYTGG
+1980 
-1993 TTINDGTLIATSV
+1993 
-2006 DALGSGDVTNNA
+2006 
-2018 VLELNTGGDFI
+2018 
-2029 NNIGGTGRVEKSG
+2029 
-2042 DETLTLSGS
+2042 
-2051 NTYTGGTLISGGTL
+2051 
-2065 VATNVEALGTGD
+2065 
-2077 VTDNAVLELNTGGDF
+2077 LELNTGGDF

-2105 GDDTLTL
+2105 GDD
-2112 SGSNSYTGGTLISSG
+2112 
-2127 TLVAT
+2127 
-2132 NVDAL
+2132 
-2137 GSGDVT
+2137 
-2143 DNATLELNTGGDFTN
+2143 
-2158 NISGSGQVVKSGDET
+2158 K
-2173 LTLSGSNTYTGGTT
+2173 LTLSGSNTYTGG
-2187 INDGTLVATSVEALG
+2187 
-2202 SGDVTNDAVLA
+2202 
-2213 LNTGGD
+2213 
-2219 FANNIGGTGSVVKSG
+2219 
-2234 DETLTL
+2234 
-2240 SGTNS
+2240 
-2245 YTGGTTISGGTLV
+2245 
-2258 ATNVEALG
+2258 
-2266 TGDVTNNATLE
+2266 
-2277 LNTGGDFTNNISGNG
+2277 
-2292 QVVKSGDDTL
+2292 
-2302 TFSGSNTYTGG
+2302 
-2313 TTINDGT
+2313 
-2320 LVATSVEALGSGDVT
+2320 
-2335 NDAVLALNTG
+2335 
-2345 GDFANNIGGTGSVV
+2345 
-2359 KSGDETLT
+2359 
-2367 LSGSNTYTGSTLI
+2367 TLI

-2406 NTGGDFINNIGGTGR
+2406 NTGGDFTNNIGGTGR

-2427 DTLTLSG
+2427 DALTLSG
-2434 SNSYTGGT
+2434 SNTYTGGTLISGGTLVANDVNALGTGDITDNATLALNAVGDFDNAISGSGKVEKSGDDALTLSGSNTYTGGTLISSGTLVASNVEALGTGDVTDNATLELNTSGTFDNAISGSGQVVKSGDKMLTLSGANSYSGGTLISDGTLVASNVESLGTGDVTNNATLELNTGGDFTNNISGSGQVVKSGDDALALSGANSYTGGT

-2490 DETLT
+2490 DKTLT
-2495 LSGAN
+2495 LSGSN
-2500 SYTGGTLI
+2500 TYTGGTLI
-2508 SSGTLVANDVNAL
+2508 SD
-2521 GTGDVTDNA
+2521 
-2530 VLELNTGGDFDN
+2530 
-2542 AISGSGQVVK
+2542 
-2552 SGDETLT
+2552 
-2559 LSGANSYTGG
+2559 
-2569 TTISGGTLVA
+2569 GTLVA

-2612 DNAITAIGAG
+2612 DNATTAIGAG

-2773 ATYWDGKSLIKRGA
+2773 ATDWDGKSLIKRGA

-2830 NAAFGGHNSTVN
+2830 NAAFGGHNATVN
-2842 GHVNNQGSLYFVDTF
+2842 GHVNNLGNLYFVDTF

-2995 GEVTPPDDGGEVT
+2995 GEVTPPDDGGDVTPPDDGGDVT

-3021 GGEVTPPDDDGEV
+3021 GGEVTPPDDGGDV
-3034 TPPDDGGDITPPDD
+3034 TPPDDGGDVTPPDD

-3329 DLPNDRVEVKVGIQ
+3329 DLPNDRLEVKVGIQ

>member
-72 PFVVETGNT
+72 PFVVEAGNT
-81 VATDTATSA
+81 IATDTAASA

-111 SSLTD
+111 SSLID
-116 SQAMNLDSST
+116 SQAMNLDSLT

-132 NQGTITGSNEDG
+132 NQGTITGSSADG
-144 TIMLQ
+144 TILLQ
-149 NGGSVINDARI
+149 NGGSVINDGRI
-160 ENNATYEHDP
+160 ENSAIYVHNLDLGAP
-170 EDIPQE
+170 EIDAAI
-176 YAGVYMLNGG
+176 YMLNGG
-186 SYVSSESGV
+186 SYVSSENGV
-195 LEGVSGV
+195 LKGVSGV
-202 IVQSGEA
+202 IVQSGEV
-209 HITNGGMIN
+209 HITNGGTIN

-226 GVEFRDGTYGTIVNT
+226 GVELRGGAYGTIVNT

-249 DGSGKIED
+249 DGSGEIED
-257 AAIYVHTLN
+257 AAIYAHTF
-266 DMAVSG
+266 DDIAAG
-272 SVSVDNSGLMQSD
+272 DYVSVDNSGLLQSD
-285 FITVALYYGSHF
+285 FIAVALYHGAHF
-297 EVVNRVGGVITAGN
+297 EVINRAGGVITAGN
-311 SSLVGIKSTAMEL
+311 SSLVGIQSAAMEL
-324 KVGVDNLVTN
+324 KAGANNLVTN

-369 GGGSGDAS
+369 GGGAGDAS

-437 SNQGKM
+437 TNQGKM
-443 TGVSDGLVLSGN
+443 TGVSDGLLISGN

-482 TAKSGSKITA
+482 TAKSGSKITT

-505 VTTESGSTIVAKD
+505 ITTESGSAIVAKD

-541 SISYGIQYNSGTS
+541 SISYGIHYYSGTS

-617 AVQLNGNNNTL
+617 AVQFHGNNNTL

-637 TNGVTINGS
+637 TNGVTISGS
-646 GNTLTSQGKITG
+646 GNTLTNQGKITG

-757 ATVDSGTTLQIGNG
+757 ATVDSGTTLQIGNS
-771 GTLGA
+771 GTLGT

-807 IKQGGGELTLSNNNS
+807 VKQGGGELTLSNNNS

-849 RAYLKLDAANA
+849 RAYLKLDAASA

-1055 TISDGTLVATNVE
+1055 TISEGTLVANNVE

-1091 AISGSGQVVKSGDET
+1091 AISGSGQVVKSGDKT
-1106 LTLSGSNTYT
+1106 LTLSGANSYT
-1116 GGTIISGGTLVATN
+1116 GGTTISGGTLVATN
-1130 VEALGTGDVTDN
+1130 VEALGSGDVTDN

-1147 NTGGDFD
+1147 NTGGTFD
-1154 NAIGGTG
+1154 NVISG
-1161 SVVKSGDK
+1161 SGQVVKSGDEM
-1169 TLTLSGANSYT
+1169 LTLSGANSYT

-1210 LNTGGDFAN
+1210 LNTGGDFDNA
-1219 NIGGTGSVVKSGDK
+1219 ISGSGQVVKSGDDA
-1233 TLTLSGTNSYTGG
+1233 LTLSGNNSYTGG
-1246 TTISGGT
+1246 TLISDGT
-1253 LVANNVE
+1253 LVASNVE
-1260 ALGTGDVTNNATL
+1260 ALGSGDVTNDAVL

-1289 QVVKSG
+1289 Q
-1295 DETLTL
+1295 
-1301 SGANSY
+1301 
-1307 TGGTTISGGTL
+1307 
-1318 VATNVEALGTGDITD
+1318 
-1333 NATLEL
+1333 
-1339 NAGGDFTNNIGGTG
+1339 
-1353 SVEKSGDKTLT
+1353 
-1364 LSGTNTYRGGTLISG
+1364 
-1379 GTLVASNVEALGSG
+1379 
-1393 DVTDNATLEMNTG
+1393 
-1406 GDFANNIG
+1406 
-1414 GTGSVVK
+1414 VVK

-1450 VEALGTGNVTDNA
+1450 VEALGSGDITDNA

-1482 VVKSGDGALTLSGA
+1482 VVKSGDETLTLSGT
-1496 NSYSGATTIS
+1496 NTYTGGTTIS
-1506 GGTLIAANVNA
+1506 GGTLIATHVNA

-1535 QFTVTDLTTESGGN
+1535 QFAVTDLTTESGGN

-1577 NTVDPVIHAASQ
+1577 NTADPVIHAASQ

-1702 ATLDPASATGWD
+1702 ATLDPDSATGWD

-1722 AGTLILNAENTYTGG
+1722 AGTLILNAENTYTVG

-1781 VVKSGDD
+1781 VVKSGDKM
-1788 VLTLSGANSYSGG
+1788 LTLSGTNSYSGG
-1801 TLISDGTLVA
+1801 TLISGGTLVA
-1811 SNVDALGSGDVTNN
+1811 TNVDALGSGDVT
-1825 ATLEMNTG
+1825 
-1833 GDFINNIGGTGRVEK
+1833 
-1848 SGDDTL
+1848 DD
-1854 TLSGSNTYT
+1854 
-1863 GGTLISDGTLVASN
+1863 
-1877 VEALGTG
+1877 
-1884 DVTNNATLELN
+1884 ATLELN

-1908 QVVKSGDDVLTLSG
+1908 QVVKSGDDT
-1922 ANSYSGGTLIS
+1922 
-1933 GGTLVANNVEA
+1933 
-1944 LGTGD
+1944 
-1949 VTDNATLEMN
+1949 
-1959 TGGDFINNIGGTG
+1959 
-1972 RVEKSGDD
+1972 
-1980 ALTLSGSNTYTGG
+1980 LTLSGSNTYTGG
-1993 TTINDGTLIATSV
+1993 TIISGGTLVASNV
-2006 DALGSGDVTNNA
+2006 EALGTGDVTNDA
-2018 VLELNTGGDFI
+2018 VLELNTGGDFDNAI
-2029 NNIGGTGRVEKSG
+2029 SGSGQVVKSG

-2065 VATNVEALGTGD
+2065 VASNVEALGTGD

-2092 INNIG
+2092 
-2097 GTGRVEKS
+2097 
-2105 GDDTLTL
+2105 
-2112 SGSNSYTGGTLISSG
+2112 
-2127 TLVAT
+2127 
-2132 NVDAL
+2132 
-2137 GSGDVT
+2137 
-2143 DNATLELNTGGDFTN
+2143 
-2158 NISGSGQVVKSGDET
+2158 
-2173 LTLSGSNTYTGGTT
+2173 
-2187 INDGTLVATSVEALG
+2187 
-2202 SGDVTNDAVLA
+2202 
-2213 LNTGGD
+2213 
-2219 FANNIGGTGSVVKSG
+2219 
-2234 DETLTL
+2234 
-2240 SGTNS
+2240 
-2245 YTGGTTISGGTLV
+2245 
-2258 ATNVEALG
+2258 
-2266 TGDVTNNATLE
+2266 
-2277 LNTGGDFTNNISGNG
+2277 
-2292 QVVKSGDDTL
+2292 
-2302 TFSGSNTYTGG
+2302 
-2313 TTINDGT
+2313 
-2320 LVATSVEALGSGDVT
+2320 
-2335 NDAVLALNTG
+2335 
-2345 GDFANNIGGTGSVV
+2345 
-2359 KSGDETLT
+2359 
-2367 LSGSNTYTGSTLI
+2367 
-2380 SSGTLVANDVN
+2380 
-2391 ALGTGDVTDNATLML
+2391 
-2406 NTGGDFINNIGGTGR
+2406 
-2421 VEKSGD
+2421 
-2427 DTLTLSG
+2427 
-2434 SNSYTGGT
+2434 
-2442 LISSGTLVATNVDAL
+2442 
-2457 GSGDVTDNA
+2457 
-2466 TLELNTGGTFD
+2466 D
-2477 NAISGSGQVVKSG
+2477 NAISGSGQVEKSG

-2530 VLELNTGGDFDN
+2530 VLELNTGGTFDNAISGSGQVVKSGDETLTLSGSNTYTGGTTINDGTLIATSVDALGSGDVTDNAVLELNTGGDFDN

-2559 LSGANSYTGG
+2559 LSGTNSYTDGTLISGGTLVATNLEALGTGDVTNNATLELNTGGTFDNAISGSGQVVKSGDDALTLSGSNTYTGG
-2569 TTISGGTLVA
+2569 TTISGGTLIATSVDALGSGDVTDNAVLELNTGGTFDNAISGSGQVVKSGDKTLTLSGSNTYTGGTTISGGTLIA
-2579 SNVEALGSGDIDNYA
+2579 SNVEALGSGNIDNYA

-2612 DNAITAIGAG
+2612 DNATTAIGAG
-2622 SALRANTLTQEANST
+2622 STLRANTLTQEANST
-2637 LAVHLIDSNSGAI
+2637 LAVHLTDSNSGAI

-2718 DDDTRYDVTASLSWY
+2718 ADDTRYDVTASLSWY

-2773 ATYWDGKSLIKRGA
+2773 ATDWDGKSLIKRGA

-2830 NAAFGGHNSTVN
+2830 NAAFGGHNATVN
-2842 GHVNNQGSLYFVDTF
+2842 GHVNNLGSLYFVDTF

-2936 IEVIEVGGQSDGDFR
+2936 IEVIEVGGQSDGDFT

-2980 DVPDDGGEVTPPDDG
+2980 DVPDDGGD
-2995 GEVTPPDDGGEVT
+2995 
-3008 PPDDGGEVTPPDD
+3008 
-3021 GGEVTPPDDDGEV
+3021 V
-3034 TPPDDGGDITPPDD
+3034 TPPDDGGDVTPPDD
-3048 GGDITPPDGGDVTPV
+3048 GGDVTPPDDGGDVTPPDDGGDVTPPDDDGDITPPDGGDVTPV

-3097 RSADGSIWMRFKA
+3097 RSADGSVWMRFKA

-3288 GVRVD
+3288 GMRVD

>member
-72 PFVVETGNT
+72 PFVVEAGNT
-81 VATDTATSA
+81 IATDTAASA

-111 SSLTD
+111 SSLID
-116 SQAMNLDSST
+116 SQAMNLDSLT

-132 NQGTITGSNEDG
+132 NQGTITGSSADG
-144 TIMLQ
+144 TILLQ
-149 NGGSVINDARI
+149 NGGSVINDGRI
-160 ENNATYEHDP
+160 ENSAIYVHNLDLGAP
-170 EDIPQE
+170 EIDAAI
-176 YAGVYMLNGG
+176 YMLNGG
-186 SYVSSESGV
+186 SYVSSENGV
-195 LEGVSGV
+195 LKGVSGV
-202 IVQSGEA
+202 IVQSGEV
-209 HITNGGMIN
+209 HITNGGTIN

-226 GVEFRDGTYGTIVNT
+226 GVELRGGAYGTIVNT

-249 DGSGKIED
+249 DGSGEIED
-257 AAIYVHTLN
+257 AAIYAHTF
-266 DMAVSG
+266 DDIAAG
-272 SVSVDNSGLMQSD
+272 DYVSVDNSGLLQSD
-285 FITVALYYGSHF
+285 FIAVALYHGAHF
-297 EVVNRVGGVITAGN
+297 EVINRAGGVITAGN
-311 SSLVGIKSTAMEL
+311 SSLVGIQSAAMEL
-324 KVGVDNLVTN
+324 KAGANNLVTN

-369 GGGSGDAS
+369 GGGAGDAS

-437 SNQGKM
+437 TNQGKM
-443 TGVSDGLVLSGN
+443 TGVSDGLLISGN

-482 TAKSGSKITA
+482 TAKSGSKITT

-505 VTTESGSTIVAKD
+505 ITTESGSAIVAKD

-541 SISYGIQYNSGTS
+541 SISYGIHYYSGTS

-617 AVQLNGNNNTL
+617 AVQFHGNNNTL

-637 TNGVTINGS
+637 TNGVTISGS
-646 GNTLTSQGKITG
+646 GNTLTNQGKITG

-757 ATVDSGTTLQIGNG
+757 ATVDSGTTLQIGNS
-771 GTLGA
+771 GTLGT

-807 IKQGGGELTLSNNNS
+807 VKQGGGELTLSNNNS

-849 RAYLKLDAANA
+849 RAYLKLDAASA

-1055 TISDGTLVATNVE
+1055 TISEGTLVANNVE

-1091 AISGSGQVVKSGDET
+1091 AISGSGQVVKSGDKT
-1106 LTLSGSNTYT
+1106 LTLSGANSYT
-1116 GGTIISGGTLVATN
+1116 GGTTISGGTLVATN
-1130 VEALGTGDVTDN
+1130 VEALGSGDVTDN

-1147 NTGGDFD
+1147 NTGGTFD
-1154 NAIGGTG
+1154 NVISG
-1161 SVVKSGDK
+1161 SGQVVKSGDEM
-1169 TLTLSGANSYT
+1169 LTLSGANSYT

-1210 LNTGGDFAN
+1210 LNTGGDFDNA
-1219 NIGGTGSVVKSGDK
+1219 ISGSGQVVKSGDDA
-1233 TLTLSGTNSYTGG
+1233 LTLSGNNSYTGG
-1246 TTISGGT
+1246 TLISDGT
-1253 LVANNVE
+1253 LVASNVE
-1260 ALGTGDVTNNATL
+1260 ALGSGDVTNDAVL

-1289 QVVKSG
+1289 Q
-1295 DETLTL
+1295 
-1301 SGANSY
+1301 
-1307 TGGTTISGGTL
+1307 
-1318 VATNVEALGTGDITD
+1318 
-1333 NATLEL
+1333 
-1339 NAGGDFTNNIGGTG
+1339 
-1353 SVEKSGDKTLT
+1353 
-1364 LSGTNTYRGGTLISG
+1364 
-1379 GTLVASNVEALGSG
+1379 
-1393 DVTDNATLEMNTG
+1393 
-1406 GDFANNIG
+1406 
-1414 GTGSVVK
+1414 VVK

-1450 VEALGTGNVTDNA
+1450 VEALGSGDITDNA

-1482 VVKSGDGALTLSGA
+1482 VVKSGDETLTLSGT
-1496 NSYSGATTIS
+1496 NTYTGGTTIS
-1506 GGTLIAANVNA
+1506 GGTLIATHVNA

-1535 QFTVTDLTTESGGN
+1535 QFAVTDLTTESGGN

-1577 NTVDPVIHAASQ
+1577 NTADPVIHAASQ

-1702 ATLDPASATGWD
+1702 ATLDPDSATGWD

-1722 AGTLILNAENTYTGG
+1722 AGTLILNAENTYTVG

-1781 VVKSGDD
+1781 VVKSGDKM
-1788 VLTLSGANSYSGG
+1788 LTLSGTNSYSGG
-1801 TLISDGTLVA
+1801 TLISGGTLVA
-1811 SNVDALGSGDVTNN
+1811 TNVDALGSGDVT
-1825 ATLEMNTG
+1825 
-1833 GDFINNIGGTGRVEK
+1833 
-1848 SGDDTL
+1848 DD
-1854 TLSGSNTYT
+1854 
-1863 GGTLISDGTLVASN
+1863 
-1877 VEALGTG
+1877 
-1884 DVTNNATLELN
+1884 ATLELN

-1908 QVVKSGDDVLTLSG
+1908 QVVKSGDD
-1922 ANSYSGGTLIS
+1922 
-1933 GGTLVANNVEA
+1933 
-1944 LGTGD
+1944 
-1949 VTDNATLEMN
+1949 
-1959 TGGDFINNIGGTG
+1959 
-1972 RVEKSGDD
+1972 
-1980 ALTLSGSNTYTGG
+1980 
-1993 TTINDGTLIATSV
+1993 
-2006 DALGSGDVTNNA
+2006 
-2018 VLELNTGGDFI
+2018 
-2029 NNIGGTGRVEKSG
+2029 
-2042 DETLTLSGS
+2042 TLTLSGS
-2051 NTYTGGTLISGGTL
+2051 NTYTGGTIISGGTL
-2065 VATNVEALGTGD
+2065 VA
-2077 VTDNAVLELNTGGDF
+2077 
-2092 INNIG
+2092 
-2097 GTGRVEKS
+2097 S
-2105 GDDTLTL
+2105 
-2112 SGSNSYTGGTLISSG
+2112 
-2127 TLVAT
+2127 
-2132 NVDAL
+2132 
-2137 GSGDVT
+2137 
-2143 DNATLELNTGGDFTN
+2143 
-2158 NISGSGQVVKSGDET
+2158 
-2173 LTLSGSNTYTGGTT
+2173 
-2187 INDGTLVATSVEALG
+2187 
-2202 SGDVTNDAVLA
+2202 
-2213 LNTGGD
+2213 
-2219 FANNIGGTGSVVKSG
+2219 
-2234 DETLTL
+2234 
-2240 SGTNS
+2240 
-2245 YTGGTTISGGTLV
+2245 
-2258 ATNVEALG
+2258 NVEALG
-2266 TGDVTNNATLE
+2266 TGDVTN
-2277 LNTGGDFTNNISGNG
+2277 D
-2292 QVVKSGDDTL
+2292 
-2302 TFSGSNTYTGG
+2302 
-2313 TTINDGT
+2313 
-2320 LVATSVEALGSGDVT
+2320 
-2335 NDAVLALNTG
+2335 
-2345 GDFANNIGGTGSVV
+2345 
-2359 KSGDETLT
+2359 
-2367 LSGSNTYTGSTLI
+2367 
-2380 SSGTLVANDVN
+2380 
-2391 ALGTGDVTDNATLML
+2391 
-2406 NTGGDFINNIGGTGR
+2406 
-2421 VEKSGD
+2421 
-2427 DTLTLSG
+2427 
-2434 SNSYTGGT
+2434 
-2442 LISSGTLVATNVDAL
+2442 
-2457 GSGDVTDNA
+2457 
-2466 TLELNTGGTFD
+2466 
-2477 NAISGSGQVVKSG
+2477 
-2490 DETLT
+2490 
-2495 LSGAN
+2495 
-2500 SYTGGTLI
+2500 
-2508 SSGTLVANDVNAL
+2508 
-2521 GTGDVTDNA
+2521 A

-2559 LSGANSYTGG
+2559 LSGS
-2569 TTISGGTLVA
+2569 
-2579 SNVEALGSGDIDNYA
+2579 
-2594 SLQLNASGQF
+2594 
-2604 VTANLTTH
+2604 
-2612 DNAITAIGAG
+2612 
-2622 SALRANTLTQEANST
+2622 
-2637 LAVHLIDSNSGAI
+2637 
-2650 VTADHANLGGTLD
+2650 
-2663 ITGIG
+2663 
-2668 NVAKSWTRDA
+2668 
-2678 YAYTLIDTDS
+2678 
-2688 AINSDFAQFT
+2688 
-2698 VAGMD
+2698 
-2703 AKQVDFLTVDGRVNA
+2703 
-2718 DDDTRYDVTASLSWY
+2718 
-2733 ADSDNAAT
+2733 
-2741 DAHGTFTLSEQGHSF
+2741 
-2756 TLNTALTDVDA
+2756 
-2767 TLNPDS
+2767 
-2773 ATYWDGKSLIKRGA
+2773 
-2787 GTLILG
+2787 
-2793 AQNTYSG
+2793 
-2800 DTDVQEGALWLAE
+2800 
-2813 TATIGSAGS
+2813 
-2822 AQAVNIAA
+2822 
-2830 NAAFGGHNSTVN
+2830 
-2842 GHVNNQGSLYFVDTF
+2842 
-2857 TVNGDVVNSSAM
+2857 
-2869 ISGSDQPNNTL
+2869 
-2880 TIAGNYTGNDGHLY
+2880 
-2894 LNTQLGDDSSPTD
+2894 
-2907 KLIVTGDTAGS
+2907 
-2918 TTLHITNVNGL
+2918 
-2929 GAQTVNG
+2929 
-2936 IEVIEVGGQSDGDFR
+2936 
-2951 LYKGHVDINAW
+2951 
-2962 TYTLKQDGGDW
+2962 
-2973 YLRSESD
+2973 
-2980 DVPDDGGEVTPPDDG
+2980 
-2995 GEVTPPDDGGEVT
+2995 
-3008 PPDDGGEVTPPDD
+3008 
-3021 GGEVTPPDDDGEV
+3021 
-3034 TPPDDGGDITPPDD
+3034 
-3048 GGDITPPDGGDVTPV
+3048 
-3063 APQYRADI
+3063 
-3071 GVYLG
+3071 
-3076 NQWMARN
+3076 
-3083 LQMQTLYD
+3083 
-3091 REGSQY
+3091 
-3097 RSADGSIWMRFKA
+3097 
-3110 GKAESQAVNGNVDID
+3110 
-3125 SDYSQ
+3125 
-3130 FQLGGDILTWSD
+3130 
-3142 GAQSVTVGLMGS
+3142 
-3154 YINASTD
+3154 
-3161 STGNRGADGSQFS
+3161 
-3174 ANGSVDGYNLGLYAT
+3174 
-3189 WFADAQ
+3189 
-3195 SHRGAYIDSW
+3195 
-3205 YQYGAYNNS
+3205 
-3214 VDNDGL
+3214 
-3220 SASRYDSAAHAV
+3220 
-3232 SLETGYRY
+3232 
-3240 DIALS
+3240 
-3245 NRNTVSLT
+3245 
-3253 PQAQVT
+3253 
-3259 WQRYSADTVIDDG
+3259 
-3272 GTRISG
+3272 
-3278 QNDDSWTTRL
+3278 
-3288 GVRVD
+3288 
-3293 GKLYKESGRIQP
+3293 
-3305 FMEVN
+3305 
-3310 WLHASDNA
+3310 
-3318 SATFGDTKVSQ
+3318 
-3329 DLPNDRVEVKVGIQ
+3329 
-3343 ANVSERLSVYAQ
+3343 
-3355 AAGQKGKNDYGDASF
+3355 
-3370 SLNMRYNW
+3370 

>member
-116 SQAMNLDSST
+116 SQAMNLDSLT

-144 TIMLQ
+144 TILLQ

-160 ENNATYEHDP
+160 ENSATYEHDP

-209 HITNGGMIN
+209 HITNGGMIS

-249 DGSGKIED
+249 DGSNKIED

-285 FITVALYYGSHF
+285 FITVALYHGSHF

-369 GGGSGDAS
+369 GGGAGDAS
-377 VYVHGNGDGTVVNN
+377 VYVHGNGDGTIVNN
-391 SGTMSSTVYGV
+391 SGTMSSSVYGV

-437 SNQGKM
+437 TNQGKM
-443 TGVSDGLVLSGN
+443 TGVSDGLLISGN

-500 GGNNQ
+500 SGNNQ
-505 VTTESGSTIVAKD
+505 VTTESGSAIVAKD

-541 SISYGIQYNSGTS
+541 SNSYGIQYNSGAS

-565 TGKGAGDAS
+565 TGKGVGDAS

-637 TNGVTINGS
+637 TNGVTISGS

-658 GTNAILINSGSKNN
+658 GTNAVLINSGSKNN
-672 TLTLNTG
+672 TITLNTG

-807 IKQGGGELTLSNNNS
+807 VKQGGGELTLSNNNS

-849 RAYLKLDAANA
+849 RAYLKLEAASA

-902 TATSGPAIRAKNVNL
+902 TETSGPAIRAKNVNL

-944 ESDNAISGDFDGI
+944 ESDNAISGDFDDI

-995 YNAAIDAHGTFNLA
+995 DNAAIDAHGTFNLA

-1050 YTGGT
+1050 YTGST
-1055 TISDGTLVATNVE
+1055 TISEGTLIATNVE
-1068 ALGTGNVT
+1068 ALGTGDVT
-1076 DNATLELNTGGDFDN
+1076 NDAVLELNTGGDFDN
-1091 AISGSGQVVKSGDET
+1091 AISGSGQVVKSGDEM
-1106 LTLSGSNTYT
+1106 LTLSGS
-1116 GGTIISGGTLVATN
+1116 
-1130 VEALGTGDVTDN
+1130 
-1142 ATLEL
+1142 
-1147 NTGGDFD
+1147 
-1154 NAIGGTG
+1154 
-1161 SVVKSGDK
+1161 
-1169 TLTLSGANSYT
+1169 NSYT

-1189 LVASNVEALGSGDVT
+1189 LVVSNVEALGSGDVT

-1210 LNTGGDFAN
+1210 LNTGGDFDN

-1233 TLTLSGTNSYTGG
+1233 
-1246 TTISGGT
+1246 
-1253 LVANNVE
+1253 
-1260 ALGTGDVTNNATL
+1260 
-1273 ELNTG
+1273 
-1278 GDFDNAISGSG
+1278 
-1289 QVVKSG
+1289 
-1295 DETLTL
+1295 TLTL

-1353 SVEKSGDKTLT
+1353 SVVKSGDKTLT
-1364 LSGTNTYRGGTLISG
+1364 LSGTNTYSGGTLISD
-1379 GTLVASNVEALGSG
+1379 GTLVASNVEALGTG
-1393 DVTDNATLEMNTG
+1393 NVTDNATLELSTG

-1450 VEALGTGNVTDNA
+1450 VEALGSGDITDNA

-1482 VVKSGDGALTLSGA
+1482 VVKSGDKTLTLSGA

-1506 GGTLIAANVNA
+1506 GGTLIATHVNA

-1577 NTVDPVIHAASQ
+1577 NTADPVIHAASQ

-1811 SNVDALGSGDVTNN
+1811 SNVEALGTGDVTDD
-1825 ATLEMNTG
+1825 ATLELNTG
-1833 GDFINNIGGTGRVEK
+1833 GDFTNNIGGTGCVEK

-1863 GGTLISDGTLVASN
+1863 GGTLISGGTLVANDVNALGTGDVTDNAALMLNTGGDFTNNIGGTGRVEKSGDGTLTLSGGNTYTGGTLISGGTLVATNVDALGSGDVTDNATLELNTGGDFDNAISGSGQVVKSGDETLTLSGANSYTGGTLISGGTLVASN

-1884 DVTNNATLELN
+1884 DVT
-1895 TGGTFD
+1895 
-1901 NAISGSG
+1901 
-1908 QVVKSGDDVLTLSG
+1908 
-1922 ANSYSGGTLIS
+1922 
-1933 GGTLVANNVEA
+1933 
-1944 LGTGD
+1944 
-1949 VTDNATLEMN
+1949 DNAT
-1959 TGGDFINNIGGTG
+1959 
-1972 RVEKSGDD
+1972 
-1980 ALTLSGSNTYTGG
+1980 
-1993 TTINDGTLIATSV
+1993 
-2006 DALGSGDVTNNA
+2006 
-2018 VLELNTGGDFI
+2018 LELNTGGDFI
-2029 NNIGGTGRVEKSG
+2029 NSIGGTGRVEKSG
-2042 DETLTLSGS
+2042 DETLTLSGTNS
-2051 NTYTGGTLISGGTL
+2051 YTGGTLISGGTL
-2065 VATNVEALGTGD
+2065 
-2077 VTDNAVLELNTGGDF
+2077 
-2092 INNIG
+2092 I
-2097 GTGRVEKS
+2097 
-2105 GDDTLTL
+2105 
-2112 SGSNSYTGGTLISSG
+2112 
-2127 TLVAT
+2127 AT

-2173 LTLSGSNTYTGGTT
+2173 LTLSGANTYTGGTT
-2187 INDGTLVATSVEALG
+2187 ISGGTLVASNVEALG
-2202 SGDVTNDAVLA
+2202 TGDVTDNATLE
-2213 LNTGGD
+2213 LNTS
-2219 FANNIGGTGSVVKSG
+2219 GTFDNVISGSGQVVKSG
-2234 DETLTL
+2234 DDALTL
-2240 SGTNS
+2240 SGANS

-2258 ATNVEALG
+2258 A
-2266 TGDVTNNATLE
+2266 
-2277 LNTGGDFTNNISGNG
+2277 
-2292 QVVKSGDDTL
+2292 
-2302 TFSGSNTYTGG
+2302 SN
-2313 TTINDGT
+2313 
-2320 LVATSVEALGSGDVT
+2320 VEALGSGDVT
-2335 NDAVLALNTG
+2335 NDAVLELNTG
-2345 GDFANNIGGTGSVV
+2345 GDFTNN
-2359 KSGDETLT
+2359 
-2367 LSGSNTYTGSTLI
+2367 
-2380 SSGTLVANDVN
+2380 
-2391 ALGTGDVTDNATLML
+2391 
-2406 NTGGDFINNIGGTGR
+2406 
-2421 VEKSGD
+2421 
-2427 DTLTLSG
+2427 
-2434 SNSYTGGT
+2434 
-2442 LISSGTLVATNVDAL
+2442 
-2457 GSGDVTDNA
+2457 
-2466 TLELNTGGTFD
+2466 
-2477 NAISGSGQVVKSG
+2477 ISGSGQVVKSG

-2500 SYTGGTLI
+2500 SYTGGTTI
-2508 SSGTLVANDVNAL
+2508 SGGTLIASNVEAL
-2521 GTGDVTDNA
+2521 GSGDVTNDA

-2552 SGDETLT
+2552 SGDDALT
-2559 LSGANSYTGG
+2559 LSGANTYTGG

-2612 DNAITAIGAG
+2612 DNATTAIGAG

-2637 LAVHLIDSNSGAI
+2637 LAVHLTNSNSGAI

-2678 YAYTLIDTDS
+2678 YAYTLIDSDS
-2688 AINSDFAQFT
+2688 AIDSDFAQFT

-2767 TLNPDS
+2767 TLDPDS
-2773 ATYWDGKSLIKRGA
+2773 ATDWDGKSLIKRGA

-2830 NAAFGGHNSTVN
+2830 NAVFGGHNATVN
-2842 GHVNNQGSLYFVDTF
+2842 GHVNNLGSLYFVDTF

-2936 IEVIEVGGQSDGDFR
+2936 IEVIEVGGQSDGDFT

-2980 DVPDDGGEVTPPDDG
+2980 DVPDDGGDVTPPDDG
-2995 GEVTPPDDGGEVT
+2995 GDVTPPDDGGDVT

-3034 TPPDDGGDITPPDD
+3034 TPPDDGGDVTPPDD
-3048 GGDITPPDGGDVTPV
+3048 DGDITPPDGGDVTPV
-3063 APQYRADI
+3063 TPQYRADI

-3097 RSADGSIWMRFKA
+3097 RSADGSVWMRFKA

-3154 YINASTD
+3154 YINANTD

>member
-160 ENNATYEHDP
+160 ENSATYEHDP

-249 DGSGKIED
+249 DGSNKIED

-285 FITVALYYGSHF
+285 FITVALYHGSHF
-297 EVVNRVGGVITAGN
+297 EVVNRVGGVITAGK

-369 GGGSGDAS
+369 GGGAGDAS
-377 VYVHGNGDGTVVNN
+377 VYVHGNGDGTIVNN
-391 SGTMSSTVYGV
+391 SGTMSSRVYGV

-437 SNQGKM
+437 TNQGKM
-443 TGVSDGLVLSGN
+443 TGVSDGLLISGN

-500 GGNNQ
+500 SGNNQ
-505 VTTESGSTIVAKD
+505 VTTESGSAIVAKD

-541 SISYGIQYNSGTS
+541 SNSYGIQYNSGAS

-565 TGKGAGDAS
+565 TGKGVGDAS

-637 TNGVTINGS
+637 TNGVTISGS

-658 GTNAILINSGSKNN
+658 GTNAVLINSGSKNN
-672 TLTLNTG
+672 TITLNTG

-807 IKQGGGELTLSNNNS
+807 VKQGGGELTLSNNNS

-849 RAYLKLDAANA
+849 RAYLKLDAASA

-902 TATSGPAIRAKNVNL
+902 TETSGPVIRAKNVNL

-944 ESDNAISGDFDGI
+944 ESDNAISGDFDDI

-995 YNAAIDAHGTFNLA
+995 DNAAIDAHGTFNLA

-1022 NVDANSGWNGQSLT
+1022 DVDANSGWNGQSLT

-1055 TISDGTLVATNVE
+1055 TISDGTLVANNVE

-1076 DNATLELNTGGDFDN
+1076 D
-1091 AISGSGQVVKSGDET
+1091 
-1106 LTLSGSNTYT
+1106 
-1116 GGTIISGGTLVATN
+1116 
-1130 VEALGTGDVTDN
+1130 
-1142 ATLEL
+1142 
-1147 NTGGDFD
+1147 
-1154 NAIGGTG
+1154 
-1161 SVVKSGDK
+1161 
-1169 TLTLSGANSYT
+1169 
-1180 GGTTISGGT
+1180 
-1189 LVASNVEALGSGDVT
+1189 
-1204 DNATLE
+1204 
-1210 LNTGGDFAN
+1210 
-1219 NIGGTGSVVKSGDK
+1219 
-1233 TLTLSGTNSYTGG
+1233 
-1246 TTISGGT
+1246 
-1253 LVANNVE
+1253 
-1260 ALGTGDVTNNATL
+1260 NATL

-1318 VATNVEALGTGDITD
+1318 VASNVEALGTGDITD

-1339 NAGGDFTNNIGGTG
+1339 NAGGTFDN
-1353 SVEKSGDKTLT
+1353 V
-1364 LSGTNTYRGGTLISG
+1364 ISG
-1379 GTLVASNVEALGSG
+1379 SG
-1393 DVTDNATLEMNTG
+1393 Q
-1406 GDFANNIG
+1406 
-1414 GTGSVVK
+1414 VVK
-1421 SGDKTLTLSGANS
+1421 SGDDALTLSGANS

-1439 TISGGTLVASN
+1439 TISGGTLVANN
-1450 VEALGTGNVTDNA
+1450 VEALGTGDVTNNA

-1468 TGGDFDNAISGSGQ
+1468 TGGDFTNAISGSGQ
-1482 VVKSGDGALTLSGA
+1482 VVKSGDKTLTLSGA

-1506 GGTLIAANVNA
+1506 GGTLIATHVNA

-1577 NTVDPVIHAASQ
+1577 NTADPVIHAASQ

-1602 DVLDSDPASTDDLDT
+1602 DVLDSDPASTDDLDI

-1781 VVKSGDD
+1781 VVKSGDGA
-1788 VLTLSGANSYSGG
+1788 LTLSGANSYSGG

-1908 QVVKSGDDVLTLSG
+1908 QVEKSGDDVLTLSG

-1933 GGTLVANNVEA
+1933 DGTLVASNVEALGTGDVTDDATLELNTGGDFINNIGGTGRVEKSGDDKLTLSGSNTYTGGTLISSGTLVANDVNALGTGDVTDNATLMLNTGGDFTNNIGGTGRVEKSGDDALTLSGSNTYTGGTLISGGTLVANDVNALGTGDITDNATLALNAVGDFDNAISGSGKVEKSGDDALTLSGSNTYTGGTLISSGTLVASNVEA

-1949 VTDNATLEMN
+1949 VTDNATLELN
-1959 TGGDFINNIGGTG
+1959 TGGTFDNAISGSGQVVKSGDETLTLSGSNTYTGGTLISGGTLVASNVEALGSGDVTNDAVLELNTDGDFDNAIGGTG

-2006 DALGSGDVTNNA
+2006 DALG
-2018 VLELNTGGDFI
+2018 
-2029 NNIGGTGRVEKSG
+2029 
-2042 DETLTLSGS
+2042 
-2051 NTYTGGTLISGGTL
+2051 
-2065 VATNVEALGTGD
+2065 TGD
-2077 VTDNAVLELNTGGDF
+2077 VTDNAV
-2092 INNIG
+2092 
-2097 GTGRVEKS
+2097 
-2105 GDDTLTL
+2105 
-2112 SGSNSYTGGTLISSG
+2112 
-2127 TLVAT
+2127 
-2132 NVDAL
+2132 
-2137 GSGDVT
+2137 
-2143 DNATLELNTGGDFTN
+2143 
-2158 NISGSGQVVKSGDET
+2158 
-2173 LTLSGSNTYTGGTT
+2173 
-2187 INDGTLVATSVEALG
+2187 
-2202 SGDVTNDAVLA
+2202 
-2213 LNTGGD
+2213 
-2219 FANNIGGTGSVVKSG
+2219 
-2234 DETLTL
+2234 
-2240 SGTNS
+2240 
-2245 YTGGTTISGGTLV
+2245 
-2258 ATNVEALG
+2258 
-2266 TGDVTNNATLE
+2266 
-2277 LNTGGDFTNNISGNG
+2277 
-2292 QVVKSGDDTL
+2292 
-2302 TFSGSNTYTGG
+2302 
-2313 TTINDGT
+2313 
-2320 LVATSVEALGSGDVT
+2320 
-2335 NDAVLALNTG
+2335 
-2345 GDFANNIGGTGSVV
+2345 
-2359 KSGDETLT
+2359 
-2367 LSGSNTYTGSTLI
+2367 
-2380 SSGTLVANDVN
+2380 
-2391 ALGTGDVTDNATLML
+2391 
-2406 NTGGDFINNIGGTGR
+2406 
-2421 VEKSGD
+2421 
-2427 DTLTLSG
+2427 
-2434 SNSYTGGT
+2434 
-2442 LISSGTLVATNVDAL
+2442 
-2457 GSGDVTDNA
+2457 
-2466 TLELNTGGTFD
+2466 LELNTGGTFD
-2477 NAISGSGQVVKSG
+2477 NAISGSGQVEKSG
-2490 DETLT
+2490 DDVLT

-2500 SYTGGTLI
+2500 SYSGGTLI
-2508 SSGTLVANDVNAL
+2508 SDGTLVANDVNAL

-2552 SGDETLT
+2552 SGDETLTLSGANSYTGGTLISGGTLVATSVEALGSGDVTDNAVLELNTGGTFDNAISGSGQVVKSGDKTLT

-2637 LAVHLIDSNSGAI
+2637 LAVHLTDSNSGAI
-2650 VTADHANLGGTLD
+2650 VTADRANLGGTLD

-2678 YAYTLIDTDS
+2678 YAYTLIDSDS
-2688 AINSDFAQFT
+2688 AIDSDFAQFT

-2718 DDDTRYDVTASLSWY
+2718 ADDTRYDVTASLSWY

-2773 ATYWDGKSLIKRGA
+2773 ATDWDGKSLIKRGA

-2800 DTDVQEGALWLAE
+2800 DTDVQEGTLWLAE

-2830 NAAFGGHNSTVN
+2830 NAAFGGHNATVN

-2936 IEVIEVGGQSDGDFR
+2936 IEVIEVGGQSDGDFT

-2980 DVPDDGGEVTPPDDG
+2980 DVPDDGGDVTPPDDGGDVTPPDDGGDVTPPDDG
-2995 GEVTPPDDGGEVT
+2995 GEVTPPDDGG
-3008 PPDDGGEVTPPDD
+3008 D
-3021 GGEVTPPDDDGEV
+3021 VTPPDDDGEV
-3034 TPPDDGGDITPPDD
+3034 TPPDDGGDVTPPDD
-3048 GGDITPPDGGDVTPV
+3048 DGDITPPDGGDVTPV
-3063 APQYRADI
+3063 TPQYRADI

-3097 RSADGSIWMRFKA
+3097 RSADGSVWMRFKA

-3293 GKLYKESGRIQP
+3293 GKLYKDSGRIQP

>member
-116 SQAMNLDSST
+116 SQAMNLDSLT

-132 NQGTITGSNEDG
+132 NQGTITGSSADG
-144 TIMLQ
+144 TILLQ
-149 NGGSVINDARI
+149 NGGSVINDGRI
-160 ENNATYEHDP
+160 ENSAIYVHNLDYGAP
-170 EDIPQE
+170 EIDAAI
-176 YAGVYMLNGG
+176 YMLNGG
-186 SYVSSESGV
+186 SYVSSENGV
-195 LEGVSGV
+195 LKGVSGV
-202 IVQSGEA
+202 IVQSGEV
-209 HITNGGMIN
+209 HITNGGTIN

-226 GVEFRDGTYGTIVNT
+226 GVELRGGAYGTIVNT

-249 DGSGKIED
+249 DGSNKIED
-257 AAIYVHTLN
+257 AAIYAHTF
-266 DMAVSG
+266 DDIAAG
-272 SVSVDNSGLMQSD
+272 DSVSVDNSGLLQSD
-285 FITVALYYGSHF
+285 FIAVALYHGAHF
-297 EVVNRVGGVITAGN
+297 EVFNRAGGVITAGN
-311 SSLVGIKSTAMEL
+311 SSLVGIQSAAMEL
-324 KVGVDNLVTN
+324 KAGADNLVTN

-345 TYGIHYGESTSGGVI
+345 TYGIHYGENTSGGVI

-391 SGTMSSTVYGV
+391 SGTMSSSVYGV
-402 YLDSARSKGHTLN
+402 YLDSTRSKGHTLN

-437 SNQGKM
+437 TNQGKM
-443 TGVSDGLVLSGN
+443 TGVSDGLLISGN

-482 TAKSGSKITA
+482 TAKSGSKITT

-505 VTTESGSTIVAKD
+505 VTTESGSVIVAKD

-541 SISYGIQYNSGTS
+541 SISYGIQYNSGAS

-637 TNGVTINGS
+637 TNGVTISGS

-807 IKQGGGELTLSNNNS
+807 VKQGGGELTLSNNNS

-849 RAYLKLDAANA
+849 LAYLKLDAASA

-995 YNAAIDAHGTFNLA
+995 DNAAIDAHGTFNLA

-1055 TISDGTLVATNVE
+1055 TISDGTLIATNVE

-1076 DNATLELNTGGDFDN
+1076 DNATLELNTGGDFTN
-1091 AISGSGQVVKSGDET
+1091 NISGSGQVVKSGDET

-1142 ATLEL
+1142 AVLEL
-1147 NTGGDFD
+1147 NTGGTFD
-1154 NAIGGTG
+1154 NVISG
-1161 SVVKSGDK
+1161 SGQVVKSGDDA
-1169 TLTLSGANSYT
+1169 LTLSGSNTYT

-1189 LVASNVEALGSGDVT
+1189 LVATNVEALGSGDVT
-1204 DNATLE
+1204 DDATLE

-1253 LVANNVE
+1253 LVATNVD
-1260 ALGTGDVTNNATL
+1260 ALGTGD
-1273 ELNTG
+1273 
-1278 GDFDNAISGSG
+1278 
-1289 QVVKSG
+1289 
-1295 DETLTL
+1295 
-1301 SGANSY
+1301 
-1307 TGGTTISGGTL
+1307 
-1318 VATNVEALGTGDITD
+1318 
-1333 NATLEL
+1333 
-1339 NAGGDFTNNIGGTG
+1339 
-1353 SVEKSGDKTLT
+1353 
-1364 LSGTNTYRGGTLISG
+1364 
-1379 GTLVASNVEALGSG
+1379 
-1393 DVTDNATLEMNTG
+1393 
-1406 GDFANNIG
+1406 
-1414 GTGSVVK
+1414 
-1421 SGDKTLTLSGANS
+1421 
-1434 YTGGT
+1434 
-1439 TISGGTLVASN
+1439 
-1450 VEALGTGNVTDNA
+1450 VTDNA

-1468 TGGDFDNAISGSGQ
+1468 TGGDFTNNISGSGQ
-1482 VVKSGDGALTLSGA
+1482 VVKSGDKTLTLSGI
-1496 NSYSGATTIS
+1496 NSYTGGTTIS
-1506 GGTLIAANVNA
+1506 GGTLIATHVNA

-1577 NTVDPVIHAASQ
+1577 NTADPVIHAASQ

-1811 SNVDALGSGDVTNN
+1811 SNVEALGSGDVTDN
-1825 ATLEMNTG
+1825 ATLELNTG
-1833 GDFINNIGGTGRVEK
+1833 GTFDNAISGSGKVEK
-1848 SGDDTL
+1848 SGDDAL
-1854 TLSGSNTYT
+1854 TLSGANTYT

-1884 DVTNNATLELN
+1884 DVTDNAVLELNTGGDFDNAISGSGQVEKSGDGTLTLSGSNTYTGGTTINDGTLIATSVDALGSGDVTDNATLALN

-1933 GGTLVANNVEA
+1933 DGTLVASNVEA
-1944 LGTGD
+1944 LGSGD
-1949 VTDNATLEMN
+1949 VTNDAVLELN
-1959 TGGDFINNIGGTG
+1959 TGGDFDNAISGSGQ
-1972 RVEKSGDD
+1972 VEKSGDD
-1980 ALTLSGSNTYTGG
+1980 VLTLSGANSYSGGTLISDGTLVATNVEALGSGDVTNNAVLELNTGGTFDNAISGSGQVVKSGDETLTLSGSNTYTGG

-2006 DALGSGDVTNNA
+2006 DALGSGDVTDNA
-2018 VLELNTGGDFI
+2018 VLELNTGGDFDNAI
-2029 NNIGGTGRVEKSG
+2029 SGSGQVVKSG
-2042 DETLTLSGS
+2042 DDVLTLSGANS
-2051 NTYTGGTLISGGTL
+2051 YSGGTLISDGTL
-2065 VATNVEALGTGD
+2065 VASNVEALGTGD

-2105 GDDTLTL
+2105 GD
-2112 SGSNSYTGGTLISSG
+2112 G
-2127 TLVAT
+2127 
-2132 NVDAL
+2132 
-2137 GSGDVT
+2137 
-2143 DNATLELNTGGDFTN
+2143 
-2158 NISGSGQVVKSGDET
+2158 
-2173 LTLSGSNTYTGGTT
+2173 
-2187 INDGTLVATSVEALG
+2187 
-2202 SGDVTNDAVLA
+2202 
-2213 LNTGGD
+2213 
-2219 FANNIGGTGSVVKSG
+2219 
-2234 DETLTL
+2234 
-2240 SGTNS
+2240 
-2245 YTGGTTISGGTLV
+2245 
-2258 ATNVEALG
+2258 
-2266 TGDVTNNATLE
+2266 
-2277 LNTGGDFTNNISGNG
+2277 
-2292 QVVKSGDDTL
+2292 
-2302 TFSGSNTYTGG
+2302 
-2313 TTINDGT
+2313 
-2320 LVATSVEALGSGDVT
+2320 
-2335 NDAVLALNTG
+2335 
-2345 GDFANNIGGTGSVV
+2345 
-2359 KSGDETLT
+2359 
-2367 LSGSNTYTGSTLI
+2367 
-2380 SSGTLVANDVN
+2380 
-2391 ALGTGDVTDNATLML
+2391 
-2406 NTGGDFINNIGGTGR
+2406 
-2421 VEKSGD
+2421 
-2427 DTLTLSG
+2427 
-2434 SNSYTGGT
+2434 
-2442 LISSGTLVATNVDAL
+2442 
-2457 GSGDVTDNA
+2457 
-2466 TLELNTGGTFD
+2466 
-2477 NAISGSGQVVKSG
+2477 
-2490 DETLT
+2490 TLT

-2500 SYTGGTLI
+2500 SYTGGTL
-2508 SSGTLVANDVNAL
+2508 
-2521 GTGDVTDNA
+2521 
-2530 VLELNTGGDFDN
+2530 
-2542 AISGSGQVVK
+2542 
-2552 SGDETLT
+2552 
-2559 LSGANSYTGG
+2559 
-2569 TTISGGTLVA
+2569 ISGGTLVA

-2612 DNAITAIGAG
+2612 DNATTAIGAG

-2637 LAVHLIDSNSGAI
+2637 LAVHLTDSNSGAI
-2650 VTADHANLGGTLD
+2650 VTADRANLGGTLD

-2703 AKQVDFLTVDGRVNA
+2703 AKQVDFLTVDGRVNV

-2773 ATYWDGKSLIKRGA
+2773 ATDWDGKSLIKRGA

-2800 DTDVQEGALWLAE
+2800 DTDVQEGVLWLAE

-2830 NAAFGGHNSTVN
+2830 NAAFGGHNATVN
-2842 GHVNNQGSLYFVDTF
+2842 GHVNNLGNLYFVDTF

-3021 GGEVTPPDDDGEV
+3021 GGEVTPPDDGGEVTPPDDGGEVTPPDDDGEV
-3034 TPPDDGGDITPPDD
+3034 TPPDDGGDVTPPDD
-3048 GGDITPPDGGDVTPV
+3048 DGDITPPDGGDVTPV

-3154 YINASTD
+3154 YINANTD

-3205 YQYGAYNNS
+3205 YQYGVYNNS

-3355 AAGQKGKNDYGDASF
+3355 AVGQKGKNDYGDASF

>member
-72 PFVVETGNT
+72 PFVVEAGNT
-81 VATDTATSA
+81 IATDTAASA

-111 SSLTD
+111 SSLID
-116 SQAMNLDSST
+116 SQAMNLDSLT

-132 NQGTITGSNEDG
+132 NQGTITGSSADG
-144 TIMLQ
+144 TILLQ
-149 NGGSVINDARI
+149 NGGSVINDGRI
-160 ENNATYEHDP
+160 ENSAIYVHNLDLGAP
-170 EDIPQE
+170 EIDAAI
-176 YAGVYMLNGG
+176 YMLNGG
-186 SYVSSESGV
+186 SYVSSENGV
-195 LEGVSGV
+195 LKGVSGV
-202 IVQSGEA
+202 IVQSGEV
-209 HITNGGMIN
+209 HITNGGTIN

-226 GVEFRDGTYGTIVNT
+226 GVELRGGAYGTIVNT

-249 DGSGKIED
+249 DGSGEIED
-257 AAIYVHTLN
+257 AAIYAHTF
-266 DMAVSG
+266 DDIAAG
-272 SVSVDNSGLMQSD
+272 DYVSVDNSGLLQSD
-285 FITVALYYGSHF
+285 FIAVALYHGAHF
-297 EVVNRVGGVITAGN
+297 EVINRAGGVITAGN
-311 SSLVGIKSTAMEL
+311 SSLVGIQSAAMEL
-324 KVGVDNLVTN
+324 KAGANNLVTN

-369 GGGSGDAS
+369 GGGAGDAS

-437 SNQGKM
+437 TNQGKM
-443 TGVSDGLVLSGN
+443 TGVSDGLLISGN

-482 TAKSGSKITA
+482 TAKSGSKITT

-505 VTTESGSTIVAKD
+505 ITTESGSAIVAKD

-541 SISYGIQYNSGTS
+541 SISYGIHYYSGTS

-617 AVQLNGNNNTL
+617 AVQFHGNNNTL

-637 TNGVTINGS
+637 TNGVTISGS
-646 GNTLTSQGKITG
+646 GNTLTNQGKITG

-757 ATVDSGTTLQIGNG
+757 ATVDSGTTLQIGNS
-771 GTLGA
+771 GTLGT

-807 IKQGGGELTLSNNNS
+807 VKQGGGELTLSNNNS

-849 RAYLKLDAANA
+849 RAYLKLDAASA

-1055 TISDGTLVATNVE
+1055 TISEGTLVANNVE

-1091 AISGSGQVVKSGDET
+1091 AISGSGQVVKSGDKT
-1106 LTLSGSNTYT
+1106 LTLSGANSYT
-1116 GGTIISGGTLVATN
+1116 GGTTISGGTLVATN
-1130 VEALGTGDVTDN
+1130 VEALGSGDVTDN

-1147 NTGGDFD
+1147 NTGGTFD
-1154 NAIGGTG
+1154 NVISG
-1161 SVVKSGDK
+1161 SGQVVKSGDEM
-1169 TLTLSGANSYT
+1169 LTLSGANSYT

-1210 LNTGGDFAN
+1210 LNTGGDFDNA
-1219 NIGGTGSVVKSGDK
+1219 ISGSGQVVKSGDDA
-1233 TLTLSGTNSYTGG
+1233 LTLSGNNSYTGG
-1246 TTISGGT
+1246 TLISDGT
-1253 LVANNVE
+1253 LVASNVE
-1260 ALGTGDVTNNATL
+1260 ALGSGDVTNDAVL

-1289 QVVKSG
+1289 Q
-1295 DETLTL
+1295 
-1301 SGANSY
+1301 
-1307 TGGTTISGGTL
+1307 
-1318 VATNVEALGTGDITD
+1318 
-1333 NATLEL
+1333 
-1339 NAGGDFTNNIGGTG
+1339 
-1353 SVEKSGDKTLT
+1353 
-1364 LSGTNTYRGGTLISG
+1364 
-1379 GTLVASNVEALGSG
+1379 
-1393 DVTDNATLEMNTG
+1393 
-1406 GDFANNIG
+1406 
-1414 GTGSVVK
+1414 VVK

-1450 VEALGTGNVTDNA
+1450 VEALGSGDITDNA

-1482 VVKSGDGALTLSGA
+1482 VVKSGDETLTLSGT
-1496 NSYSGATTIS
+1496 NTYTGGTTIS
-1506 GGTLIAANVNA
+1506 GGTLIATHVNA

-1535 QFTVTDLTTESGGN
+1535 QFAVTDLTTESGGN

-1577 NTVDPVIHAASQ
+1577 NTADPVIHAASQ

-1702 ATLDPASATGWD
+1702 ATLDPDSATGWD

-1722 AGTLILNAENTYTGG
+1722 AGTLILNAENTYTVG

-1781 VVKSGDD
+1781 VVKSGDKM
-1788 VLTLSGANSYSGG
+1788 LTLSGTNSYSGG
-1801 TLISDGTLVA
+1801 TLISGGTLVA
-1811 SNVDALGSGDVTNN
+1811 TNVDALGSGDVT
-1825 ATLEMNTG
+1825 
-1833 GDFINNIGGTGRVEK
+1833 
-1848 SGDDTL
+1848 DD
-1854 TLSGSNTYT
+1854 
-1863 GGTLISDGTLVASN
+1863 
-1877 VEALGTG
+1877 
-1884 DVTNNATLELN
+1884 ATLELN

-1908 QVVKSGDDVLTLSG
+1908 QVVKSGDD
-1922 ANSYSGGTLIS
+1922 
-1933 GGTLVANNVEA
+1933 
-1944 LGTGD
+1944 
-1949 VTDNATLEMN
+1949 
-1959 TGGDFINNIGGTG
+1959 
-1972 RVEKSGDD
+1972 
-1980 ALTLSGSNTYTGG
+1980 
-1993 TTINDGTLIATSV
+1993 
-2006 DALGSGDVTNNA
+2006 
-2018 VLELNTGGDFI
+2018 
-2029 NNIGGTGRVEKSG
+2029 
-2042 DETLTLSGS
+2042 TLTLSGS
-2051 NTYTGGTLISGGTL
+2051 NTYTGGTI
-2065 VATNVEALGTGD
+2065 
-2077 VTDNAVLELNTGGDF
+2077 
-2092 INNIG
+2092 
-2097 GTGRVEKS
+2097 
-2105 GDDTLTL
+2105 
-2112 SGSNSYTGGTLISSG
+2112 
-2127 TLVAT
+2127 
-2132 NVDAL
+2132 
-2137 GSGDVT
+2137 
-2143 DNATLELNTGGDFTN
+2143 
-2158 NISGSGQVVKSGDET
+2158 
-2173 LTLSGSNTYTGGTT
+2173 
-2187 INDGTLVATSVEALG
+2187 
-2202 SGDVTNDAVLA
+2202 
-2213 LNTGGD
+2213 
-2219 FANNIGGTGSVVKSG
+2219 
-2234 DETLTL
+2234 
-2240 SGTNS
+2240 
-2245 YTGGTTISGGTLV
+2245 
-2258 ATNVEALG
+2258 
-2266 TGDVTNNATLE
+2266 
-2277 LNTGGDFTNNISGNG
+2277 
-2292 QVVKSGDDTL
+2292 
-2302 TFSGSNTYTGG
+2302 
-2313 TTINDGT
+2313 
-2320 LVATSVEALGSGDVT
+2320 
-2335 NDAVLALNTG
+2335 
-2345 GDFANNIGGTGSVV
+2345 
-2359 KSGDETLT
+2359 
-2367 LSGSNTYTGSTLI
+2367 
-2380 SSGTLVANDVN
+2380 
-2391 ALGTGDVTDNATLML
+2391 
-2406 NTGGDFINNIGGTGR
+2406 
-2421 VEKSGD
+2421 
-2427 DTLTLSG
+2427 
-2434 SNSYTGGT
+2434 
-2442 LISSGTLVATNVDAL
+2442 
-2457 GSGDVTDNA
+2457 
-2466 TLELNTGGTFD
+2466 
-2477 NAISGSGQVVKSG
+2477 
-2490 DETLT
+2490 
-2495 LSGAN
+2495 
-2500 SYTGGTLI
+2500 
-2508 SSGTLVANDVNAL
+2508 
-2521 GTGDVTDNA
+2521 
-2530 VLELNTGGDFDN
+2530 
-2542 AISGSGQVVK
+2542 
-2552 SGDETLT
+2552 
-2559 LSGANSYTGG
+2559 
-2569 TTISGGTLVA
+2569 ISGGTLVA
-2579 SNVEALGSGDIDNYA
+2579 SNVEALG
-2594 SLQLNASGQF
+2594 
-2604 VTANLTTH
+2604 T
-2612 DNAITAIGAG
+2612 
-2622 SALRANTLTQEANST
+2622 
-2637 LAVHLIDSNSGAI
+2637 
-2650 VTADHANLGGTLD
+2650 
-2663 ITGIG
+2663 
-2668 NVAKSWTRDA
+2668 
-2678 YAYTLIDTDS
+2678 
-2688 AINSDFAQFT
+2688 
-2698 VAGMD
+2698 
-2703 AKQVDFLTVDGRVNA
+2703 
-2718 DDDTRYDVTASLSWY
+2718 
-2733 ADSDNAAT
+2733 
-2741 DAHGTFTLSEQGHSF
+2741 
-2756 TLNTALTDVDA
+2756 
-2767 TLNPDS
+2767 
-2773 ATYWDGKSLIKRGA
+2773 
-2787 GTLILG
+2787 
-2793 AQNTYSG
+2793 
-2800 DTDVQEGALWLAE
+2800 
-2813 TATIGSAGS
+2813 
-2822 AQAVNIAA
+2822 
-2830 NAAFGGHNSTVN
+2830 
-2842 GHVNNQGSLYFVDTF
+2842 
-2857 TVNGDVVNSSAM
+2857 
-2869 ISGSDQPNNTL
+2869 
-2880 TIAGNYTGNDGHLY
+2880 
-2894 LNTQLGDDSSPTD
+2894 
-2907 KLIVTGDTAGS
+2907 
-2918 TTLHITNVNGL
+2918 
-2929 GAQTVNG
+2929 
-2936 IEVIEVGGQSDGDFR
+2936 
-2951 LYKGHVDINAW
+2951 
-2962 TYTLKQDGGDW
+2962 
-2973 YLRSESD
+2973 
-2980 DVPDDGGEVTPPDDG
+2980 
-2995 GEVTPPDDGGEVT
+2995 
-3008 PPDDGGEVTPPDD
+3008 
-3021 GGEVTPPDDDGEV
+3021 
-3034 TPPDDGGDITPPDD
+3034 
-3048 GGDITPPDGGDVTPV
+3048 GDVTN
-3063 APQYRADI
+3063 D
-3071 GVYLG
+3071 
-3076 NQWMARN
+3076 
-3083 LQMQTLYD
+3083 
-3091 REGSQY
+3091 
-3097 RSADGSIWMRFKA
+3097 
-3110 GKAESQAVNGNVDID
+3110 AVLELNT
-3125 SDYSQ
+3125 
-3130 FQLGGDILTWSD
+3130 GGD
-3142 GAQSVTVGLMGS
+3142 
-3154 YINASTD
+3154 
-3161 STGNRGADGSQFS
+3161 F
-3174 ANGSVDGYNLGLYAT
+3174 
-3189 WFADAQ
+3189 
-3195 SHRGAYIDSW
+3195 
-3205 YQYGAYNNS
+3205 
-3214 VDNDGL
+3214 
-3220 SASRYDSAAHAV
+3220 
-3232 SLETGYRY
+3232 
-3240 DIALS
+3240 
-3245 NRNTVSLT
+3245 
-3253 PQAQVT
+3253 
-3259 WQRYSADTVIDDG
+3259 
-3272 GTRISG
+3272 
-3278 QNDDSWTTRL
+3278 
-3288 GVRVD
+3288 
-3293 GKLYKESGRIQP
+3293 
-3305 FMEVN
+3305 
-3310 WLHASDNA
+3310 
-3318 SATFGDTKVSQ
+3318 
-3329 DLPNDRVEVKVGIQ
+3329 
-3343 ANVSERLSVYAQ
+3343 
-3355 AAGQKGKNDYGDASF
+3355 
-3370 SLNMRYNW
+3370 

>member
-81 VATDTATSA
+81 VATDIATSA

-116 SQAMNLDSST
+116 SQAMNLDSLT

-144 TIMLQ
+144 TILLQ
-149 NGGSVINDARI
+149 NGGSVINDGRI
-160 ENNATYEHDP
+160 ENSATYEHDP
-170 EDIPQE
+170 QDIPQE

-285 FITVALYYGSHF
+285 FITVALYHGSHF

-369 GGGSGDAS
+369 GGGAGDAS

-415 NQAGGAISANTA
+415 NQAGSAISANTA

-437 SNQGKM
+437 TNQGKM
-443 TGVSDGLVLSGN
+443 TGVSDGLLISGN

-500 GGNNQ
+500 SGNNQ
-505 VTTESGSTIVAKD
+505 VTTESGSAIVAKD

-541 SISYGIQYNSGTS
+541 SNSYGIQYNSGAS

-565 TGKGAGDAS
+565 TGKGVGDAS

-611 SITANT
+611 SISANT
-617 AVQLNGNNNTL
+617 AVQFHGNNNKL
-628 ANAGAILGD
+628 ANAGAISGD
-637 TNGVTINGS
+637 TNGVTISGS
-646 GNTLTSQGKITG
+646 GNTLTNQGKITG

-807 IKQGGGELTLSNNNS
+807 VKQGGGELTLSNNNS

-849 RAYLKLDAANA
+849 RAYLKLDAASA

-1055 TISDGTLVATNVE
+1055 LISDGTLVASNVE
-1068 ALGTGNVT
+1068 ALGTGDIT
-1076 DNATLELNTGGDFDN
+1076 DNAVLELNTGGDFDN

-1295 DETLTL
+1295 D
-1301 SGANSY
+1301 
-1307 TGGTTISGGTL
+1307 
-1318 VATNVEALGTGDITD
+1318 
-1333 NATLEL
+1333 
-1339 NAGGDFTNNIGGTG
+1339 
-1353 SVEKSGDKTLT
+1353 KT
-1364 LSGTNTYRGGTLISG
+1364 
-1379 GTLVASNVEALGSG
+1379 
-1393 DVTDNATLEMNTG
+1393 
-1406 GDFANNIG
+1406 
-1414 GTGSVVK
+1414 
-1421 SGDKTLTLSGANS
+1421 
-1434 YTGGT
+1434 
-1439 TISGGTLVASN
+1439 
-1450 VEALGTGNVTDNA
+1450 
-1463 TLELN
+1463 
-1468 TGGDFDNAISGSGQ
+1468 
-1482 VVKSGDGALTLSGA
+1482 LTLSGA

-1506 GGTLIAANVNA
+1506 GGTLIATHVNA

-1563 TQKSDSTLTINLNS
+1563 TQKSDSTLTINLNG

-1770 TFDNAISGSGQ
+1770 TFDNAIGGSGN
-1781 VVKSGDD
+1781 VVKSGADT
-1788 VLTLSGANSYSGG
+1788 LTLSGSNSYTGG
-1801 TLISDGTLVA
+1801 TTISGGTLVA
-1811 SNVDALGSGDVTNN
+1811 SNVEELGTGDVTNN
-1825 ATLEMNTG
+1825 ATLELNTG

-1863 GGTLISDGTLVASN
+1863 GGTLINGGTLVASN

-1884 DVTNNATLELN
+1884 DVTDNATLALN

-1908 QVVKSGDDVLTLSG
+1908 Q
-1922 ANSYSGGTLIS
+1922 
-1933 GGTLVANNVEA
+1933 
-1944 LGTGD
+1944 
-1949 VTDNATLEMN
+1949 
-1959 TGGDFINNIGGTG
+1959 
-1972 RVEKSGDD
+1972 
-1980 ALTLSGSNTYTGG
+1980 
-1993 TTINDGTLIATSV
+1993 
-2006 DALGSGDVTNNA
+2006 
-2018 VLELNTGGDFI
+2018 
-2029 NNIGGTGRVEKSG
+2029 
-2042 DETLTLSGS
+2042 
-2051 NTYTGGTLISGGTL
+2051 
-2065 VATNVEALGTGD
+2065 
-2077 VTDNAVLELNTGGDF
+2077 
-2092 INNIG
+2092 
-2097 GTGRVEKS
+2097 
-2105 GDDTLTL
+2105 
-2112 SGSNSYTGGTLISSG
+2112 
-2127 TLVAT
+2127 
-2132 NVDAL
+2132 
-2137 GSGDVT
+2137 
-2143 DNATLELNTGGDFTN
+2143 
-2158 NISGSGQVVKSGDET
+2158 
-2173 LTLSGSNTYTGGTT
+2173 
-2187 INDGTLVATSVEALG
+2187 
-2202 SGDVTNDAVLA
+2202 
-2213 LNTGGD
+2213 
-2219 FANNIGGTGSVVKSG
+2219 VVKSG

-2266 TGDVTNNATLE
+2266 SGDVTDDATLELNTGGTFDNAISGSGQVVKSGDKMLTLSGANSYSGGTLISDGTLVASNVEALGTGDVTNNATLA
-2277 LNTGGDFTNNISGNG
+2277 LNTGGDFTNNISGSG

-2302 TFSGSNTYTGG
+2302 TLSGANSYTGG
-2313 TTINDGT
+2313 TTI
-2320 LVATSVEALGSGDVT
+2320 SG
-2335 NDAVLALNTG
+2335 
-2345 GDFANNIGGTGSVV
+2345 
-2359 KSGDETLT
+2359 
-2367 LSGSNTYTGSTLI
+2367 
-2380 SSGTLVANDVN
+2380 
-2391 ALGTGDVTDNATLML
+2391 
-2406 NTGGDFINNIGGTGR
+2406 
-2421 VEKSGD
+2421 
-2427 DTLTLSG
+2427 
-2434 SNSYTGGT
+2434 
-2442 LISSGTLVATNVDAL
+2442 GTLVATNVDAL
-2457 GSGDVTDNA
+2457 GTGDVTNSS

-2495 LSGAN
+2495 LSGSNTYTGGTLISGGTLVATNVDALGTGDVTDNATLELNTGGTFDNVISGSGQVVKSGDDTLTLSGAN

-2508 SSGTLVANDVNAL
+2508 SGGTLVATSVEAL
-2521 GTGDVTDNA
+2521 GSGDVTDNA
-2530 VLELNTGGDFDN
+2530 VLELNTGGTFDN

-2552 SGDETLT
+2552 SGDKTLT

-2637 LAVHLIDSNSGAI
+2637 LAVHLTDSNSGAI
-2650 VTADHANLGGTLD
+2650 VTADRANLGGTLD

-2678 YAYTLIDTDS
+2678 YAYTLIDSDS
-2688 AINSDFAQFT
+2688 AIDSDFAQFT

-2830 NAAFGGHNSTVN
+2830 NAAFGGHNATVN
-2842 GHVNNQGSLYFVDTF
+2842 GHVNNLGNLYFVDTF

-3288 GVRVD
+3288 GMRVD

>member
-1 MNKTYNIIWNAAR
+1 
-14 GMYIVTSELARSGSR
+14 
-29 AIVSVSASC
+29 
-38 AVTLLAMDAAPAV
+38 
-51 AEETRVSIPSQTT
+51 
-64 TYTLSGAT
+64 
-72 PFVVETGNT
+72 
-81 VATDTATSA
+81 
-90 AIVGDNSNDWDLL
+90 
-103 IESGAVVG
+103 
-111 SSLTD
+111 
-116 SQAMNLDSST
+116 
-126 GATSVH
+126 
-132 NQGTITGSNEDG
+132 
-144 TIMLQ
+144 
-149 NGGSVINDARI
+149 
-160 ENNATYEHDP
+160 
-170 EDIPQE
+170 
-176 YAGVYMLNGG
+176 
-186 SYVSSESGV
+186 
-195 LEGVSGV
+195 
-202 IVQSGEA
+202 
-209 HITNGGMIN
+209 
-218 SDGSWRSY
+218 
-226 GVEFRDGTYGTIVNT
+226 
-241 GTIITTAS
+241 
-249 DGSGKIED
+249 
-257 AAIYVHTLN
+257 
-266 DMAVSG
+266 
-272 SVSVDNSGLMQSD
+272 
-285 FITVALYYGSHF
+285 
-297 EVVNRVGGVITAGN
+297 
-311 SSLVGIKSTAMEL
+311 
-324 KVGVDNLVTN
+324 
-334 DGTISAYGTAN
+334 
-345 TYGIHYGESTSGGVI
+345 
-360 TNTGSITTT
+360 
-369 GGGSGDAS
+369 
-377 VYVHGNGDGTVVNN
+377 
-391 SGTMSSTVYGV
+391 
-402 YLDSARSKGHTLN
+402 
-415 NQAGGAISANTA
+415 
-427 VAINGNGNTI
+427 
-437 SNQGKM
+437 
-443 TGVSDGLVLSGN
+443 
-455 NNIVT
+455 
-460 TSGGEISGKNGIRVS
+460 
-475 KGSGNQI
+475 
-482 TAKSGSKITA
+482 
-492 TSTGISIA
+492 
-500 GGNNQ
+500 
-505 VTTESGSTIVAKD
+505 
-518 NGILINSGAN
+518 
-528 NVTNGG
+528 
-534 SITATGS
+534 
-541 SISYGIQYNSGTS
+541 
-554 GTITNTGTITT
+554 
-565 TGKGAGDAS
+565 
-574 VYAHGGAVTINN
+574 
-586 SGTMDSSVFGVY
+586 
-598 VTTGHTL
+598 
-605 NNLAGG
+605 
-611 SITANT
+611 
-617 AVQLNGNNNTL
+617 
-628 ANAGAILGD
+628 
-637 TNGVTINGS
+637 
-646 GNTLTSQGKITG
+646 
-658 GTNAILINSGSKNN
+658 
-672 TLTLNTG
+672 
-679 TEISGSIT
+679 
-687 DDNNSASANNNLIL
+687 
-701 DGEGTL
+701 
-707 GSSIS
+707 
-712 GLNSVTSSGDWTL
+712 
-725 SGATM
+725 
-730 NLSGTTNS
+730 
-738 ALWVKSGTLILNG
+738 
-751 AMTAKG
+751 
-757 ATVDSGTTLQIGNG
+757 
-771 GTLGA
+771 
-776 FNGDIVDNGTLTFN
+776 
-790 RSDAAAYGS
+790 
-799 VISGSGNV
+799 
-807 IKQGGGELTLSNNNS
+807 
-822 YSGGTTIAEGTLTA
+822 
-836 TAGGALGSGNIDN
+836 
-849 RAYLKLDAANA
+849 
-860 SDPFIVADLTTHSG
+860 
-874 ATVEIG
+874 
-880 AGSTLQANT
+880 
-889 LTQQDGSTLTADL
+889 
-902 TATSGPAIRAKNVNL
+902 
-917 DGTLN
+917 
-922 VASPASQEPI
+922 
-932 RSTDDL
+932 
-938 ISLALI
+938 
-944 ESDNAISGDFDGI
+944 
-957 TINGNAMNPDA
+957 
-968 FITVVGQKNVNDTHY
+968 
-983 DLVETL
+983 
-989 TWYADR
+989 
-995 YNAAIDAHGTFNLA
+995 
-1009 DADDSFT
+1009 
-1016 VNTVLE
+1016 
-1022 NVDANSGWNGQSLT
+1022 
-1036 KTGAGTLILNAENT
+1036 
-1050 YTGGT
+1050 TGGT
-1055 TISDGTLVATNVE
+1055 TISGGTLVVSNVE
-1068 ALGTGNVT
+1068 ALG
-1076 DNATLELNTGGDFDN
+1076 
-1091 AISGSGQVVKSGDET
+1091 S
-1106 LTLSGSNTYT
+1106 
-1116 GGTIISGGTLVATN
+1116 
-1130 VEALGTGDVTDN
+1130 GDVTDN

-1154 NAIGGTG
+1154 NNIGGTG

-1169 TLTLSGANSYT
+1169 TLTLSGANSYTGGTTISGGTLVATNVEALGSGDVTDNATLELNTGGTFDNVISGSGQVVKSGDEMLTLSGANSYT

-1210 LNTGGDFAN
+1210 LNTGGDFDNA
-1219 NIGGTGSVVKSGDK
+1219 ISGSGQVVKSGDDA
-1233 TLTLSGTNSYTGG
+1233 LTLSGNNSYTGG
-1246 TTISGGT
+1246 TLISDGT
-1253 LVANNVE
+1253 LVASNVE
-1260 ALGTGDVTNNATL
+1260 ALGSGDVTNDAVL

-1289 QVVKSG
+1289 Q
-1295 DETLTL
+1295 
-1301 SGANSY
+1301 
-1307 TGGTTISGGTL
+1307 
-1318 VATNVEALGTGDITD
+1318 
-1333 NATLEL
+1333 
-1339 NAGGDFTNNIGGTG
+1339 
-1353 SVEKSGDKTLT
+1353 
-1364 LSGTNTYRGGTLISG
+1364 
-1379 GTLVASNVEALGSG
+1379 
-1393 DVTDNATLEMNTG
+1393 
-1406 GDFANNIG
+1406 
-1414 GTGSVVK
+1414 VVK

-1450 VEALGTGNVTDNA
+1450 VEALGSGDITDNA

-1482 VVKSGDGALTLSGA
+1482 VVKSGDETLTLSGT
-1496 NSYSGATTIS
+1496 NTYTGGTTIS
-1506 GGTLIAANVNA
+1506 GGTLIATHVNA

-1535 QFTVTDLTTESGGN
+1535 QFAVTDLTTESGGN

-1577 NTVDPVIHAASQ
+1577 NTADPVIHAASQ

-1702 ATLDPASATGWD
+1702 ATLDPDSATGWD

-1722 AGTLILNAENTYTGG
+1722 AGTLILNAENTYTVG

-1781 VVKSGDD
+1781 VVKSGDKM
-1788 VLTLSGANSYSGG
+1788 LTLSGTNSYSGG
-1801 TLISDGTLVA
+1801 TLISGGTLVA
-1811 SNVDALGSGDVTNN
+1811 TNVDALGSGDVT
-1825 ATLEMNTG
+1825 
-1833 GDFINNIGGTGRVEK
+1833 
-1848 SGDDTL
+1848 DD
-1854 TLSGSNTYT
+1854 
-1863 GGTLISDGTLVASN
+1863 
-1877 VEALGTG
+1877 
-1884 DVTNNATLELN
+1884 ATLELN

-1908 QVVKSGDDVLTLSG
+1908 QVVKSGDDT
-1922 ANSYSGGTLIS
+1922 
-1933 GGTLVANNVEA
+1933 
-1944 LGTGD
+1944 
-1949 VTDNATLEMN
+1949 
-1959 TGGDFINNIGGTG
+1959 
-1972 RVEKSGDD
+1972 
-1980 ALTLSGSNTYTGG
+1980 LTLSGSNTYTGG
-1993 TTINDGTLIATSV
+1993 TIISGGTLVASNV
-2006 DALGSGDVTNNA
+2006 EALGTGDVTNDA
-2018 VLELNTGGDFI
+2018 VLELNTGGDFDNAI
-2029 NNIGGTGRVEKSG
+2029 SGSGQVVKSG

-2065 VATNVEALGTGD
+2065 VASNVEALGSGDVTNDAVLELNTGGDFTNAISGSGQVVKSGDETLTLSGANSYTGGTLISGGTLIASNVEALGTGD

-2092 INNIG
+2092 
-2097 GTGRVEKS
+2097 
-2105 GDDTLTL
+2105 
-2112 SGSNSYTGGTLISSG
+2112 
-2127 TLVAT
+2127 
-2132 NVDAL
+2132 
-2137 GSGDVT
+2137 
-2143 DNATLELNTGGDFTN
+2143 
-2158 NISGSGQVVKSGDET
+2158 
-2173 LTLSGSNTYTGGTT
+2173 
-2187 INDGTLVATSVEALG
+2187 
-2202 SGDVTNDAVLA
+2202 
-2213 LNTGGD
+2213 
-2219 FANNIGGTGSVVKSG
+2219 
-2234 DETLTL
+2234 
-2240 SGTNS
+2240 
-2245 YTGGTTISGGTLV
+2245 
-2258 ATNVEALG
+2258 
-2266 TGDVTNNATLE
+2266 
-2277 LNTGGDFTNNISGNG
+2277 
-2292 QVVKSGDDTL
+2292 
-2302 TFSGSNTYTGG
+2302 
-2313 TTINDGT
+2313 
-2320 LVATSVEALGSGDVT
+2320 
-2335 NDAVLALNTG
+2335 
-2345 GDFANNIGGTGSVV
+2345 
-2359 KSGDETLT
+2359 
-2367 LSGSNTYTGSTLI
+2367 
-2380 SSGTLVANDVN
+2380 
-2391 ALGTGDVTDNATLML
+2391 
-2406 NTGGDFINNIGGTGR
+2406 
-2421 VEKSGD
+2421 
-2427 DTLTLSG
+2427 
-2434 SNSYTGGT
+2434 
-2442 LISSGTLVATNVDAL
+2442 
-2457 GSGDVTDNA
+2457 
-2466 TLELNTGGTFD
+2466 D
-2477 NAISGSGQVVKSG
+2477 NAISGSGQVEKSG

-2530 VLELNTGGDFDN
+2530 VLELNTGGTFDNAISGSGQVVKSGDETLTLSGSNTYTGGTTINDGTLIATSVDALGSGDVTDNAVLELNTGGDFDN

-2559 LSGANSYTGG
+2559 LSGTNSYTDGTLISGGTLVATNLEALGTGDVTNNATLELNTGGTFDNAISGSGQVVKSGDDALTLSGSNTYTGG
-2569 TTISGGTLVA
+2569 TTISGGTLIATSVDALGSGDVTDNAVLELNTGGTFDNAISGSGQVVKSGDKTLTLSGSNTYTGGTTISGGTLIA
-2579 SNVEALGSGDIDNYA
+2579 SNVEALGSGNIDNYA

-2612 DNAITAIGAG
+2612 DNATTAIGAG
-2622 SALRANTLTQEANST
+2622 STLRANTLTQEANST
-2637 LAVHLIDSNSGAI
+2637 LAVHLTDSNSGAI

-2718 DDDTRYDVTASLSWY
+2718 ADDTRYDVTASLSWY

-2773 ATYWDGKSLIKRGA
+2773 ATDWDGKSLIKRGA

-2830 NAAFGGHNSTVN
+2830 NAAFGGHNATVN
-2842 GHVNNQGSLYFVDTF
+2842 GHVNNLGSLYFVDTF

-2936 IEVIEVGGQSDGDFR
+2936 IEVIEVGGQSDGDFT

-2980 DVPDDGGEVTPPDDG
+2980 DVPDDGGD
-2995 GEVTPPDDGGEVT
+2995 
-3008 PPDDGGEVTPPDD
+3008 
-3021 GGEVTPPDDDGEV
+3021 V
-3034 TPPDDGGDITPPDD
+3034 TPPDDGGDVTPPDD
-3048 GGDITPPDGGDVTPV
+3048 GGDVTPPDDGGDVTPPDDGGDVTPPDDDGDITPPDGGDVTPV

-3097 RSADGSIWMRFKA
+3097 RSADGSVWMRFKA

-3288 GVRVD
+3288 GMRVD

>member
-160 ENNATYEHDP
+160 ENSATYEHDP

-249 DGSGKIED
+249 DGSNKIED

-285 FITVALYYGSHF
+285 FITVALYHGSHF

-369 GGGSGDAS
+369 GGGAGDAS
-377 VYVHGNGDGTVVNN
+377 VYVHGNGDGTIVNN
-391 SGTMSSTVYGV
+391 SGTMSSSVYGV

-437 SNQGKM
+437 TNQGKM
-443 TGVSDGLVLSGN
+443 TGVSDGLLISGN

-500 GGNNQ
+500 SGNNQ
-505 VTTESGSTIVAKD
+505 VTTESGSAIVAKD

-541 SISYGIQYNSGTS
+541 SNSYGIQYNSGAS

-565 TGKGAGDAS
+565 TGKGVGDAS

-637 TNGVTINGS
+637 TNGVTISGS

-658 GTNAILINSGSKNN
+658 GTNAVLINSGSKNN
-672 TLTLNTG
+672 TITLNTG

-807 IKQGGGELTLSNNNS
+807 VKQGGGELTLSNNNS

-849 RAYLKLDAANA
+849 RAYLKLDAASA

-902 TATSGPAIRAKNVNL
+902 TETSGPVIRAKNVNL

-944 ESDNAISGDFDGI
+944 ESDNAISGDFDDI

-995 YNAAIDAHGTFNLA
+995 DNAAIDAHGTFNLA

-1022 NVDANSGWNGQSLT
+1022 DVDANSGWNGQSLT

-1055 TISDGTLVATNVE
+1055 TISDGTLVANNVE

-1076 DNATLELNTGGDFDN
+1076 D
-1091 AISGSGQVVKSGDET
+1091 
-1106 LTLSGSNTYT
+1106 
-1116 GGTIISGGTLVATN
+1116 
-1130 VEALGTGDVTDN
+1130 
-1142 ATLEL
+1142 
-1147 NTGGDFD
+1147 
-1154 NAIGGTG
+1154 
-1161 SVVKSGDK
+1161 
-1169 TLTLSGANSYT
+1169 
-1180 GGTTISGGT
+1180 
-1189 LVASNVEALGSGDVT
+1189 
-1204 DNATLE
+1204 
-1210 LNTGGDFAN
+1210 
-1219 NIGGTGSVVKSGDK
+1219 
-1233 TLTLSGTNSYTGG
+1233 
-1246 TTISGGT
+1246 
-1253 LVANNVE
+1253 
-1260 ALGTGDVTNNATL
+1260 NATL

-1318 VATNVEALGTGDITD
+1318 VASNVEALGTGDITD

-1339 NAGGDFTNNIGGTG
+1339 NAGGTFDN
-1353 SVEKSGDKTLT
+1353 V
-1364 LSGTNTYRGGTLISG
+1364 ISG
-1379 GTLVASNVEALGSG
+1379 SG
-1393 DVTDNATLEMNTG
+1393 Q
-1406 GDFANNIG
+1406 
-1414 GTGSVVK
+1414 VVK
-1421 SGDKTLTLSGANS
+1421 SGDDALTLSGANS

-1439 TISGGTLVASN
+1439 TISGGTLVANN
-1450 VEALGTGNVTDNA
+1450 VEALGTGDVTNNA

-1468 TGGDFDNAISGSGQ
+1468 TGGDFTNAISGSGQ
-1482 VVKSGDGALTLSGA
+1482 VVKSGDKTLTLSGA

-1506 GGTLIAANVNA
+1506 GGTLIATHVNA

-1577 NTVDPVIHAASQ
+1577 NTADPVIHAASQ

-1602 DVLDSDPASTDDLDT
+1602 DVLDSDPASTDDLDI

-1781 VVKSGDD
+1781 VVKSGDGA
-1788 VLTLSGANSYSGG
+1788 LTLSGANSYSGG

-1908 QVVKSGDDVLTLSG
+1908 QVEKSGDDVLTLSG

-1933 GGTLVANNVEA
+1933 DGTLVASNVEALGTGDVTDDATLELNTGGDFINNIGGTGRVEKSGDDKLTLSGSNTYTGGTLISSGTLVANDVNALGTGDVTDNATLMLNTGGDFTNNIGGTGRVEKSGDDALTLSGSNTYTGGTLISGGTLVANDVNALGTGDITDNATLALNAVGDFDNAISGSGKVEKSGDDALTLSGSNTYTGGTLISSGTLVASNVEA

-1949 VTDNATLEMN
+1949 VTDNATLELN
-1959 TGGDFINNIGGTG
+1959 TGGTFDNAISGSGQVVKSGDETLTLSGSNTYTGGTLISGGTLVASNVEALGSGDVTNDAVLELNTDGDFDNAISGTG

-2006 DALGSGDVTNNA
+2006 DALG
-2018 VLELNTGGDFI
+2018 
-2029 NNIGGTGRVEKSG
+2029 
-2042 DETLTLSGS
+2042 
-2051 NTYTGGTLISGGTL
+2051 
-2065 VATNVEALGTGD
+2065 TGD
-2077 VTDNAVLELNTGGDF
+2077 VTDNAV
-2092 INNIG
+2092 
-2097 GTGRVEKS
+2097 
-2105 GDDTLTL
+2105 
-2112 SGSNSYTGGTLISSG
+2112 
-2127 TLVAT
+2127 
-2132 NVDAL
+2132 
-2137 GSGDVT
+2137 
-2143 DNATLELNTGGDFTN
+2143 
-2158 NISGSGQVVKSGDET
+2158 
-2173 LTLSGSNTYTGGTT
+2173 
-2187 INDGTLVATSVEALG
+2187 
-2202 SGDVTNDAVLA
+2202 
-2213 LNTGGD
+2213 
-2219 FANNIGGTGSVVKSG
+2219 
-2234 DETLTL
+2234 
-2240 SGTNS
+2240 
-2245 YTGGTTISGGTLV
+2245 
-2258 ATNVEALG
+2258 
-2266 TGDVTNNATLE
+2266 
-2277 LNTGGDFTNNISGNG
+2277 
-2292 QVVKSGDDTL
+2292 
-2302 TFSGSNTYTGG
+2302 
-2313 TTINDGT
+2313 
-2320 LVATSVEALGSGDVT
+2320 
-2335 NDAVLALNTG
+2335 
-2345 GDFANNIGGTGSVV
+2345 
-2359 KSGDETLT
+2359 
-2367 LSGSNTYTGSTLI
+2367 
-2380 SSGTLVANDVN
+2380 
-2391 ALGTGDVTDNATLML
+2391 
-2406 NTGGDFINNIGGTGR
+2406 
-2421 VEKSGD
+2421 
-2427 DTLTLSG
+2427 
-2434 SNSYTGGT
+2434 
-2442 LISSGTLVATNVDAL
+2442 
-2457 GSGDVTDNA
+2457 
-2466 TLELNTGGTFD
+2466 LELNTGGTFD
-2477 NAISGSGQVVKSG
+2477 NAISGSGQVEKSG
-2490 DETLT
+2490 DDVLT

-2500 SYTGGTLI
+2500 SYSGGTLI
-2508 SSGTLVANDVNAL
+2508 SDGTLVANDVNAL

-2552 SGDETLT
+2552 SGDETLTLSGANSYTGGTLISGGTLVATSVEALGSGDVTDNAVLELNTGGTFDNAISGSGQVVKSGDKTLT

-2637 LAVHLIDSNSGAI
+2637 LAVHLTDSNSGAI
-2650 VTADHANLGGTLD
+2650 VTADRANLGGTLD

-2678 YAYTLIDTDS
+2678 YAYTLIDSDS
-2688 AINSDFAQFT
+2688 AIDSDFAQFT

-2718 DDDTRYDVTASLSWY
+2718 ADDTRYDVTASLSWY

-2773 ATYWDGKSLIKRGA
+2773 ATDWDGKSLIKRGA

-2800 DTDVQEGALWLAE
+2800 DTDVQEGTLWLAE

-2830 NAAFGGHNSTVN
+2830 NAAFGGHNATVN

-2936 IEVIEVGGQSDGDFR
+2936 IEVIEVGGQSDGDFT

-2980 DVPDDGGEVTPPDDG
+2980 DVPDDGGDVTPPDDGGDVTPPDDGGDVTPPDDG
-2995 GEVTPPDDGGEVT
+2995 GEVTPPDDGG
-3008 PPDDGGEVTPPDD
+3008 D
-3021 GGEVTPPDDDGEV
+3021 VTPPDDDGEV
-3034 TPPDDGGDITPPDD
+3034 TPPDDGGDVTPPDD
-3048 GGDITPPDGGDVTPV
+3048 DGDITPPDGGDVTPV
-3063 APQYRADI
+3063 TPQYRADI

-3097 RSADGSIWMRFKA
+3097 RSADGSVWMRFKA

-3293 GKLYKESGRIQP
+3293 GKLYKDSGRIQP

>member
-51 AEETRVSIPSQTT
+51 AEETRVSIPTQTT

-170 EDIPQE
+170 QDIPQE

-249 DGSGKIED
+249 DGSNKIED

-285 FITVALYYGSHF
+285 FITVALYHGSHF

-369 GGGSGDAS
+369 GGGAGDAS

-391 SGTMSSTVYGV
+391 SGTMSSSVYGV

-415 NQAGGAISANTA
+415 NQAGGVILANTA
-427 VAINGNGNTI
+427 VAVNGNGNTI
-437 SNQGKM
+437 TNQGKM
-443 TGVSDGLVLSGN
+443 TGVSDGLLISGN

-482 TAKSGSKITA
+482 TAKSGSKITT

-505 VTTESGSTIVAKD
+505 ITTESGSAIVAKD

-541 SISYGIQYNSGTS
+541 NMSYGIQYNSGAS

-611 SITANT
+611 SISANT
-617 AVQLNGNNNTL
+617 AVQFHGNNNKL

-637 TNGVTINGS
+637 TNGVTISGS

-730 NLSGTTNS
+730 NFSGTTNS

-757 ATVDSGTTLQIGNG
+757 ATVDSGTTLQIGNS

-849 RAYLKLDAANA
+849 RAYLKLDAASA

-989 TWYADR
+989 TWYADHD
-995 YNAAIDAHGTFNLA
+995 NAAIDAHGTFNLA

-1055 TISDGTLVATNVE
+1055 TISDGTLIANNVE

-1076 DNATLELNTGGDFDN
+1076 DNATLELNTGGDF
-1091 AISGSGQVVKSGDET
+1091 
-1106 LTLSGSNTYT
+1106 
-1116 GGTIISGGTLVATN
+1116 
-1130 VEALGTGDVTDN
+1130 
-1142 ATLEL
+1142 
-1147 NTGGDFD
+1147 
-1154 NAIGGTG
+1154 
-1161 SVVKSGDK
+1161 
-1169 TLTLSGANSYT
+1169 
-1180 GGTTISGGT
+1180 
-1189 LVASNVEALGSGDVT
+1189 
-1204 DNATLE
+1204 
-1210 LNTGGDFAN
+1210 
-1219 NIGGTGSVVKSGDK
+1219 
-1233 TLTLSGTNSYTGG
+1233 
-1246 TTISGGT
+1246 
-1253 LVANNVE
+1253 
-1260 ALGTGDVTNNATL
+1260 TNN
-1273 ELNTG
+1273 
-1278 GDFDNAISGSG
+1278 ISGSG

-1318 VATNVEALGTGDITD
+1318 VAT
-1333 NATLEL
+1333 
-1339 NAGGDFTNNIGGTG
+1339 
-1353 SVEKSGDKTLT
+1353 
-1364 LSGTNTYRGGTLISG
+1364 
-1379 GTLVASNVEALGSG
+1379 
-1393 DVTDNATLEMNTG
+1393 
-1406 GDFANNIG
+1406 
-1414 GTGSVVK
+1414 
-1421 SGDKTLTLSGANS
+1421 
-1434 YTGGT
+1434 
-1439 TISGGTLVASN
+1439 
-1450 VEALGTGNVTDNA
+1450 
-1463 TLELN
+1463 
-1468 TGGDFDNAISGSGQ
+1468 
-1482 VVKSGDGALTLSGA
+1482 
-1496 NSYSGATTIS
+1496 
-1506 GGTLIAANVNA
+1506 
-1517 LGTGAIDNR
+1517 
-1526 ASLLLDASG
+1526 
-1535 QFTVTDLTTESGGN
+1535 
-1549 TEIGAGSTLQATTL
+1549 
-1563 TQKSDSTLTINLNS
+1563 
-1577 NTVDPVIHAASQ
+1577 
-1589 VSLAGTLDITGVG
+1589 
-1602 DVLDSDPASTDDLDT
+1602 
-1617 FTLIA
+1617 
-1622 SDKTIAGD
+1622 
-1630 FEKLTVAGMDAD
+1630 
-1642 LADFITVDGR
+1642 
-1652 IDDTGKQYE
+1652 
-1661 LTTALTWYADRDD
+1661 
-1674 AVTDAH
+1674 
-1680 GTFNLTNADGSFA
+1680 
-1693 VNTVLENVD
+1693 
-1702 ATLDPASATGWD
+1702 
-1714 GTSLIKQG
+1714 
-1722 AGTLILNAENTYTGG
+1722 
-1737 TTISGGTLVATNVD
+1737 
-1751 ALGSGD
+1751 
-1757 VTDDATLELNTGG
+1757 
-1770 TFDNAISGSGQ
+1770 
-1781 VVKSGDD
+1781 
-1788 VLTLSGANSYSGG
+1788 
-1801 TLISDGTLVA
+1801 
-1811 SNVDALGSGDVTNN
+1811 
-1825 ATLEMNTG
+1825 
-1833 GDFINNIGGTGRVEK
+1833 
-1848 SGDDTL
+1848 
-1854 TLSGSNTYT
+1854 
-1863 GGTLISDGTLVASN
+1863 
-1877 VEALGTG
+1877 
-1884 DVTNNATLELN
+1884 
-1895 TGGTFD
+1895 
-1901 NAISGSG
+1901 
-1908 QVVKSGDDVLTLSG
+1908 
-1922 ANSYSGGTLIS
+1922 
-1933 GGTLVANNVEA
+1933 
-1944 LGTGD
+1944 
-1949 VTDNATLEMN
+1949 
-1959 TGGDFINNIGGTG
+1959 
-1972 RVEKSGDD
+1972 
-1980 ALTLSGSNTYTGG
+1980 
-1993 TTINDGTLIATSV
+1993 SV
-2006 DALGSGDVTNNA
+2006 DALGS
-2018 VLELNTGGDFI
+2018 
-2029 NNIGGTGRVEKSG
+2029 
-2042 DETLTLSGS
+2042 
-2051 NTYTGGTLISGGTL
+2051 
-2065 VATNVEALGTGD
+2065 GD
-2077 VTDNAVLELNTGGDF
+2077 VTDNAVLELNTGGTFD
-2092 INNIG
+2092 
-2097 GTGRVEKS
+2097 
-2105 GDDTLTL
+2105 
-2112 SGSNSYTGGTLISSG
+2112 
-2127 TLVAT
+2127 
-2132 NVDAL
+2132 NV
-2137 GSGDVT
+2137 
-2143 DNATLELNTGGDFTN
+2143 
-2158 NISGSGQVVKSGDET
+2158 ISGSGQVVKSGDDA
-2173 LTLSGSNTYTGGTT
+2173 LTLSGANTYTGGTT
-2187 INDGTLVATSVEALG
+2187 INDGTLVATSV
-2202 SGDVTNDAVLA
+2202 D
-2213 LNTGGD
+2213 
-2219 FANNIGGTGSVVKSG
+2219 
-2234 DETLTL
+2234 
-2240 SGTNS
+2240 
-2245 YTGGTTISGGTLV
+2245 
-2258 ATNVEALG
+2258 
-2266 TGDVTNNATLE
+2266 
-2277 LNTGGDFTNNISGNG
+2277 
-2292 QVVKSGDDTL
+2292 
-2302 TFSGSNTYTGG
+2302 
-2313 TTINDGT
+2313 
-2320 LVATSVEALGSGDVT
+2320 
-2335 NDAVLALNTG
+2335 
-2345 GDFANNIGGTGSVV
+2345 
-2359 KSGDETLT
+2359 
-2367 LSGSNTYTGSTLI
+2367 
-2380 SSGTLVANDVN
+2380 
-2391 ALGTGDVTDNATLML
+2391 
-2406 NTGGDFINNIGGTGR
+2406 
-2421 VEKSGD
+2421 
-2427 DTLTLSG
+2427 
-2434 SNSYTGGT
+2434 
-2442 LISSGTLVATNVDAL
+2442 
-2457 GSGDVTDNA
+2457 
-2466 TLELNTGGTFD
+2466 
-2477 NAISGSGQVVKSG
+2477 
-2490 DETLT
+2490 
-2495 LSGAN
+2495 
-2500 SYTGGTLI
+2500 
-2508 SSGTLVANDVNAL
+2508 
-2521 GTGDVTDNA
+2521 
-2530 VLELNTGGDFDN
+2530 
-2542 AISGSGQVVK
+2542 
-2552 SGDETLT
+2552 
-2559 LSGANSYTGG
+2559 
-2569 TTISGGTLVA
+2569 
-2579 SNVEALGSGDIDNYA
+2579 ALGSGDIDNYA

-2612 DNAITAIGAG
+2612 DNATTAIGAG

-2637 LAVHLIDSNSGAI
+2637 LAVHLTDSNSGAI
-2650 VTADHANLGGTLD
+2650 VTADRANLGGTLD

-2718 DDDTRYDVTASLSWY
+2718 ADDTRYDVTASLSWY

-2830 NAAFGGHNSTVN
+2830 NAAFGGHNATVN
-2842 GHVNNQGSLYFVDTF
+2842 GHVNNLGNLYFVDTF

-2936 IEVIEVGGQSDGDFR
+2936 IEVIEVGGQSDGDFT

-3021 GGEVTPPDDDGEV
+3021 GGEVTPPDDGGDV
-3034 TPPDDGGDITPPDD
+3034 TPPDDD
-3048 GGDITPPDGGDVTPV
+3048 GDITPPDGGDVTPV

-3154 YINASTD
+3154 YINANTD

-3205 YQYGAYNNS
+3205 YQYGVYNNS

-3253 PQAQVT
+3253 PQAQVI

-3288 GVRVD
+3288 GMRVD

>member
-72 PFVVETGNT
+72 PFVVEAGNT
-81 VATDTATSA
+81 IATDTAASA

-111 SSLTD
+111 SSLID
-116 SQAMNLDSST
+116 SQAMNLDSLT

-132 NQGTITGSNEDG
+132 NQGTITGSSADG
-144 TIMLQ
+144 TILLQ
-149 NGGSVINDARI
+149 NGGSVINDGRI
-160 ENNATYEHDP
+160 ENSAIYVHNLDLGAP
-170 EDIPQE
+170 EIDAAI
-176 YAGVYMLNGG
+176 YMLNGG
-186 SYVSSESGV
+186 SYVSSENGV
-195 LEGVSGV
+195 LKGVSGV
-202 IVQSGEA
+202 IVQSGEV
-209 HITNGGMIN
+209 HITNGGTIN

-226 GVEFRDGTYGTIVNT
+226 GVELRGGAYGTIVNT

-249 DGSGKIED
+249 DGSGEIED
-257 AAIYVHTLN
+257 AAIYAHTF
-266 DMAVSG
+266 DDIAAG
-272 SVSVDNSGLMQSD
+272 DYVSVDNSGLLQSD
-285 FITVALYYGSHF
+285 FIAVALYHGAHF
-297 EVVNRVGGVITAGN
+297 EVINRAGGVITAGN
-311 SSLVGIKSTAMEL
+311 SSLVGIQSAAMEL
-324 KVGVDNLVTN
+324 KAGANNLVTN

-369 GGGSGDAS
+369 GGGAGDAS

-437 SNQGKM
+437 TNQGKM
-443 TGVSDGLVLSGN
+443 TGVSDGLLISGN

-482 TAKSGSKITA
+482 TAKSGSKITT

-505 VTTESGSTIVAKD
+505 ITTESGSAIVAKD

-541 SISYGIQYNSGTS
+541 SISYGIHYYSGTS

-617 AVQLNGNNNTL
+617 AVQFHGNNNTL

-637 TNGVTINGS
+637 TNGVTISGS
-646 GNTLTSQGKITG
+646 GNTLTNQGKITG

-757 ATVDSGTTLQIGNG
+757 ATVDSGTTLQIGNS
-771 GTLGA
+771 GTLGT

-807 IKQGGGELTLSNNNS
+807 VKQGGGELTLSNNNS

-849 RAYLKLDAANA
+849 RAYLKLDAASA

-1055 TISDGTLVATNVE
+1055 TISEGTLVANNVE

-1091 AISGSGQVVKSGDET
+1091 AISGSGQVVKSGDKT
-1106 LTLSGSNTYT
+1106 LTLSGANSYT
-1116 GGTIISGGTLVATN
+1116 GGTTISGGTLVATN
-1130 VEALGTGDVTDN
+1130 VEALGSGDVTDN

-1147 NTGGDFD
+1147 NTGGTFD
-1154 NAIGGTG
+1154 NVISG
-1161 SVVKSGDK
+1161 SGQVVKSGDEM
-1169 TLTLSGANSYT
+1169 LTLSGANSYT

-1210 LNTGGDFAN
+1210 LNTGGDFDNA
-1219 NIGGTGSVVKSGDK
+1219 ISGSGQVVKSGDDA
-1233 TLTLSGTNSYTGG
+1233 LTLSGNNSYTGG
-1246 TTISGGT
+1246 TLISDGT
-1253 LVANNVE
+1253 LVASNVE
-1260 ALGTGDVTNNATL
+1260 ALGSGDVTNDAVL

-1289 QVVKSG
+1289 Q
-1295 DETLTL
+1295 
-1301 SGANSY
+1301 
-1307 TGGTTISGGTL
+1307 
-1318 VATNVEALGTGDITD
+1318 
-1333 NATLEL
+1333 
-1339 NAGGDFTNNIGGTG
+1339 
-1353 SVEKSGDKTLT
+1353 
-1364 LSGTNTYRGGTLISG
+1364 
-1379 GTLVASNVEALGSG
+1379 
-1393 DVTDNATLEMNTG
+1393 
-1406 GDFANNIG
+1406 
-1414 GTGSVVK
+1414 VVK

-1450 VEALGTGNVTDNA
+1450 VEALGSGDITDNA

-1482 VVKSGDGALTLSGA
+1482 VVKSGDETLTLSGT
-1496 NSYSGATTIS
+1496 NTYTGGTTIS
-1506 GGTLIAANVNA
+1506 GGTLIATHVNA

-1535 QFTVTDLTTESGGN
+1535 QFAVTDLTTESGGN

-1577 NTVDPVIHAASQ
+1577 NTADPVIHAASQ

-1702 ATLDPASATGWD
+1702 ATLDPDSATGWD

-1722 AGTLILNAENTYTGG
+1722 AGTLILNAENTYTVG

-1781 VVKSGDD
+1781 VVKSGDKM
-1788 VLTLSGANSYSGG
+1788 LTLSGTNSYSGG
-1801 TLISDGTLVA
+1801 TLISGGTLVA
-1811 SNVDALGSGDVTNN
+1811 TNVDALGSGDVT
-1825 ATLEMNTG
+1825 
-1833 GDFINNIGGTGRVEK
+1833 
-1848 SGDDTL
+1848 DD
-1854 TLSGSNTYT
+1854 
-1863 GGTLISDGTLVASN
+1863 
-1877 VEALGTG
+1877 
-1884 DVTNNATLELN
+1884 ATLELN

-1908 QVVKSGDDVLTLSG
+1908 QVVKSGDD
-1922 ANSYSGGTLIS
+1922 
-1933 GGTLVANNVEA
+1933 
-1944 LGTGD
+1944 
-1949 VTDNATLEMN
+1949 
-1959 TGGDFINNIGGTG
+1959 
-1972 RVEKSGDD
+1972 
-1980 ALTLSGSNTYTGG
+1980 
-1993 TTINDGTLIATSV
+1993 
-2006 DALGSGDVTNNA
+2006 
-2018 VLELNTGGDFI
+2018 
-2029 NNIGGTGRVEKSG
+2029 
-2042 DETLTLSGS
+2042 TLTLSGS
-2051 NTYTGGTLISGGTL
+2051 NTYTGGTIISGGTL
-2065 VATNVEALGTGD
+2065 VA
-2077 VTDNAVLELNTGGDF
+2077 
-2092 INNIG
+2092 
-2097 GTGRVEKS
+2097 S
-2105 GDDTLTL
+2105 
-2112 SGSNSYTGGTLISSG
+2112 
-2127 TLVAT
+2127 
-2132 NVDAL
+2132 
-2137 GSGDVT
+2137 
-2143 DNATLELNTGGDFTN
+2143 
-2158 NISGSGQVVKSGDET
+2158 
-2173 LTLSGSNTYTGGTT
+2173 
-2187 INDGTLVATSVEALG
+2187 
-2202 SGDVTNDAVLA
+2202 
-2213 LNTGGD
+2213 
-2219 FANNIGGTGSVVKSG
+2219 
-2234 DETLTL
+2234 
-2240 SGTNS
+2240 
-2245 YTGGTTISGGTLV
+2245 
-2258 ATNVEALG
+2258 NVEALG
-2266 TGDVTNNATLE
+2266 TGDVTN
-2277 LNTGGDFTNNISGNG
+2277 D
-2292 QVVKSGDDTL
+2292 
-2302 TFSGSNTYTGG
+2302 
-2313 TTINDGT
+2313 
-2320 LVATSVEALGSGDVT
+2320 
-2335 NDAVLALNTG
+2335 
-2345 GDFANNIGGTGSVV
+2345 
-2359 KSGDETLT
+2359 
-2367 LSGSNTYTGSTLI
+2367 
-2380 SSGTLVANDVN
+2380 
-2391 ALGTGDVTDNATLML
+2391 
-2406 NTGGDFINNIGGTGR
+2406 
-2421 VEKSGD
+2421 
-2427 DTLTLSG
+2427 
-2434 SNSYTGGT
+2434 
-2442 LISSGTLVATNVDAL
+2442 
-2457 GSGDVTDNA
+2457 
-2466 TLELNTGGTFD
+2466 
-2477 NAISGSGQVVKSG
+2477 
-2490 DETLT
+2490 
-2495 LSGAN
+2495 
-2500 SYTGGTLI
+2500 
-2508 SSGTLVANDVNAL
+2508 
-2521 GTGDVTDNA
+2521 A

-2542 AISGSGQVVK
+2542 AISGSG
-2552 SGDETLT
+2552 
-2559 LSGANSYTGG
+2559 
-2569 TTISGGTLVA
+2569 
-2579 SNVEALGSGDIDNYA
+2579 
-2594 SLQLNASGQF
+2594 
-2604 VTANLTTH
+2604 
-2612 DNAITAIGAG
+2612 
-2622 SALRANTLTQEANST
+2622 
-2637 LAVHLIDSNSGAI
+2637 
-2650 VTADHANLGGTLD
+2650 
-2663 ITGIG
+2663 
-2668 NVAKSWTRDA
+2668 
-2678 YAYTLIDTDS
+2678 
-2688 AINSDFAQFT
+2688 
-2698 VAGMD
+2698 
-2703 AKQVDFLTVDGRVNA
+2703 
-2718 DDDTRYDVTASLSWY
+2718 
-2733 ADSDNAAT
+2733 
-2741 DAHGTFTLSEQGHSF
+2741 
-2756 TLNTALTDVDA
+2756 
-2767 TLNPDS
+2767 
-2773 ATYWDGKSLIKRGA
+2773 
-2787 GTLILG
+2787 
-2793 AQNTYSG
+2793 
-2800 DTDVQEGALWLAE
+2800 
-2813 TATIGSAGS
+2813 
-2822 AQAVNIAA
+2822 
-2830 NAAFGGHNSTVN
+2830 
-2842 GHVNNQGSLYFVDTF
+2842 
-2857 TVNGDVVNSSAM
+2857 
-2869 ISGSDQPNNTL
+2869 
-2880 TIAGNYTGNDGHLY
+2880 
-2894 LNTQLGDDSSPTD
+2894 
-2907 KLIVTGDTAGS
+2907 
-2918 TTLHITNVNGL
+2918 
-2929 GAQTVNG
+2929 
-2936 IEVIEVGGQSDGDFR
+2936 
-2951 LYKGHVDINAW
+2951 
-2962 TYTLKQDGGDW
+2962 
-2973 YLRSESD
+2973 
-2980 DVPDDGGEVTPPDDG
+2980 
-2995 GEVTPPDDGGEVT
+2995 
-3008 PPDDGGEVTPPDD
+3008 
-3021 GGEVTPPDDDGEV
+3021 
-3034 TPPDDGGDITPPDD
+3034 
-3048 GGDITPPDGGDVTPV
+3048 
-3063 APQYRADI
+3063 
-3071 GVYLG
+3071 
-3076 NQWMARN
+3076 
-3083 LQMQTLYD
+3083 
-3091 REGSQY
+3091 
-3097 RSADGSIWMRFKA
+3097 
-3110 GKAESQAVNGNVDID
+3110 
-3125 SDYSQ
+3125 
-3130 FQLGGDILTWSD
+3130 
-3142 GAQSVTVGLMGS
+3142 
-3154 YINASTD
+3154 
-3161 STGNRGADGSQFS
+3161 
-3174 ANGSVDGYNLGLYAT
+3174 
-3189 WFADAQ
+3189 
-3195 SHRGAYIDSW
+3195 
-3205 YQYGAYNNS
+3205 
-3214 VDNDGL
+3214 
-3220 SASRYDSAAHAV
+3220 
-3232 SLETGYRY
+3232 
-3240 DIALS
+3240 
-3245 NRNTVSLT
+3245 
-3253 PQAQVT
+3253 
-3259 WQRYSADTVIDDG
+3259 
-3272 GTRISG
+3272 
-3278 QNDDSWTTRL
+3278 
-3288 GVRVD
+3288 
-3293 GKLYKESGRIQP
+3293 
-3305 FMEVN
+3305 
-3310 WLHASDNA
+3310 
-3318 SATFGDTKVSQ
+3318 
-3329 DLPNDRVEVKVGIQ
+3329 
-3343 ANVSERLSVYAQ
+3343 
-3355 AAGQKGKNDYGDASF
+3355 
-3370 SLNMRYNW
+3370 

>member
-81 VATDTATSA
+81 VATDIATSA

-116 SQAMNLDSST
+116 SQAMNLDSLT

-144 TIMLQ
+144 TILLQ
-149 NGGSVINDARI
+149 NGGSVINDGRI
-160 ENNATYEHDP
+160 ENSATYEHDP
-170 EDIPQE
+170 QDIPQE

-285 FITVALYYGSHF
+285 FITVALYHGSHF

-369 GGGSGDAS
+369 GGGAGDAS

-415 NQAGGAISANTA
+415 NQAGSAISANTA

-437 SNQGKM
+437 TNQGKM
-443 TGVSDGLVLSGN
+443 TGVSDGLLISGN

-500 GGNNQ
+500 SGNNQ
-505 VTTESGSTIVAKD
+505 VTTESGSAIVAKD

-541 SISYGIQYNSGTS
+541 SNSYGIQYNSGAS

-565 TGKGAGDAS
+565 TGKGVGDAS

-611 SITANT
+611 SISANT
-617 AVQLNGNNNTL
+617 AVQFHGNNNKL
-628 ANAGAILGD
+628 ANAGAISGD
-637 TNGVTINGS
+637 TNGVTISGS
-646 GNTLTSQGKITG
+646 GNTLTNQGKITG

-807 IKQGGGELTLSNNNS
+807 VKQGGGELTLSNNNS

-849 RAYLKLDAANA
+849 RAYLKLDAASA

-1055 TISDGTLVATNVE
+1055 LISDGTLVASNVE
-1068 ALGTGNVT
+1068 ALGTGDIT
-1076 DNATLELNTGGDFDN
+1076 DNAVLELNTGGDFDN

-1295 DETLTL
+1295 D
-1301 SGANSY
+1301 
-1307 TGGTTISGGTL
+1307 
-1318 VATNVEALGTGDITD
+1318 
-1333 NATLEL
+1333 
-1339 NAGGDFTNNIGGTG
+1339 
-1353 SVEKSGDKTLT
+1353 KT
-1364 LSGTNTYRGGTLISG
+1364 
-1379 GTLVASNVEALGSG
+1379 
-1393 DVTDNATLEMNTG
+1393 
-1406 GDFANNIG
+1406 
-1414 GTGSVVK
+1414 
-1421 SGDKTLTLSGANS
+1421 
-1434 YTGGT
+1434 
-1439 TISGGTLVASN
+1439 
-1450 VEALGTGNVTDNA
+1450 
-1463 TLELN
+1463 
-1468 TGGDFDNAISGSGQ
+1468 
-1482 VVKSGDGALTLSGA
+1482 LTLSGA

-1506 GGTLIAANVNA
+1506 GGTLIATHVNA

-1563 TQKSDSTLTINLNS
+1563 TQKSDSTLTINLNG

-1770 TFDNAISGSGQ
+1770 TFDNAIGGSGN
-1781 VVKSGDD
+1781 VVKSGADT
-1788 VLTLSGANSYSGG
+1788 LTLSGSNSYTGG
-1801 TLISDGTLVA
+1801 TTISGGTLVA
-1811 SNVDALGSGDVTNN
+1811 SNVEALGTGDVTNN
-1825 ATLEMNTG
+1825 ATLELNTG

-1863 GGTLISDGTLVASN
+1863 GGTLINGGTLVASN

-1884 DVTNNATLELN
+1884 DVTDNATLALN

-1908 QVVKSGDDVLTLSG
+1908 Q
-1922 ANSYSGGTLIS
+1922 
-1933 GGTLVANNVEA
+1933 
-1944 LGTGD
+1944 
-1949 VTDNATLEMN
+1949 
-1959 TGGDFINNIGGTG
+1959 
-1972 RVEKSGDD
+1972 
-1980 ALTLSGSNTYTGG
+1980 
-1993 TTINDGTLIATSV
+1993 
-2006 DALGSGDVTNNA
+2006 
-2018 VLELNTGGDFI
+2018 
-2029 NNIGGTGRVEKSG
+2029 
-2042 DETLTLSGS
+2042 
-2051 NTYTGGTLISGGTL
+2051 
-2065 VATNVEALGTGD
+2065 
-2077 VTDNAVLELNTGGDF
+2077 
-2092 INNIG
+2092 
-2097 GTGRVEKS
+2097 
-2105 GDDTLTL
+2105 
-2112 SGSNSYTGGTLISSG
+2112 
-2127 TLVAT
+2127 
-2132 NVDAL
+2132 
-2137 GSGDVT
+2137 
-2143 DNATLELNTGGDFTN
+2143 
-2158 NISGSGQVVKSGDET
+2158 
-2173 LTLSGSNTYTGGTT
+2173 
-2187 INDGTLVATSVEALG
+2187 
-2202 SGDVTNDAVLA
+2202 
-2213 LNTGGD
+2213 
-2219 FANNIGGTGSVVKSG
+2219 VVKSG

-2266 TGDVTNNATLE
+2266 
-2277 LNTGGDFTNNISGNG
+2277 
-2292 QVVKSGDDTL
+2292 
-2302 TFSGSNTYTGG
+2302 
-2313 TTINDGT
+2313 
-2320 LVATSVEALGSGDVT
+2320 
-2335 NDAVLALNTG
+2335 
-2345 GDFANNIGGTGSVV
+2345 
-2359 KSGDETLT
+2359 
-2367 LSGSNTYTGSTLI
+2367 
-2380 SSGTLVANDVN
+2380 
-2391 ALGTGDVTDNATLML
+2391 
-2406 NTGGDFINNIGGTGR
+2406 
-2421 VEKSGD
+2421 
-2427 DTLTLSG
+2427 
-2434 SNSYTGGT
+2434 
-2442 LISSGTLVATNVDAL
+2442 
-2457 GSGDVTDNA
+2457 SGDVTDNA
-2466 TLELNTGGTFD
+2466 VLELNTGGTFD

-2495 LSGAN
+2495 LSGSNTYTGGTLISGGTLVATNVDALGTGDVTDNATLELNTGGTFDNVISGSGQVVKSGDDTLTLSGAN

-2508 SSGTLVANDVNAL
+2508 SGGTLVATSVEAL
-2521 GTGDVTDNA
+2521 GSGDVTDNA
-2530 VLELNTGGDFDN
+2530 VLELNTGGTFDN

-2552 SGDETLT
+2552 SGDKTLT

-2637 LAVHLIDSNSGAI
+2637 LAVHLTDSNSGAI
-2650 VTADHANLGGTLD
+2650 VTADRANLGGTLD

-2678 YAYTLIDTDS
+2678 YAYTLIDSDS
-2688 AINSDFAQFT
+2688 AIDSDFAQFT

-2830 NAAFGGHNSTVN
+2830 NAAFGGHNATVN
-2842 GHVNNQGSLYFVDTF
+2842 GHVNNLGNLYFVDTF

-3288 GVRVD
+3288 GMRVD

>member
-116 SQAMNLDSST
+116 SQAMNLDSLT

-144 TIMLQ
+144 TILLQ
-149 NGGSVINDARI
+149 NGGSVINDGRI
-160 ENNATYEHDP
+160 ENSAIYVHNLDYGAP
-170 EDIPQE
+170 EIDAAI
-176 YAGVYMLNGG
+176 YMLNGG
-186 SYVSSESGV
+186 SYVSSENGV
-195 LEGVSGV
+195 LKGVSGV
-202 IVQSGEA
+202 IVQSGEV
-209 HITNGGMIN
+209 HITNGGTIN

-226 GVEFRDGTYGTIVNT
+226 GVELRGGAYGTIVNT

-249 DGSGKIED
+249 DGSNKIED
-257 AAIYVHTLN
+257 AAIYAHTF
-266 DMAVSG
+266 DDIAAG
-272 SVSVDNSGLMQSD
+272 DSVSVDNSGLLQSD
-285 FITVALYYGSHF
+285 FIAVALYHGAHF
-297 EVVNRVGGVITAGN
+297 EVFNRAGGVITAGN
-311 SSLVGIKSTAMEL
+311 SSLVGIQSAAMEL
-324 KVGVDNLVTN
+324 KAGADNLVTN

-369 GGGSGDAS
+369 GGGAGDAS

-391 SGTMSSTVYGV
+391 SGTMSSSVYGV

-437 SNQGKM
+437 TNQGKM
-443 TGVSDGLVLSGN
+443 TGVSDGLLISGN

-482 TAKSGSKITA
+482 TAKSGSKITT

-505 VTTESGSTIVAKD
+505 VTTESGSAIVAKD

-541 SISYGIQYNSGTS
+541 SISYGIQYNSGAS

-637 TNGVTINGS
+637 TDGVTISGS

-658 GTNAILINSGSKNN
+658 GTNAVLINSGSKNN
-672 TLTLNTG
+672 TITLNTG

-757 ATVDSGTTLQIGNG
+757 ATVDSGTTLQIGNS

-807 IKQGGGELTLSNNNS
+807 VKQGGGELTLSNNNS
-822 YSGGTTIAEGTLTA
+822 YSGGTTIAEGALTA

-849 RAYLKLDAANA
+849 RAYLKLDAASA

-889 LTQQDGSTLTADL
+889 LTQQDGSTLTTDL

-995 YNAAIDAHGTFNLA
+995 DNAAIDAHGTFNLA

-1055 TISDGTLVATNVE
+1055 TISDGTLVANNVE

-1076 DNATLELNTGGDFDN
+1076 DNAR
-1091 AISGSGQVVKSGDET
+1091 
-1106 LTLSGSNTYT
+1106 
-1116 GGTIISGGTLVATN
+1116 
-1130 VEALGTGDVTDN
+1130 
-1142 ATLEL
+1142 
-1147 NTGGDFD
+1147 
-1154 NAIGGTG
+1154 
-1161 SVVKSGDK
+1161 
-1169 TLTLSGANSYT
+1169 
-1180 GGTTISGGT
+1180 
-1189 LVASNVEALGSGDVT
+1189 
-1204 DNATLE
+1204 
-1210 LNTGGDFAN
+1210 
-1219 NIGGTGSVVKSGDK
+1219 
-1233 TLTLSGTNSYTGG
+1233 
-1246 TTISGGT
+1246 
-1253 LVANNVE
+1253 
-1260 ALGTGDVTNNATL
+1260 L

-1318 VATNVEALGTGDITD
+1318 VASNVEALGT
-1333 NATLEL
+1333 
-1339 NAGGDFTNNIGGTG
+1339 
-1353 SVEKSGDKTLT
+1353 
-1364 LSGTNTYRGGTLISG
+1364 
-1379 GTLVASNVEALGSG
+1379 G
-1393 DVTDNATLEMNTG
+1393 DVTDNATLELNTG
-1406 GDFANNIG
+1406 GTFDNVIS
-1414 GTGSVVK
+1414 GSGQVVK
-1421 SGDKTLTLSGANS
+1421 SGDETLTLSGANS

-1450 VEALGTGNVTDNA
+1450 VEALGTGDITDNATLELNAGGDFANNIGGTGSVVKSGDKTLTLSGTNTYTGGTTISGGTLVASNVNALGSGNVTDNATLELSTGGDFANNIGGTGSVVKSGDETLTLSGANSYTGGTTISGGTLVASNVEALGTGDVTDNA

-1482 VVKSGDGALTLSGA
+1482 VVKSGDKTLTLSGA

-1506 GGTLIAANVNA
+1506 GGTLIATHVNA

-1577 NTVDPVIHAASQ
+1577 NTADPVIHAASQ

-1811 SNVDALGSGDVTNN
+1811 SNVEALGTGDVTDDATLELNTGGTFDNAIGGSGNVVKSGADTLTLSGSNSYTGGTTISGGTLVASNVEALGTGDVTNN
-1825 ATLEMNTG
+1825 ATLELNTG

-1863 GGTLISDGTLVASN
+1863 GGTLINGGTLVASN

-1884 DVTNNATLELN
+1884 DVTDNATLALN

-1908 QVVKSGDDVLTLSG
+1908 Q
-1922 ANSYSGGTLIS
+1922 
-1933 GGTLVANNVEA
+1933 
-1944 LGTGD
+1944 
-1949 VTDNATLEMN
+1949 
-1959 TGGDFINNIGGTG
+1959 
-1972 RVEKSGDD
+1972 
-1980 ALTLSGSNTYTGG
+1980 
-1993 TTINDGTLIATSV
+1993 
-2006 DALGSGDVTNNA
+2006 
-2018 VLELNTGGDFI
+2018 
-2029 NNIGGTGRVEKSG
+2029 
-2042 DETLTLSGS
+2042 
-2051 NTYTGGTLISGGTL
+2051 
-2065 VATNVEALGTGD
+2065 
-2077 VTDNAVLELNTGGDF
+2077 
-2092 INNIG
+2092 
-2097 GTGRVEKS
+2097 
-2105 GDDTLTL
+2105 
-2112 SGSNSYTGGTLISSG
+2112 
-2127 TLVAT
+2127 
-2132 NVDAL
+2132 
-2137 GSGDVT
+2137 
-2143 DNATLELNTGGDFTN
+2143 
-2158 NISGSGQVVKSGDET
+2158 
-2173 LTLSGSNTYTGGTT
+2173 
-2187 INDGTLVATSVEALG
+2187 
-2202 SGDVTNDAVLA
+2202 
-2213 LNTGGD
+2213 
-2219 FANNIGGTGSVVKSG
+2219 VVKSG

-2266 TGDVTNNATLE
+2266 
-2277 LNTGGDFTNNISGNG
+2277 
-2292 QVVKSGDDTL
+2292 
-2302 TFSGSNTYTGG
+2302 
-2313 TTINDGT
+2313 
-2320 LVATSVEALGSGDVT
+2320 
-2335 NDAVLALNTG
+2335 
-2345 GDFANNIGGTGSVV
+2345 
-2359 KSGDETLT
+2359 
-2367 LSGSNTYTGSTLI
+2367 
-2380 SSGTLVANDVN
+2380 
-2391 ALGTGDVTDNATLML
+2391 
-2406 NTGGDFINNIGGTGR
+2406 
-2421 VEKSGD
+2421 
-2427 DTLTLSG
+2427 
-2434 SNSYTGGT
+2434 
-2442 LISSGTLVATNVDAL
+2442 
-2457 GSGDVTDNA
+2457 SGDVTDDA

-2490 DETLT
+2490 DKMLT

-2500 SYTGGTLI
+2500 SYSGGTLISDGTLVASNVEALGTGDVTNNATLELNTGGDFTNNISGSGQVEKSGDDALTLSGANSYSGGTLISDGTLVASNVEALGTGDVTDDATLELNTGGDFDNAISGSGQVVKSGDETLTLSGSNTYTGGTLI

-2530 VLELNTGGDFDN
+2530 VLELNTGGDFINSIGGTGRVEKSGDETLTLSGSNTYTGGTTINDGTLVATSVDALGSGDVTDNATLELNTGGDFTNNIGGTGRVEKSGDGTLTLSGSNTYTGGTTINDGTLVATSVDALGTGDVTDDATLELNTGGDFDN

-2612 DNAITAIGAG
+2612 DNATTAIGAG

-2637 LAVHLIDSNSGAI
+2637 LAVHLTDSNSGAI

-2688 AINSDFAQFT
+2688 TINSDFAQFT

-2718 DDDTRYDVTASLSWY
+2718 ADDTRYDVTASLSWY

-2800 DTDVQEGALWLAE
+2800 DTDVQEGTLWLAE

-2830 NAAFGGHNSTVN
+2830 NAAFGGHNATVN
-2842 GHVNNQGSLYFVDTF
+2842 GHVNNLGNLYFVDTF

-2936 IEVIEVGGQSDGDFR
+2936 IEVIEVGGQSDGDFT

-2980 DVPDDGGEVTPPDDG
+2980 DVPDDGGDVTPPDDG
-2995 GEVTPPDDGGEVT
+2995 GDVTPPDDGGDVT
-3008 PPDDGGEVTPPDD
+3008 PPDDGGDITPPD
-3021 GGEVTPPDDDGEV
+3021 GGGDV

-3355 AAGQKGKNDYGDASF
+3355 AVGQKGKNDYGDASF

>member
-81 VATDTATSA
+81 VATDIATSA

-116 SQAMNLDSST
+116 SQAMNLDSLT

-144 TIMLQ
+144 TILLQ
-149 NGGSVINDARI
+149 NGGSVINDGRI
-160 ENNATYEHDP
+160 ENSATYEHDP
-170 EDIPQE
+170 QDIPQE

-285 FITVALYYGSHF
+285 FITVALYHGSHF

-369 GGGSGDAS
+369 GGGAGDAS

-415 NQAGGAISANTA
+415 NQAGSAISANTA

-437 SNQGKM
+437 TNQGKM
-443 TGVSDGLVLSGN
+443 TGVSDGLLISGN

-500 GGNNQ
+500 SGNNQ
-505 VTTESGSTIVAKD
+505 VTTESGSAIVAKD

-541 SISYGIQYNSGTS
+541 SNSYGIQYNSGAS

-565 TGKGAGDAS
+565 TGKGVGDAS

-611 SITANT
+611 SISANT
-617 AVQLNGNNNTL
+617 AVQFHGNNNKL
-628 ANAGAILGD
+628 ANAGAISGD
-637 TNGVTINGS
+637 TNGVTISGS
-646 GNTLTSQGKITG
+646 GNTLTNQGKITG

-807 IKQGGGELTLSNNNS
+807 VKQGGGELTLSNNNS

-849 RAYLKLDAANA
+849 RAYLKLDAASA

-1055 TISDGTLVATNVE
+1055 LISDGTLVASNVE
-1068 ALGTGNVT
+1068 ALGTGDIT
-1076 DNATLELNTGGDFDN
+1076 DNAVLELNTGGDFDN

-1295 DETLTL
+1295 D
-1301 SGANSY
+1301 
-1307 TGGTTISGGTL
+1307 
-1318 VATNVEALGTGDITD
+1318 
-1333 NATLEL
+1333 
-1339 NAGGDFTNNIGGTG
+1339 
-1353 SVEKSGDKTLT
+1353 KT
-1364 LSGTNTYRGGTLISG
+1364 
-1379 GTLVASNVEALGSG
+1379 
-1393 DVTDNATLEMNTG
+1393 
-1406 GDFANNIG
+1406 
-1414 GTGSVVK
+1414 
-1421 SGDKTLTLSGANS
+1421 
-1434 YTGGT
+1434 
-1439 TISGGTLVASN
+1439 
-1450 VEALGTGNVTDNA
+1450 
-1463 TLELN
+1463 
-1468 TGGDFDNAISGSGQ
+1468 
-1482 VVKSGDGALTLSGA
+1482 LTLSGA

-1506 GGTLIAANVNA
+1506 GGTLIATHVNA

-1563 TQKSDSTLTINLNS
+1563 TQKSDSTLTINLNG

-1770 TFDNAISGSGQ
+1770 TFDNAIGGSGN
-1781 VVKSGDD
+1781 VVKSGADT
-1788 VLTLSGANSYSGG
+1788 LTLSGSNSYTGG
-1801 TLISDGTLVA
+1801 TTISGGTLVA
-1811 SNVDALGSGDVTNN
+1811 SNVEALGTGDVTNN
-1825 ATLEMNTG
+1825 ATLELNTG

-1863 GGTLISDGTLVASN
+1863 GGTLINGGTLVASN

-1884 DVTNNATLELN
+1884 DVTDNATLALN

-1908 QVVKSGDDVLTLSG
+1908 Q
-1922 ANSYSGGTLIS
+1922 
-1933 GGTLVANNVEA
+1933 
-1944 LGTGD
+1944 
-1949 VTDNATLEMN
+1949 
-1959 TGGDFINNIGGTG
+1959 
-1972 RVEKSGDD
+1972 
-1980 ALTLSGSNTYTGG
+1980 
-1993 TTINDGTLIATSV
+1993 
-2006 DALGSGDVTNNA
+2006 
-2018 VLELNTGGDFI
+2018 
-2029 NNIGGTGRVEKSG
+2029 
-2042 DETLTLSGS
+2042 
-2051 NTYTGGTLISGGTL
+2051 
-2065 VATNVEALGTGD
+2065 
-2077 VTDNAVLELNTGGDF
+2077 
-2092 INNIG
+2092 
-2097 GTGRVEKS
+2097 
-2105 GDDTLTL
+2105 
-2112 SGSNSYTGGTLISSG
+2112 
-2127 TLVAT
+2127 
-2132 NVDAL
+2132 
-2137 GSGDVT
+2137 
-2143 DNATLELNTGGDFTN
+2143 
-2158 NISGSGQVVKSGDET
+2158 
-2173 LTLSGSNTYTGGTT
+2173 
-2187 INDGTLVATSVEALG
+2187 
-2202 SGDVTNDAVLA
+2202 
-2213 LNTGGD
+2213 
-2219 FANNIGGTGSVVKSG
+2219 VVKSG

-2266 TGDVTNNATLE
+2266 SGDVTDDATLELNTGGTFDNAISGSGQVVKSGDKMLTLSGANSYSGGTLISDGTLVASNVEALGTGDVTNNATLA
-2277 LNTGGDFTNNISGNG
+2277 LNTGGDFTNNISGSG

-2302 TFSGSNTYTGG
+2302 TLSGANSYTGG
-2313 TTINDGT
+2313 TTI
-2320 LVATSVEALGSGDVT
+2320 SG
-2335 NDAVLALNTG
+2335 
-2345 GDFANNIGGTGSVV
+2345 
-2359 KSGDETLT
+2359 
-2367 LSGSNTYTGSTLI
+2367 
-2380 SSGTLVANDVN
+2380 
-2391 ALGTGDVTDNATLML
+2391 
-2406 NTGGDFINNIGGTGR
+2406 
-2421 VEKSGD
+2421 
-2427 DTLTLSG
+2427 
-2434 SNSYTGGT
+2434 
-2442 LISSGTLVATNVDAL
+2442 GTLVATNVDAL
-2457 GSGDVTDNA
+2457 GTGDVTNSS

-2495 LSGAN
+2495 LSGSNTYTGGTLISGGTLVATNGDALGTGDVTDNATLELNTGGTFDNVISGSGQVVKSGDDTLTLSGAN

-2508 SSGTLVANDVNAL
+2508 SGGTLVATSVEAL
-2521 GTGDVTDNA
+2521 GSGDVTDNA
-2530 VLELNTGGDFDN
+2530 VLELNTGGTFDN

-2552 SGDETLT
+2552 SGDKTLT

-2637 LAVHLIDSNSGAI
+2637 LAVHLTDSNSGAI
-2650 VTADHANLGGTLD
+2650 VTADRANLGGTLD

-2678 YAYTLIDTDS
+2678 YAYTLIDSDS
-2688 AINSDFAQFT
+2688 AIDSDFAQFT

-2718 DDDTRYDVTASLSWY
+2718 ADDTRYDVTASLSWY

-2830 NAAFGGHNSTVN
+2830 NAAFGGHNATVN
-2842 GHVNNQGSLYFVDTF
+2842 GHVNNLGNLYFVDTF

-3288 GVRVD
+3288 GMRVD

>member
-51 AEETRVSIPSQTT
+51 AEETRVSIPTQTT

-116 SQAMNLDSST
+116 SQAMNLDSLT

-144 TIMLQ
+144 TILLQ

-160 ENNATYEHDP
+160 ENSATYEHDP

-297 EVVNRVGGVITAGN
+297 EVVNRAGGVITAGN

-415 NQAGGAISANTA
+415 NQAGSAISANTA

-437 SNQGKM
+437 TNQGKM
-443 TGVSDGLVLSGN
+443 TGVSDGLLISGN

-482 TAKSGSKITA
+482 TAKSGSKITT

-505 VTTESGSTIVAKD
+505 ITTESGSAIVAKD

-541 SISYGIQYNSGTS
+541 NMSYGIQYNSGAS

-611 SITANT
+611 SISANT
-617 AVQLNGNNNTL
+617 AVQFHGNNNKL

-637 TNGVTINGS
+637 TNGVTISGS

-730 NLSGTTNS
+730 NFSGTTNS

-757 ATVDSGTTLQIGNG
+757 ATVDSGTTLQIGNS

-849 RAYLKLDAANA
+849 RAYLKLDAASA

-957 TINGNAMNPDA
+957 TINGSAMNPDA

-995 YNAAIDAHGTFNLA
+995 DNAAIDAHGTFNLA

-1050 YTGGT
+1050 YTGST
-1055 TISDGTLVATNVE
+1055 TISEGTLIATNVE

-1076 DNATLELNTGGDFDN
+1076 DNATLEM
-1091 AISGSGQVVKSGDET
+1091 
-1106 LTLSGSNTYT
+1106 
-1116 GGTIISGGTLVATN
+1116 
-1130 VEALGTGDVTDN
+1130 
-1142 ATLEL
+1142 
-1147 NTGGDFD
+1147 
-1154 NAIGGTG
+1154 
-1161 SVVKSGDK
+1161 
-1169 TLTLSGANSYT
+1169 
-1180 GGTTISGGT
+1180 
-1189 LVASNVEALGSGDVT
+1189 
-1204 DNATLE
+1204 
-1210 LNTGGDFAN
+1210 
-1219 NIGGTGSVVKSGDK
+1219 
-1233 TLTLSGTNSYTGG
+1233 
-1246 TTISGGT
+1246 
-1253 LVANNVE
+1253 
-1260 ALGTGDVTNNATL
+1260 
-1273 ELNTG
+1273 NTG

-1318 VATNVEALGTGDITD
+1318 VATNVEALG
-1333 NATLEL
+1333 
-1339 NAGGDFTNNIGGTG
+1339 
-1353 SVEKSGDKTLT
+1353 SGD
-1364 LSGTNTYRGGTLISG
+1364 
-1379 GTLVASNVEALGSG
+1379 
-1393 DVTDNATLEMNTG
+1393 
-1406 GDFANNIG
+1406 
-1414 GTGSVVK
+1414 
-1421 SGDKTLTLSGANS
+1421 
-1434 YTGGT
+1434 
-1439 TISGGTLVASN
+1439 
-1450 VEALGTGNVTDNA
+1450 VTDNA

-1482 VVKSGDGALTLSGA
+1482 VVKSGDKTLTLSGA
-1496 NSYSGATTIS
+1496 NSYTGGTTIS
-1506 GGTLIAANVNA
+1506 GGTLIATHVNA

-1577 NTVDPVIHAASQ
+1577 NTTAPVIHAASQ

-1737 TTISGGTLVATNVD
+1737 TLISGGTLVASNVEALGTGDVTNDAVLELNTGGTFDNAISGSGQVVKSGDDALTLSGSNTYTGGTIISGGTLVATNVD

-1757 VTDDATLELNTGG
+1757 VTDNATLELNTGG

-1811 SNVDALGSGDVTNN
+1811 SNV
-1825 ATLEMNTG
+1825 
-1833 GDFINNIGGTGRVEK
+1833 
-1848 SGDDTL
+1848 
-1854 TLSGSNTYT
+1854 
-1863 GGTLISDGTLVASN
+1863 
-1877 VEALGTG
+1877 EALGT
-1884 DVTNNATLELN
+1884 
-1895 TGGTFD
+1895 
-1901 NAISGSG
+1901 
-1908 QVVKSGDDVLTLSG
+1908 
-1922 ANSYSGGTLIS
+1922 
-1933 GGTLVANNVEA
+1933 
-1944 LGTGD
+1944 
-1949 VTDNATLEMN
+1949 
-1959 TGGDFINNIGGTG
+1959 
-1972 RVEKSGDD
+1972 
-1980 ALTLSGSNTYTGG
+1980 
-1993 TTINDGTLIATSV
+1993 
-2006 DALGSGDVTNNA
+2006 
-2018 VLELNTGGDFI
+2018 
-2029 NNIGGTGRVEKSG
+2029 
-2042 DETLTLSGS
+2042 
-2051 NTYTGGTLISGGTL
+2051 
-2065 VATNVEALGTGD
+2065 
-2077 VTDNAVLELNTGGDF
+2077 
-2092 INNIG
+2092 
-2097 GTGRVEKS
+2097 
-2105 GDDTLTL
+2105 
-2112 SGSNSYTGGTLISSG
+2112 
-2127 TLVAT
+2127 
-2132 NVDAL
+2132 
-2137 GSGDVT
+2137 
-2143 DNATLELNTGGDFTN
+2143 
-2158 NISGSGQVVKSGDET
+2158 
-2173 LTLSGSNTYTGGTT
+2173 
-2187 INDGTLVATSVEALG
+2187 
-2202 SGDVTNDAVLA
+2202 
-2213 LNTGGD
+2213 
-2219 FANNIGGTGSVVKSG
+2219 
-2234 DETLTL
+2234 
-2240 SGTNS
+2240 
-2245 YTGGTTISGGTLV
+2245 
-2258 ATNVEALG
+2258 
-2266 TGDVTNNATLE
+2266 
-2277 LNTGGDFTNNISGNG
+2277 
-2292 QVVKSGDDTL
+2292 
-2302 TFSGSNTYTGG
+2302 
-2313 TTINDGT
+2313 
-2320 LVATSVEALGSGDVT
+2320 
-2335 NDAVLALNTG
+2335 
-2345 GDFANNIGGTGSVV
+2345 
-2359 KSGDETLT
+2359 
-2367 LSGSNTYTGSTLI
+2367 
-2380 SSGTLVANDVN
+2380 
-2391 ALGTGDVTDNATLML
+2391 
-2406 NTGGDFINNIGGTGR
+2406 
-2421 VEKSGD
+2421 
-2427 DTLTLSG
+2427 
-2434 SNSYTGGT
+2434 
-2442 LISSGTLVATNVDAL
+2442 
-2457 GSGDVTDNA
+2457 GDVTDNA

-2477 NAISGSGQVVKSG
+2477 NAISGSGQVEKSG
-2490 DETLT
+2490 DGTLT
-2495 LSGAN
+2495 LSGSN
-2500 SYTGGTLI
+2500 TYTGGTL
-2508 SSGTLVANDVNAL
+2508 
-2521 GTGDVTDNA
+2521 
-2530 VLELNTGGDFDN
+2530 
-2542 AISGSGQVVK
+2542 
-2552 SGDETLT
+2552 
-2559 LSGANSYTGG
+2559 
-2569 TTISGGTLVA
+2569 ISGGTLVA
-2579 SNVEALGSGDIDNYA
+2579 SNVEALGSGD
-2594 SLQLNASGQF
+2594 
-2604 VTANLTTH
+2604 VTN
-2612 DNAITAIGAG
+2612 D
-2622 SALRANTLTQEANST
+2622 
-2637 LAVHLIDSNSGAI
+2637 AVL
-2650 VTADHANLGGTLD
+2650 
-2663 ITGIG
+2663 
-2668 NVAKSWTRDA
+2668 
-2678 YAYTLIDTDS
+2678 
-2688 AINSDFAQFT
+2688 
-2698 VAGMD
+2698 
-2703 AKQVDFLTVDGRVNA
+2703 
-2718 DDDTRYDVTASLSWY
+2718 
-2733 ADSDNAAT
+2733 
-2741 DAHGTFTLSEQGHSF
+2741 E
-2756 TLNTALTDVDA
+2756 LNT
-2767 TLNPDS
+2767 
-2773 ATYWDGKSLIKRGA
+2773 G
-2787 GTLILG
+2787 
-2793 AQNTYSG
+2793 G
-2800 DTDVQEGALWLAE
+2800 DFT
-2813 TATIGSAGS
+2813 
-2822 AQAVNIAA
+2822 
-2830 NAAFGGHNSTVN
+2830 
-2842 GHVNNQGSLYFVDTF
+2842 NN
-2857 TVNGDVVNSSAM
+2857 
-2869 ISGSDQPNNTL
+2869 ISGSGQVVKS
-2880 TIAGNYTGNDGHLY
+2880 
-2894 LNTQLGDDSSPTD
+2894 GD
-2907 KLIVTGDTAGS
+2907 
-2918 TTLHITNVNGL
+2918 
-2929 GAQTVNG
+2929 
-2936 IEVIEVGGQSDGDFR
+2936 
-2951 LYKGHVDINAW
+2951 
-2962 TYTLKQDGGDW
+2962 
-2973 YLRSESD
+2973 
-2980 DVPDDGGEVTPPDDG
+2980 
-2995 GEVTPPDDGGEVT
+2995 
-3008 PPDDGGEVTPPDD
+3008 
-3021 GGEVTPPDDDGEV
+3021 
-3034 TPPDDGGDITPPDD
+3034 
-3048 GGDITPPDGGDVTPV
+3048 
-3063 APQYRADI
+3063 
-3071 GVYLG
+3071 
-3076 NQWMARN
+3076 
-3083 LQMQTLYD
+3083 
-3091 REGSQY
+3091 
-3097 RSADGSIWMRFKA
+3097 
-3110 GKAESQAVNGNVDID
+3110 
-3125 SDYSQ
+3125 
-3130 FQLGGDILTWSD
+3130 
-3142 GAQSVTVGLMGS
+3142 
-3154 YINASTD
+3154 
-3161 STGNRGADGSQFS
+3161 
-3174 ANGSVDGYNLGLYAT
+3174 
-3189 WFADAQ
+3189 
-3195 SHRGAYIDSW
+3195 
-3205 YQYGAYNNS
+3205 
-3214 VDNDGL
+3214 
-3220 SASRYDSAAHAV
+3220 
-3232 SLETGYRY
+3232 ET
-3240 DIALS
+3240 
-3245 NRNTVSLT
+3245 
-3253 PQAQVT
+3253 
-3259 WQRYSADTVIDDG
+3259 
-3272 GTRISG
+3272 
-3278 QNDDSWTTRL
+3278 
-3288 GVRVD
+3288 
-3293 GKLYKESGRIQP
+3293 
-3305 FMEVN
+3305 
-3310 WLHASDNA
+3310 
-3318 SATFGDTKVSQ
+3318 
-3329 DLPNDRVEVKVGIQ
+3329 
-3343 ANVSERLSVYAQ
+3343 
-3355 AAGQKGKNDYGDASF
+3355 
-3370 SLNMRYNW
+3370 

>member
-1 MNKTYNIIWNAAR
+1 M
-14 GMYIVTSELARSGSR
+14 
-29 AIVSVSASC
+29 
-38 AVTLLAMDAAPAV
+38 
-51 AEETRVSIPSQTT
+51 
-64 TYTLSGAT
+64 
-72 PFVVETGNT
+72 
-81 VATDTATSA
+81 
-90 AIVGDNSNDWDLL
+90 
-103 IESGAVVG
+103 
-111 SSLTD
+111 
-116 SQAMNLDSST
+116 
-126 GATSVH
+126 
-132 NQGTITGSNEDG
+132 
-144 TIMLQ
+144 
-149 NGGSVINDARI
+149 
-160 ENNATYEHDP
+160 
-170 EDIPQE
+170 
-176 YAGVYMLNGG
+176 
-186 SYVSSESGV
+186 
-195 LEGVSGV
+195 
-202 IVQSGEA
+202 
-209 HITNGGMIN
+209 
-218 SDGSWRSY
+218 
-226 GVEFRDGTYGTIVNT
+226 
-241 GTIITTAS
+241 
-249 DGSGKIED
+249 
-257 AAIYVHTLN
+257 
-266 DMAVSG
+266 
-272 SVSVDNSGLMQSD
+272 
-285 FITVALYYGSHF
+285 
-297 EVVNRVGGVITAGN
+297 
-311 SSLVGIKSTAMEL
+311 
-324 KVGVDNLVTN
+324 
-334 DGTISAYGTAN
+334 
-345 TYGIHYGESTSGGVI
+345 
-360 TNTGSITTT
+360 
-369 GGGSGDAS
+369 
-377 VYVHGNGDGTVVNN
+377 
-391 SGTMSSTVYGV
+391 
-402 YLDSARSKGHTLN
+402 
-415 NQAGGAISANTA
+415 
-427 VAINGNGNTI
+427 
-437 SNQGKM
+437 
-443 TGVSDGLVLSGN
+443 
-455 NNIVT
+455 
-460 TSGGEISGKNGIRVS
+460 
-475 KGSGNQI
+475 
-482 TAKSGSKITA
+482 
-492 TSTGISIA
+492 
-500 GGNNQ
+500 
-505 VTTESGSTIVAKD
+505 
-518 NGILINSGAN
+518 
-528 NVTNGG
+528 
-534 SITATGS
+534 
-541 SISYGIQYNSGTS
+541 
-554 GTITNTGTITT
+554 
-565 TGKGAGDAS
+565 
-574 VYAHGGAVTINN
+574 
-586 SGTMDSSVFGVY
+586 
-598 VTTGHTL
+598 
-605 NNLAGG
+605 
-611 SITANT
+611 
-617 AVQLNGNNNTL
+617 
-628 ANAGAILGD
+628 
-637 TNGVTINGS
+637 
-646 GNTLTSQGKITG
+646 
-658 GTNAILINSGSKNN
+658 
-672 TLTLNTG
+672 
-679 TEISGSIT
+679 
-687 DDNNSASANNNLIL
+687 
-701 DGEGTL
+701 
-707 GSSIS
+707 
-712 GLNSVTSSGDWTL
+712 
-725 SGATM
+725 
-730 NLSGTTNS
+730 
-738 ALWVKSGTLILNG
+738 
-751 AMTAKG
+751 
-757 ATVDSGTTLQIGNG
+757 
-771 GTLGA
+771 
-776 FNGDIVDNGTLTFN
+776 
-790 RSDAAAYGS
+790 
-799 VISGSGNV
+799 
-807 IKQGGGELTLSNNNS
+807 
-822 YSGGTTIAEGTLTA
+822 
-836 TAGGALGSGNIDN
+836 
-849 RAYLKLDAANA
+849 
-860 SDPFIVADLTTHSG
+860 
-874 ATVEIG
+874 
-880 AGSTLQANT
+880 
-889 LTQQDGSTLTADL
+889 
-902 TATSGPAIRAKNVNL
+902 
-917 DGTLN
+917 
-922 VASPASQEPI
+922 
-932 RSTDDL
+932 
-938 ISLALI
+938 
-944 ESDNAISGDFDGI
+944 
-957 TINGNAMNPDA
+957 
-968 FITVVGQKNVNDTHY
+968 
-983 DLVETL
+983 

-1055 TISDGTLVATNVE
+1055 TISEGTLVANNVE

-1091 AISGSGQVVKSGDET
+1091 AISGSGQVVKSGDKT
-1106 LTLSGSNTYT
+1106 LTLSGANSYT
-1116 GGTIISGGTLVATN
+1116 GGTTISGGTLVATN
-1130 VEALGTGDVTDN
+1130 VEALGSGDVTDNATLELNTGGTFDNVISGSGQVVKSGDEMLTLSGANSYTGGTTISGGTLVVSNVEALGSGDVTDN

-1154 NAIGGTG
+1154 NNIGGTG

-1169 TLTLSGANSYT
+1169 TLTLSGANSYTGGTTISGGTLVATNVEALGSGDVTDNATLELNTGGTFDNVISGSGQVVKSGDEMLTLSGANSYT

-1210 LNTGGDFAN
+1210 LNTGGDFDNA
-1219 NIGGTGSVVKSGDK
+1219 ISGSGQVVKSGDDA
-1233 TLTLSGTNSYTGG
+1233 LTLSGNNSYTGG
-1246 TTISGGT
+1246 TLISDGT
-1253 LVANNVE
+1253 LVASNVE
-1260 ALGTGDVTNNATL
+1260 ALGSGDVTNDAVL

-1289 QVVKSG
+1289 Q
-1295 DETLTL
+1295 
-1301 SGANSY
+1301 
-1307 TGGTTISGGTL
+1307 
-1318 VATNVEALGTGDITD
+1318 
-1333 NATLEL
+1333 
-1339 NAGGDFTNNIGGTG
+1339 
-1353 SVEKSGDKTLT
+1353 
-1364 LSGTNTYRGGTLISG
+1364 
-1379 GTLVASNVEALGSG
+1379 
-1393 DVTDNATLEMNTG
+1393 
-1406 GDFANNIG
+1406 
-1414 GTGSVVK
+1414 VVK

-1450 VEALGTGNVTDNA
+1450 VEALGSGDITDNA

-1482 VVKSGDGALTLSGA
+1482 VVKSGDETLTLSGT
-1496 NSYSGATTIS
+1496 NTYTGGTTIS
-1506 GGTLIAANVNA
+1506 GGTLIATHVNA

-1535 QFTVTDLTTESGGN
+1535 QFAVTDLTTESGGN

-1577 NTVDPVIHAASQ
+1577 NTADPVIHAASQ

-1702 ATLDPASATGWD
+1702 ATLDPDSATGWD

-1722 AGTLILNAENTYTGG
+1722 AGTLILNAENTYTVG

-1781 VVKSGDD
+1781 VVKSGDKM
-1788 VLTLSGANSYSGG
+1788 LTLSGTNSYSGG
-1801 TLISDGTLVA
+1801 TLISGGTLVA
-1811 SNVDALGSGDVTNN
+1811 TNVDALGSGDVT
-1825 ATLEMNTG
+1825 
-1833 GDFINNIGGTGRVEK
+1833 
-1848 SGDDTL
+1848 DD
-1854 TLSGSNTYT
+1854 
-1863 GGTLISDGTLVASN
+1863 
-1877 VEALGTG
+1877 
-1884 DVTNNATLELN
+1884 ATLELN

-1908 QVVKSGDDVLTLSG
+1908 QVVKSGDDT
-1922 ANSYSGGTLIS
+1922 
-1933 GGTLVANNVEA
+1933 
-1944 LGTGD
+1944 
-1949 VTDNATLEMN
+1949 
-1959 TGGDFINNIGGTG
+1959 
-1972 RVEKSGDD
+1972 
-1980 ALTLSGSNTYTGG
+1980 LTLSGSNTYTGG
-1993 TTINDGTLIATSV
+1993 TIISGGTLVASNV
-2006 DALGSGDVTNNA
+2006 EALGTGDVTNDA
-2018 VLELNTGGDFI
+2018 VLELNTGGDFDNAI
-2029 NNIGGTGRVEKSG
+2029 SGSGQVVKSG

-2065 VATNVEALGTGD
+2065 VASNVEALGSGDVTNDAVLELNTGGDFTNAISGSGQVVKSGDETLTLSGANSYTGGTLISGGTLIASNVEALGTGD

-2092 INNIG
+2092 
-2097 GTGRVEKS
+2097 
-2105 GDDTLTL
+2105 
-2112 SGSNSYTGGTLISSG
+2112 
-2127 TLVAT
+2127 
-2132 NVDAL
+2132 
-2137 GSGDVT
+2137 
-2143 DNATLELNTGGDFTN
+2143 
-2158 NISGSGQVVKSGDET
+2158 
-2173 LTLSGSNTYTGGTT
+2173 
-2187 INDGTLVATSVEALG
+2187 
-2202 SGDVTNDAVLA
+2202 
-2213 LNTGGD
+2213 
-2219 FANNIGGTGSVVKSG
+2219 
-2234 DETLTL
+2234 
-2240 SGTNS
+2240 
-2245 YTGGTTISGGTLV
+2245 
-2258 ATNVEALG
+2258 
-2266 TGDVTNNATLE
+2266 
-2277 LNTGGDFTNNISGNG
+2277 
-2292 QVVKSGDDTL
+2292 
-2302 TFSGSNTYTGG
+2302 
-2313 TTINDGT
+2313 
-2320 LVATSVEALGSGDVT
+2320 
-2335 NDAVLALNTG
+2335 
-2345 GDFANNIGGTGSVV
+2345 
-2359 KSGDETLT
+2359 
-2367 LSGSNTYTGSTLI
+2367 
-2380 SSGTLVANDVN
+2380 
-2391 ALGTGDVTDNATLML
+2391 
-2406 NTGGDFINNIGGTGR
+2406 
-2421 VEKSGD
+2421 
-2427 DTLTLSG
+2427 
-2434 SNSYTGGT
+2434 
-2442 LISSGTLVATNVDAL
+2442 
-2457 GSGDVTDNA
+2457 
-2466 TLELNTGGTFD
+2466 D
-2477 NAISGSGQVVKSG
+2477 NAISGSGQVEKSG

-2530 VLELNTGGDFDN
+2530 VLELNTGGTFDNAISGSGQVVKSGDETLTLSGSNTYTGGTTINDGTLIATSVDALGSGDVTDNAVLELNTGGDFDN

-2559 LSGANSYTGG
+2559 LSGTNSYTDGTLISGGTLVATNLEALGTGDVTNNATLELNTGGTFDNAISGSGQVVKSGDDALTLSGSNTYTGG
-2569 TTISGGTLVA
+2569 TTISGGTLIATSVDALGSGDVTDNAVLELNTGGTFDNAISGSGQVVKSGDKTLTLSGSNTYTGGTTISGGTLIA
-2579 SNVEALGSGDIDNYA
+2579 SNVEALGSGNIDNYA

-2612 DNAITAIGAG
+2612 DNATTAIGAG
-2622 SALRANTLTQEANST
+2622 STLRANTLTQEANST
-2637 LAVHLIDSNSGAI
+2637 LAVHLTDSNSGAI

-2718 DDDTRYDVTASLSWY
+2718 ADDTRYDVTASLSWY

-2773 ATYWDGKSLIKRGA
+2773 ATDWDGKSLIKRGA

-2830 NAAFGGHNSTVN
+2830 NAAFGGHNATVN
-2842 GHVNNQGSLYFVDTF
+2842 GHVNNLGSLYFVDTF

-2936 IEVIEVGGQSDGDFR
+2936 IEVIEVGGQSDGDFT

-2980 DVPDDGGEVTPPDDG
+2980 DVPDDGGD
-2995 GEVTPPDDGGEVT
+2995 
-3008 PPDDGGEVTPPDD
+3008 
-3021 GGEVTPPDDDGEV
+3021 V
-3034 TPPDDGGDITPPDD
+3034 TPPDDGGDVTPPDD
-3048 GGDITPPDGGDVTPV
+3048 GGDVTPPDDGGDVTPPDDGGDVTPPDDDGDITPPDGGDVTPV

-3097 RSADGSIWMRFKA
+3097 RSADGSVWMRFKA

-3288 GVRVD
+3288 GMRVD